1 MAQQRKRT
9 AGDDLRDF
17 KAGKISGN
25 YYHNGIDRS
34 DNYIQH
40 TSAPRYITDENGK
53 KQVASYNE
61 WLEQEVFQHQHE
73 LANGTSSTS
82 SNSKTATN
90 DTAVKNS
97 NNTSSDTG
105 SDIKTFFNG
114 NLNKA
119 NSSAEDFREAIKNPN
134 KSLDDKVKGLTY
146 MYNAAVATGDTKT
159 AEKMQKEY
167 DEIADR
173 VNKQTEINRQKAEAY
188 ARSQTLKGM
197 TEERK
202 SLSDELDGIYHKIE
216 VNRARSSEDNKRIK
230 EINSKIG
237 DLDKQIAEKQR
248 NGEYDLSDSQ
258 KAVLADIGDKANKL
272 TESFENKYK
281 NSTLKQRQDAR
292 IHATTSELNWLNKH
306 MYANATSE
314 ELEDEYNKY
323 KNEYETKRKA
333 IQNDSS
339 NNKGLQYTNLKEE
352 YDEKIGNIEAEILKV
367 KQRDAG
373 KVLND
378 NIKAKTVMQKY
389 YSLNLYNELK
399 DELGHKGYKTDE
411 EIDGILKSKTQKDS
425 FDYIS
430 KLSEDER
437 NQIEK
442 DFNNLSI
449 AGYDKGNLYKWYK
462 RESNAKIADEVNG
475 NIREFA
481 DDHPVVAS
489 AASVGLRLA
498 GAVPDAVKYVSA
510 KIDKNNGGD
519 GYINPNETYTAMSD
533 NIRAKVSE
541 NINND
546 FGSFLYNTGMSIAD
560 FASLLPLNAVPGGQ
574 VLSLGI
580 MGTSAGVGA
589 ANEVIEN
596 GGTID
601 NAVKT
606 GIAAGIAET
615 LFEKVS
621 LEQLS
626 VFKASGKST
635 LRAAV
640 GNVLK
645 GAFTE
650 GSEEAFTDLANRLTD
665 DAINKDLSSYNL
677 SKKKYMEQGMSE
689 AEAENAASWDF
700 WKQVGLDFAGGAV
713 SGGVLNLATAGV
725 NLGGV
730 QMELAQNKESN
741 LADGKQALA
750 DENFDL
756 DLLIRQGLAT
766 EKNDK
771 AYNLAKRMKKSIDTK
786 GRESIGAADVGNLRY
801 LIGREISRN
810 PELINKIAQ
819 VEKQDTQEQNNQTV
833 NVQNVQ
839 NPTQQNTV
847 QNVQNTAQDEQQNA
861 KQTQANTVI
870 NATKKADTEAIGKMY
885 GAYAFGKKHPN
896 GIIATDTSTG
906 KVVKVALKS
915 LESSAKINRSDKEN
929 TLIFNTNDGKQVNAD
944 SITFSDSQLDTIVHG
959 ANEFDTYGARNYI
972 SNFEEW
978 RESPQAQK
986 MSDEEMLSKYN
997 KAYSAAYSFG
1007 REGVKLNSLK
1017 ETSEYK
1023 ILKNILGEQ
1032 IVSQALSAG
1041 KRDVDINTQ
1050 HHANRL
1056 TELIN
1061 RNGRADT
1068 SGVSVYAD
1076 SGTDVSHIPQELI
1089 DVLGNLAKKTG
1100 RNIIIS
1106 DRLADGVN
1114 GVATGG
1120 NIILSSEI
1128 SSQKILA
1135 TAFHEAGHMIKK
1147 TNPTEWRTLSD
1158 FVADYLVR
1166 NGYDL
1171 NKMIDRKIEKYGNRL
1186 KTDENENIRDAA
1198 LEEIICDT
1206 LMSIASNEN
1215 ALNIAL
1221 STKQNKS
1228 KIAAAIK
1235 SLVAK
1240 VKDWLIGKSKNYGAK
1255 AFAKDLE
1262 ALENLAQR
1270 FSEAADTARENIT
1283 EQAEI
1288 QNGEKIDVEKYSI
1301 KRKGHYAKQGGKFSG
1316 ALTENEWASFYSS
1329 VMKSNQRNYFRV
1341 GNNGILISDD
1351 TNPLNYKLVCYE
1363 GDSSEPLVTA
1373 VYKLENY
1380 DYNIHDKQFKLTTLL
1395 EILKRSDDNEK
1406 HARSILENNRSVY
1419 GTIFKKYSTKSRRFN
1434 DLTRKHNRNLQDVG
1448 VKSNGTG
1455 ANQEIGQELSAG
1467 VKENFTNQTEVQN
1480 NEKIDVEKFSFDE
1493 DTNINIDDIKILRS
1507 IDRKSI
1513 NDFNSDDIQKTE
1525 KWARK
1530 FYKEL
1535 GVKSPFFR
1543 AWFGDWRAYDNNE
1556 VNTLTLNDTNK
1567 VKKGT
1572 IQNKDTG
1579 FNIDVSRKGI
1589 DHIMVHLHNSEFA
1602 HCIVNNLHYITE
1614 NAILLDTYI
1623 SKKTGKTKHKNTS
1636 FMHSFYI
1643 PVEYHEKKAIIKL
1656 YVEEYYNDWN
1666 DKIQRRDYDIKK
1678 IETLND
1684 ADRFGE
1690 NFSAPLY
1697 ASKNVSINSIADLF
1711 EYVNMYDKEFNP
1723 KSVSPILLNQDGT
1736 PKTFYHSTNENFTE
1750 FKIGNGILGK
1760 GIYFSDYSQQ
1770 IYGRNVIKAF
1780 LKAENPVLY
1789 RKLPKGA
1796 REVNS
1801 AGIETRVID
1810 DFFEKFPAYDAIV
1823 SRDEI
1828 VVKSALQVKSATD
1841 NIGTFDGNNPDI
1853 RYSLD
1858 EDYDFSDPSKLDDR
1872 ELKIYNNRGWS
1883 YGLFNKED
1891 MTLLSEKV
1899 RELKKDWHKADN
1911 ALWDGSRLVEINNKL
1926 VILGGTFNNPEIYN
1940 VLVINANNEAKAEF
1954 IKEYIYN
1961 EFDNFRRNKE
1971 TLGSLFEFEKN
1982 YDGEELVRTYMVD
1995 DFKYHKGRNS
2005 EWTRAT
2011 LPSNFEDYGYTEG
2024 RNERYGSSFRTG
2036 KSVSSVQ
2043 LNEETDNNTDEKAGA
2058 IHDTLKFSMDDE
2070 YDDWLVNDD
2079 GKSVFDAVKDEKNPD
2094 RRISILYHYAGKTAE
2109 HGMSVGKDIRIG
2121 QSGMHRL
2128 VCNVLQE
2135 YGVNLNGKNKSR
2147 IESFKSAVQDFEN
2160 SVKNDTQSFNDAIE
2174 SLAEECKEYLKNS
2187 SLIDKKHSEWAKDLS
2202 DSLKEVTLVIP
2213 KGDIDFIKS
2222 AYGSITNFRKALMG
2236 KINIRTAKGYAL
2248 IENANESS
2256 IEDVGNSIS
2265 EIIGDIAGIDETF
2278 NWKSEEGYKT
2288 LERFI
2293 NYDLAEHFVS
2303 IDGKSVQSIDETAI
2317 EMAFDVA
2324 TEYLKQQAKEV
2335 VADNNAD
2342 KELLHSITE
2351 IYNQADEEH
2360 ELLLKEKNARY
2371 AEQISEQKKN
2381 AEKQIK
2387 SLVRKNNKRTEQY
2400 IKNDIKLR
2408 NKIKSN
2414 AKEYRIIL
2422 RATKKTVAEEYR
2434 AERDKTKYRQKISTT
2449 LERLINRHL
2458 KPKPN
2463 NNVPISVVKPLYRLL
2478 SELTGN
2484 YSGFSK
2490 GVNDIT
2496 EKTGYNKTV
2505 NQKGERVNTV
2515 TLSRET
2521 EKLISALNNEI
2532 ASTDG
2537 KITLPPAM
2545 RNALLGYNVL
2555 DNDGNIKQHFTGLL
2569 EDVRNI
2575 FEKAEKNGKTSLK
2588 DFSLDELE
2596 RISTAFSEVKK
2607 LLDAANKIVING
2619 KEYDAYLVSRKGAE
2633 ELQKV
2638 TGTHKKGSNTQ
2649 ASTAKRVLLT
2659 YRKYMSDPV
2668 RFARMISGY
2677 HNDSVIVQ
2685 MMEMLNQ
2692 GQSDAKQLSLDW
2704 TNEFEEQM
2712 ARFSYKAKKTYVR
2725 EQAMEFDGID
2735 PNTKKPLI
2743 DRKTGEQVRVGLTA
2757 DMLVE
2762 MLLEYEDE
2770 YGRAHM
2776 MYSGYQVPNIKYIK
2790 RKNQQLMYSKD
2801 SGCYI
2806 LPTESD
2812 ISRIRDYVMNNEI
2825 AKTVYE
2831 ICREMYNEDMQ
2842 NAVNKVSNEK
2852 YGYEIAK
2859 VKNYCPITIDED
2871 TVYGTFADVLI
2882 NRSINSRAFLH
2893 EREDFK
2899 YNRLKLKGATAK
2911 LTSQIKSVSSWCGLT
2926 MPIETF
2932 NRVFNMPRYDH
2943 ANDKLVKA
2951 VQEENLKSAEN
2962 IRQKNNTH
2970 LGEENNIKYSNV
2982 SFSQEHNSE
2991 TKEIVKITLK
3001 NANKISSEKVFDV
3014 TEDVTKNFERKSE
3027 GIAEFFKKLGN
3038 KATNPELGI
3047 VELGKKG
3054 ARSTLFHGFG
3064 NDKLIAVGA
3073 IKDVIEHGTIINKTE
3088 KYKGKDYDRYILAG
3102 RGLIEGKDCYVSVVI
3117 KSYPN
3122 NKNLNSK
3129 FYLHEV
3135 TKIETDPHIMTSSQ
3149 SSENLVSESVPE
3161 SIKPQDNE
3169 NVKLSIDEVL
3179 DYIEREEQQK
3189 KKKKKSTPTTEYFP
3203 SMKEIM
3209 KQQWGNES
3217 EEYISKLMGD
3227 LQGSTKQADPGRIDM
3242 LTGKYIIAV
3251 LMANISSAIKQ
3262 LSSYPLAAAR
3272 VGWKATLAGLK
3283 HIRPGKHTPF
3293 LNRALP
3299 DSYKQSIPYDEI
3311 AKYTPILEYR
3321 KQGNNSR
3328 EMAEISK
3335 YKGLIDSSGWVGHTL
3350 DRLNWIEKND
3360 VLMVEMNY
3368 WIAYEHV
3375 KGNMGISPDSKE
3387 FMPNV
3392 AKTLEDIINN
3402 MMPNSSVMQQG
3413 QILRSKNPVNRIFT
3427 ICKSQVFCMV
3437 NAAMDAS
3444 GEYNARL
3451 KDYKQAVSEFEK
3463 EQARTEVKIAK
3474 KQLARTYSAIIVST
3488 AMTCGILMPLIAAL
3502 FGKWDRYRDED
3513 GNITPWSVGSR
3524 LLKDF
3529 GSELTGMFLFGDTVY
3544 NTVLSL
3550 VDKNEEFYG
3559 LSLPGVDTVND
3570 FITGIINIARSDTPE
3585 KLRKNISS
3593 LVGTLGMLTGL
3604 PTKNLMNL
3612 FQGACNHIENFTKY
3626 GGTPTVNDY
3635 GEVSMQ
3641 MYANYCY
3648 EALIDGDKKKF
3659 AKLYSEWLKEKTSAG
3674 KQVDK
3679 SYINSKLKTELE
3691 DDTEIIAAGNAFF
3704 NGDLTAY
3711 ENTVEKYSDLGFD
3724 KTTVVNA
3731 INSIVSDLED
3741 EQKTSEGLDEYDNEE
3756 ESDSEP
3762 ELYKYS
3768 DAFDFLKNG
3777 DTESYEKVEKYLME
3791 HKDKS
3796 KSEIKKL
3803 MQSASR
3809 TDPMFEQYI
3818 SASKNN
3824 DADTTHTLYR
3834 QLLNIYGSESSFKS
3848 ALKKYQDKIKKQQ
3861 SK

>member
-1 MAQQRKRT
+1 MGELKDIITGRQSSKKYRK
-9 AGDDLRDF
+9 
-17 KAGKISGN
+17 
-25 YYHNGIDRS
+25 
-34 DNYIQH
+34 DN
-40 TSAPRYITDENGK
+40 
-53 KQVASYNE
+53 
-61 WLEQEVFQHQHE
+61 F
-73 LANGTSSTS
+73 
-82 SNSKTATN
+82 SNSGARSGDLAGRNLEPQHNSEMTIRKIVSGETEDTTGNN
-90 DTAVKNS
+90 DTGKTSLGMTVNEMFNIINHKKNS
-97 NNTSSDTG
+97 NNTSSST
-105 SDIKTFFNG
+105 SSNIKSFFNE
-114 NLNKA
+114 NMNKA
-119 NSSAEDFREAIKNPN
+119 NSSAEDFRAAIKNPN
-134 KSLDDKVKGLTY
+134 KSLNDRVKGLTH

-167 DEIADR
+167 DELADR
-173 VNKQTEINRQKAEAY
+173 VNKQTEINRQNAETAEAEN
-188 ARSQTLKGM
+188 AKLAEQ
-197 TEERK
+197 
-202 SLSDELDGIYHKIE
+202 
-216 VNRARSSEDNKRIK
+216 
-230 EINSKIG
+230 
-237 DLDKQIAEKQR
+237 AEK
-248 NGEYDLSDSQ
+248 EEKY
-258 KAVLADIGDKANKL
+258 AD
-272 TESFENKYK
+272 KYK
-281 NSTLKQRQDAR
+281 NSTLEQRKNAR
-292 IHATTSELNWLNKH
+292 IHATTEELDWLNKH
-306 MYANATSE
+306 MYDNSSSK
-314 ELEDEYNKY
+314 ELEEYK
-323 KNEYETKRKA
+323 KELSKEYENLYDRGTTGT
-333 IQNDSS
+333 DE
-339 NNKGLQYTNLKEE
+339 NKEARRRNIEDEQDKIDTYINRAKLSEQKKKE
-352 YDEKIGNIEAEILKV
+352 YDDIVDKNVIL
-367 KQRDAG
+367 
-373 KVLND
+373 
-378 NIKAKTVMQKY
+378 KTVMQKY
-389 YSLNLYNELK
+389 YALQHYDDTKHMLASTGHDTDSIKNQVTLDDYN
-399 DELGHKGYKTDE
+399 
-411 EIDGILKSKTQKDS
+411 
-425 FDYIS
+425 YIN
-430 KLSEDER
+430 KLSDKER
-437 NQIEK
+437 TQIEK
-442 DFNNLSI
+442 NFKNLKKE
-449 AGYDKGNLYKWYK
+449 GYDTESLYKWYE
-462 RESNAKIADEVNG
+462 RERDAEKAAETTRTSTEYADE
-475 NIREFA
+475 
-481 DDHPVVAS
+481 HPVLGS
-489 AASVGLRLA
+489 IASVGARLG
-498 GAVPDAVKYVSA
+498 GAVPDAIKYISTDL
-510 KIDKNNGGD
+510 DKKYNGGD
-519 GYINPNETYTAMSD
+519 GYINPEATNTAISD
-533 NIRAKVSE
+533 AMRAKVSE
-541 NINND
+541 NINNN
-546 FGSFLYNTGMSIAD
+546 FGSFLYNTGMSMAD

-574 VLSLGI
+574 ALSLGI
-580 MGTSAGVGA
+580 MGTSAGVGS
-589 ANEVIEN
+589 ANEVIKN

-606 GIAAGIAET
+606 GIASGIAET

-626 VFKASGKST
+626 AFKASGKST
-635 LRAAV
+635 FRAAV

-677 SKKKYMEQGMSE
+677 AKKNYMEQGMNE

-700 WKQVGLDFAGGAV
+700 WKNVGLDFAGGAI

-725 NLGGV
+725 NLAGTKID
-730 QMELAQNKESN
+730 MAQNKESN
-741 LADGKQALA
+741 AQIGKAVMA

-766 EKNDK
+766 DKNDR
-771 AYNLAKRMKKSIDTK
+771 AYNYAHKMQKLV
-786 GRESIGAADVGNLRY
+786 ESDNEGKISAGDVGNLMY
-801 LIGREISRN
+801 LINREIAQN
-810 PELINKIAQ
+810 PELVNKIAQ
-819 VEKQDTQEQNNQTV
+819 VKKQNTQEQSNQAV
-833 NVQNVQ
+833 NAQNEQ
-839 NPTQQNTV
+839 NPTQQNTA
-847 QNVQNTAQDEQQNA
+847 QNGQQNA
-861 KQTQANTVI
+861 EQAQANTVI
-870 NATKKADTEAIGKMY
+870 NATKKADTEDIGKMY
-885 GAYAFGKKHPN
+885 GVYAFGKKHPN

-915 LESSAKINRSDKEN
+915 LESSAKINRNDEEN
-929 TLIFNTNDGKQVNAD
+929 TLVFNTNDGKQVNAD
-944 SITFSDSQLDTIVHG
+944 SITFSDSQLDTIVHS

-978 RESPQAQK
+978 RESPQAQR
-986 MSDEEMLSKYN
+986 MSDDEMLYKYN
-997 KAYSAAYSFG
+997 RAYSAAYSFG
-1007 REGVKLNSLK
+1007 REGVKLDSLR

-1032 IVSQALSAG
+1032 IVSQALSTG
-1041 KRDVDINTQ
+1041 RRDVDINTQ

-1068 SGVSVYAD
+1068 SGVTVYAD
-1076 SGTDVSHIPQELI
+1076 NGTEVSHIPQELI
-1089 DVLGNLAKKTG
+1089 NTLGNLSQKTG

-1114 GVATGG
+1114 GVAKDG

-1135 TAFHEAGHMIKK
+1135 TALHEAGHMIKK
-1147 TNPTEWRTLSD
+1147 TNPTEWQTLSD
-1158 FVADYLVR
+1158 FVSDYLVR
-1166 NGYDL
+1166 KGVDL
-1171 NKMIDRKIEKYGNRL
+1171 NKMIDRTIERYGNRL
-1186 KTDENENIRDAA
+1186 QADEHENTRDAA
-1198 LEEIICDT
+1198 LEEIVCDT
-1206 LMSIASNEN
+1206 LMSIASDEK

-1235 SLVAK
+1235 SLIAK
-1240 VKDWLIGKSKNYGAK
+1240 VKDWLIDKSTNYGAK

-1270 FSEAADTARENIT
+1270 FSEAADTAKENIT
-1283 EQAEI
+1283 EQSEV
-1288 QNGEKIDVEKYSI
+1288 QNGE
-1301 KRKGHYAKQGGKFSG
+1301 R
-1316 ALTENEWASFYSS
+1316 
-1329 VMKSNQRNYFRV
+1329 
-1341 GNNGILISDD
+1341 
-1351 TNPLNYKLVCYE
+1351 
-1363 GDSSEPLVTA
+1363 
-1373 VYKLENY
+1373 
-1380 DYNIHDKQFKLTTLL
+1380 
-1395 EILKRSDDNEK
+1395 
-1406 HARSILENNRSVY
+1406 
-1419 GTIFKKYSTKSRRFN
+1419 
-1434 DLTRKHNRNLQDVG
+1434 
-1448 VKSNGTG
+1448 
-1455 ANQEIGQELSAG
+1455 
-1467 VKENFTNQTEVQN
+1467 
-1480 NEKIDVEKFSFDE
+1480 IDVEKF
-1493 DTNINIDDIKILRS
+1493 
-1507 IDRKSI
+1507 
-1513 NDFNSDDIQKTE
+1513 
-1525 KWARK
+1525 
-1530 FYKEL
+1530 
-1535 GVKSPFFR
+1535 
-1543 AWFGDWRAYDNNE
+1543 
-1556 VNTLTLNDTNK
+1556 
-1567 VKKGT
+1567 
-1572 IQNKDTG
+1572 
-1579 FNIDVSRKGI
+1579 
-1589 DHIMVHLHNSEFA
+1589 
-1602 HCIVNNLHYITE
+1602 
-1614 NAILLDTYI
+1614 
-1623 SKKTGKTKHKNTS
+1623 
-1636 FMHSFYI
+1636 
-1643 PVEYHEKKAIIKL
+1643 
-1656 YVEEYYNDWN
+1656 
-1666 DKIQRRDYDIKK
+1666 
-1678 IETLND
+1678 
-1684 ADRFGE
+1684 
-1690 NFSAPLY
+1690 
-1697 ASKNVSINSIADLF
+1697 
-1711 EYVNMYDKEFNP
+1711 
-1723 KSVSPILLNQDGT
+1723 
-1736 PKTFYHSTNENFTE
+1736 
-1750 FKIGNGILGK
+1750 
-1760 GIYFSDYSQQ
+1760 
-1770 IYGRNVIKAF
+1770 
-1780 LKAENPVLY
+1780 
-1789 RKLPKGA
+1789 
-1796 REVNS
+1796 
-1801 AGIETRVID
+1801 
-1810 DFFEKFPAYDAIV
+1810 
-1823 SRDEI
+1823 
-1828 VVKSALQVKSATD
+1828 
-1841 NIGTFDGNNPDI
+1841 
-1853 RYSLD
+1853 SLD
-1858 EDYDFSDPSKLDDR
+1858 EDYDF
-1872 ELKIYNNRGWS
+1872 
-1883 YGLFNKED
+1883 
-1891 MTLLSEKV
+1891 
-1899 RELKKDWHKADN
+1899 
-1911 ALWDGSRLVEINNKL
+1911 
-1926 VILGGTFNNPEIYN
+1926 
-1940 VLVINANNEAKAEF
+1940 
-1954 IKEYIYN
+1954 
-1961 EFDNFRRNKE
+1961 
-1971 TLGSLFEFEKN
+1971 
-1982 YDGEELVRTYMVD
+1982 
-1995 DFKYHKGRNS
+1995 
-2005 EWTRAT
+2005 
-2011 LPSNFEDYGYTEG
+2011 
-2024 RNERYGSSFRTG
+2024 
-2036 KSVSSVQ
+2036 
-2043 LNEETDNNTDEKAGA
+2043 TDEKAGA
-2058 IHDTLKFSMDDE
+2058 IHDTLNFSIDDE

-2094 RRISILYHYAGKTAE
+2094 RRISILYHYAGKTAK

-2135 YGVNLNGKNKSR
+2135 YGVNFNGKNKSR
-2147 IESFKSAVQDFEN
+2147 IEAFKSVVNDFEN

-2174 SLAEECKEYLKNS
+2174 SLAEECKEYLKKS

-2236 KINIRTAKGYAL
+2236 KINIRTAKEYAL
-2248 IENANESS
+2248 IESVNEGS

-2278 NWKSEEGYKT
+2278 NWRSEEGYKT

-2303 IDGKSVQSIDETAI
+2303 IDGKSVQSIDEMAI

-2335 VADNNAD
+2335 VSNNNAN
-2342 KELLHSITE
+2342 KELLPSITE
-2351 IYNQADEEH
+2351 IYNQANEEH

-2387 SLVRKNNKRTEQY
+2387 SLVRKNNKKTEQY

-2408 NKIKSN
+2408 NKIKSD
-2414 AKEYRIIL
+2414 AKEYRITL

-2458 KPKPN
+2458 KPKPS

-2505 NQKGERVNTV
+2505 NQEDERVNKV
-2515 TLSRET
+2515 TLSAET
-2521 EKLISALNNEI
+2521 EKLISALNSEI
-2532 ASTDG
+2532 ANTDG

-2545 RNALLGYNVL
+2545 RNALLGYNVF
-2555 DNDGNIKQHFTGLL
+2555 DNKGNIKQHFTGLL

-2588 DFSLDELE
+2588 DFSLSELK

-2619 KEYDAYLVSRKGAE
+2619 KEYDAYLVSRKGAD
-2633 ELQKV
+2633 ELKKV

-2649 ASTAKRVLLT
+2649 ASTAKRTLLA
-2659 YRKYMSDPV
+2659 YRKYMSDPI

-2685 MMEMLNQ
+2685 MMETLNQ
-2692 GQSDAKQLSLDW
+2692 GQSDAEQLSIDW
-2704 TNEFEEQM
+2704 TNKYEEQM
-2712 ARFSYKAKKTYVR
+2712 SRFSYKAKKDYVR

-2735 PNTKKPLI
+2735 PNTKKALI
-2743 DRKTGEQVRVGLTA
+2743 DKKTGEQVKVGLTA

-2806 LPTESD
+2806 LPTESE

-2893 EREDFK
+2893 ERENFK

-2926 MPIETF
+2926 MPIEIF

-2943 ANDKLVKA
+2943 ANDHLVKA
-2951 VQEENLKSAEN
+2951 VQEENLNSAEN

-2970 LGEENNIKYSNV
+2970 AGEE
-2982 SFSQEHNSE
+2982 
-2991 TKEIVKITLK
+2991 
-3001 NANKISSEKVFDV
+3001 EK
-3014 TEDVTKNFERKSE
+3014 S
-3027 GIAEFFKKLGN
+3027 
-3038 KATNPELGI
+3038 
-3047 VELGKKG
+3047 
-3054 ARSTLFHGFG
+3054 
-3064 NDKLIAVGA
+3064 
-3073 IKDVIEHGTIINKTE
+3073 
-3088 KYKGKDYDRYILAG
+3088 
-3102 RGLIEGKDCYVSVVI
+3102 
-3117 KSYPN
+3117 
-3122 NKNLNSK
+3122 
-3129 FYLHEV
+3129 
-3135 TKIETDPHIMTSSQ
+3135 
-3149 SSENLVSESVPE
+3149 
-3161 SIKPQDNE
+3161 
-3169 NVKLSIDEVL
+3169 KLSIDEVL
-3179 DYIEREEQQK
+3179 DFIEREEK
-3189 KKKKKSTPTTEYFP
+3189 KKKKKESTSTTEYFP

-3242 LTGKYIIAV
+3242 LTGKYIRAV
-3251 LMANISSAIKQ
+3251 LTANISSAIKQ

-3321 KQGNNSR
+3321 KRGNNSR
-3328 EMAEISK
+3328 EMAEISR

-3463 EQARTEVKIAK
+3463 EQAKTEVKIAK

-3544 NTVLSL
+3544 NTVLAL
-3550 VDKNEEFYG
+3550 IDKNEEFYG
-3559 LSLPGVDTVND
+3559 LALPGVDTIND

-3659 AKLYSEWLKEKTSAG
+3659 AKLYSEWLKGKTSTG

-3724 KTTVVNA
+3724 KTTVVKA

-3741 EQKTSEGLDEYDNEE
+3741 EQKNAEGLDKYDNEE
-3756 ESDSEP
+3756 ESDSKP

-3777 DTESYEKVEKYLME
+3777 DTANYKKVEKYLME
-3791 HKDKS
+3791 HKGKT
-3796 KSEIKKL
+3796 KNQMKKL

-3809 TDPMFEQYI
+3809 TDPIFKKYI
-3818 SASKNN
+3818 EASKSN

-3834 QLLNIYGSESSFKS
+3834 QLLNIYGTESNFKS
-3848 ALKKYQDKIKKQQ
+3848 ALRKYQAKIKKRQN
-3861 SK
+3861 K

>member
-25 YYHNGIDRS
+25 FYHNGIDRS

-53 KQVASYNE
+53 TQVASYNE
-61 WLEQEVFQHQHE
+61 WIQQEVFQHQHD
-73 LANGTSSTS
+73 LPNDTSSTS
-82 SNSKTATN
+82 SNNKTATN
-90 DTAVKNS
+90 DISVKSS
-97 NNTSSDTG
+97 NNTSSST
-105 SDIKTFFNG
+105 SSNIKSFLNG
-114 NLNKA
+114 NWNKA
-119 NSSAEDFREAIKNPN
+119 NSSAEDFRAAIKNPN
-134 KSLDDKVKGLTY
+134 KSLDDRVKGLTH

-167 DEIADR
+167 DELADR
-173 VNKQTEINRQKAEAY
+173 VNKQTEINRQNVKIAEAEN
-188 ARSQTLKGM
+188 AKLAEQ
-197 TEERK
+197 
-202 SLSDELDGIYHKIE
+202 
-216 VNRARSSEDNKRIK
+216 
-230 EINSKIG
+230 
-237 DLDKQIAEKQR
+237 AEK
-248 NGEYDLSDSQ
+248 EQ
-258 KAVLADIGDKANKL
+258 KYAD
-272 TESFENKYK
+272 KYK
-281 NSTLKQRQDAR
+281 NSTLEQRKNAR
-292 IHATTSELNWLNKH
+292 IHATTEELDWLNKH
-306 MYANATSE
+306 MYDNSSSK
-314 ELEDEYNKY
+314 ELEEYK
-323 KNEYETKRKA
+323 KELSKEYENLYDRGTTGT
-333 IQNDSS
+333 DE
-339 NNKGLQYTNLKEE
+339 NKEARRRNIEDEQDKIDTYINRAKLSEQKKKE
-352 YDEKIGNIEAEILKV
+352 YDDIVDKNVIL
-367 KQRDAG
+367 
-373 KVLND
+373 
-378 NIKAKTVMQKY
+378 KTVMQKY
-389 YSLNLYNELK
+389 YALQHYDDTKHMLASTGHDTDSIKNQVTLDDYN
-399 DELGHKGYKTDE
+399 
-411 EIDGILKSKTQKDS
+411 
-425 FDYIS
+425 YIN
-430 KLSEDER
+430 KLSDKER
-437 NQIEK
+437 TQIEK
-442 DFNNLSI
+442 NFKNLKKE
-449 AGYDKGNLYKWYK
+449 GYDTESLYKWYE
-462 RESNAKIADEVNG
+462 RERDAEKAAETTRISTEYADE
-475 NIREFA
+475 
-481 DDHPVVAS
+481 HPILGS
-489 AASVGLRLA
+489 IASVGARLG
-498 GAVPDAVKYVSA
+498 GAVPDAAKYISTDL
-510 KIDKNNGGD
+510 DKKYNGGD
-519 GYINPNETYTAMSD
+519 GYINPEETGTAISD
-533 NIRAKVSE
+533 AMRAKVSE
-541 NINND
+541 NISND
-546 FGSFLYNTGMSIAD
+546 FGSFLYNTGMSMAD
-560 FASLLPLNAVPGGQ
+560 FTSLLPLNAVPGGQ
-574 VLSLGI
+574 ALSLGI

-589 ANEVIEN
+589 ANEVINN

-606 GIAAGIAET
+606 GIASGIAET

-626 VFKASGKST
+626 AFKASGKST
-635 LRAAV
+635 FRAAV

-677 SKKKYMEQGMSE
+677 AKKNYIDQGMSE
-689 AEAENAASWDF
+689 TEAENAASWDF
-700 WKQVGLDFAGGAV
+700 WRNVGLDFAGGAI
-713 SGGVLNLATAGV
+713 SGGVLNLATAGI

-741 LADGKQALA
+741 IADGKQAMA

-756 DLLIRQGLAT
+756 DLLIRQGLVAD
-766 EKNDK
+766 KGDK
-771 AYNLAKRMKKSIDTK
+771 AYNLAKRMQKSIDKK
-786 GRESIGAADVGNLRY
+786 GRESIEAADVGNLRY

-819 VEKQDTQEQNNQTV
+819 VEKQDTQEQSNQTV
-833 NVQNVQ
+833 NAQNEQ
-839 NPTQQNTV
+839 SPTQQNTA
-847 QNVQNTAQDEQQNA
+847 QNGQQNA
-861 KQTQANTVI
+861 EQAQASTVI
-870 NATKKADTEAIGKMY
+870 NATKKADTEDIGKMY
-885 GAYAFGKKHPN
+885 GVYAFGKKHPN

-915 LESSAKINRSDKEN
+915 LECSAKINRSDEEN

-944 SITFSDSQLDTIVHG
+944 SITFSDSQLDTIVHS

-986 MSDEEMLSKYN
+986 MSDDEMLYNYN

-1007 REGVKLNSLK
+1007 REGVKLDSLR
-1017 ETSEYK
+1017 ETAEFK

-1032 IVSQALSAG
+1032 IVSQALSTG
-1041 KRDVDINTQ
+1041 RRDVDINTQ

-1068 SGVSVYAD
+1068 SGVTVYAD
-1076 SGTDVSHIPQELI
+1076 NGTDVSHISQELI
-1089 DVLGNLAKKTG
+1089 SVLGNLATKTG

-1114 GVATGG
+1114 GVARDG

-1135 TAFHEAGHMIKK
+1135 TALHEAGHMIKK

-1158 FVADYLVR
+1158 FVSDYLVR
-1166 NGYDL
+1166 KGVDL
-1171 NKMIDRKIEKYGNRL
+1171 NKMIDRTIERYGNRL
-1186 KTDENENIRDAA
+1186 QADEHENTRDAA
-1198 LEEIICDT
+1198 LEEIVCDT
-1206 LMSIASNEN
+1206 LMSIASDEK

-1235 SLVAK
+1235 SLIEK
-1240 VKDWLIGKSKNYGAK
+1240 VKNWLIDKSTNYGAK

-1262 ALENLAQR
+1262 ALESLAKR

-1283 EQAEI
+1283 EQTEV

-1301 KRKGHYAKQGGKFSG
+1301 GSTDNIVQAEFEKKVDEIEKNTYNSDDAVIMGITPNILQKIGLAPLPLAMTKNHIYSVAVSDTRAKSEGRYHKNTNYHNLGFDTVKDIYNKISDPLMVIAHPDFAVKKNKSKDSTHKVVVLVDLSVGGKQVI
-1316 ALTENEWASFYSS
+1316 APIT
-1329 VMKSNQRNYFRV
+1329 V
-1341 GNNGILISDD
+1341 D
-1351 TNPLNYKLVCYE
+1351 YE
-1363 GDSSEPLVTA
+1363 GMYNNTHIDVNLVATYFDKDNINDYIKEA
-1373 VYKLENY
+1373 IALETMGKTGFFY
-1380 DYNIHDKQFKLTTLL
+1380 LDK
-1395 EILKRSDDNEK
+1395 KRTQN
-1406 HARSILENNRSVY
+1406 
-1419 GTIFKKYSTKSRRFN
+1419 IFKKSGYQLPSRLKN
-1434 DLTRKHNRNLQDVG
+1434 SG
-1448 VKSNGTG
+1448 SN
-1455 ANQEIGQELSAG
+1455 I
-1467 VKENFTNQTEVQN
+1467 
-1480 NEKIDVEKFSFDE
+1480 I
-1493 DTNINIDDIKILRS
+1493 IRPIDDIVNKKINNITQSKQFIR
-1507 IDRKSI
+1507 
-1513 NDFNSDDIQKTE
+1513 
-1525 KWARK
+1525 
-1530 FYKEL
+1530 
-1535 GVKSPFFR
+1535 
-1543 AWFGDWRAYDNNE
+1543 WFGDWQNSPAKASKVVDNNGE
-1556 VNTLTLNDTNK
+1556 PLVLYHQTEKEFTTFDTKQKGSGEFDSEMPTGIFMKPTNNDIGVGGN
-1567 VKKGT
+1567 
-1572 IQNKDTG
+1572 IQ
-1579 FNIDVSRKGI
+1579 
-1589 DHIMVHLHNSEFA
+1589 M
-1602 HCIVNNLHYITE
+1602 
-1614 NAILLDTYI
+1614 
-1623 SKKTGKTKHKNTS
+1623 
-1636 FMHSFYI
+1636 
-1643 PVEYHEKKAIIKL
+1643 
-1656 YVEEYYNDWN
+1656 
-1666 DKIQRRDYDIKK
+1666 
-1678 IETLND
+1678 
-1684 ADRFGE
+1684 
-1690 NFSAPLY
+1690 PLY
-1697 ASKNVSINSIADLF
+1697 ASIKNPLIVNNRSELVKFYDKNVQGYTKAKSAIDSVNKEYKAKFNEEMKRENEEYQKLWNAQKNGEISEEEYQKSISRDALDEIMEEWENKVNEASHNAKALIDDYFKNSNYDGVI
-1711 EYVNMYDKEFNP
+1711 VNNDVGSFGR
-1723 KSVSPILLNQDGT
+1723 ST
-1736 PKTFYHSTNENFTE
+1736 KTFIAFENT
-1750 FKIGNGILGK
+1750 
-1760 GIYFSDYSQQ
+1760 
-1770 IYGRNVIKAF
+1770 
-1780 LKAENPVLY
+1780 
-1789 RKLPKGA
+1789 
-1796 REVNS
+1796 
-1801 AGIETRVID
+1801 
-1810 DFFEKFPAYDAIV
+1810 
-1823 SRDEI
+1823 
-1828 VVKSALQVKSATD
+1828 QVKSATD

-1858 EDYDFSDPSKLDDR
+1858 EDYDF
-1872 ELKIYNNRGWS
+1872 
-1883 YGLFNKED
+1883 
-1891 MTLLSEKV
+1891 
-1899 RELKKDWHKADN
+1899 
-1911 ALWDGSRLVEINNKL
+1911 
-1926 VILGGTFNNPEIYN
+1926 
-1940 VLVINANNEAKAEF
+1940 
-1954 IKEYIYN
+1954 
-1961 EFDNFRRNKE
+1961 
-1971 TLGSLFEFEKN
+1971 
-1982 YDGEELVRTYMVD
+1982 
-1995 DFKYHKGRNS
+1995 
-2005 EWTRAT
+2005 
-2011 LPSNFEDYGYTEG
+2011 
-2024 RNERYGSSFRTG
+2024 
-2036 KSVSSVQ
+2036 
-2043 LNEETDNNTDEKAGA
+2043 TDEDEKAGA
-2058 IHDTLKFSMDDE
+2058 IHDTLNFSIDDE

-2109 HGMSVGKDIRIG
+2109 HGMRVGKDIRIG

-2147 IESFKSAVQDFEN
+2147 IEAFKSVVNDFEN

-2174 SLAEECKEYLKNS
+2174 SLAEECKEYLKKS

-2248 IENANESS
+2248 IESVNEGS

-2278 NWKSEEGYKT
+2278 NWRSEEGYKT

-2303 IDGKSVQSIDETAI
+2303 IDETAI
-2317 EMAFDVA
+2317 EMAFGVA

-2335 VADNNAD
+2335 VLDNNAN

-2351 IYNQADEEH
+2351 IYNQANEEH

-2387 SLVRKNNKRTEQY
+2387 SLVRKNNKKTEQY

-2408 NKIKSN
+2408 NKIKSD
-2414 AKEYRIIL
+2414 AKEYRITL

-2458 KPKPN
+2458 KPKPS

-2505 NQKGERVNTV
+2505 NQKDERVNKV
-2515 TLSRET
+2515 TLSAET
-2521 EKLISALNNEI
+2521 EKLISALNSEI
-2532 ASTDG
+2532 ANTDG

-2545 RNALLGYNVL
+2545 RNALLGYNVF
-2555 DNDGNIKQHFTGLL
+2555 DNKGNIKQHFTGLL

-2588 DFSLDELE
+2588 DFSLSELK

-2633 ELQKV
+2633 ELKKV

-2649 ASTAKRVLLT
+2649 ASTAKRTLLA
-2659 YRKYMSDPV
+2659 YRKYMSDPI

-2685 MMEMLNQ
+2685 LMDMLNQ
-2692 GQSDAKQLSLDW
+2692 GQSDAEQLSIDW
-2704 TNEFEEQM
+2704 TNKYEEQM
-2712 ARFSYKAKKTYVR
+2712 SRFSYKAKKDYVR

-2735 PNTKKPLI
+2735 PNTKEELVDK
-2743 DRKTGEQVRVGLTA
+2743 KTGEQVKVGLTA

-2893 EREDFK
+2893 ERENFK

-2943 ANDKLVKA
+2943 KNDSLVKA
-2951 VQEENLKSAEN
+2951 VQEENLNSAEN

-2970 LGEENNIKYSNV
+2970 ADEEEKSKLSIDEHFTDKYDEWDKKGGRFSFRVGTTSEVLQRLGVDDKNIWWDTSKILKIKNKHPEMTDDILKQVPNVLESPIIVMESYTVKGRLVLFGDVYDAKNNPVLVALELNPIGEGGKSLDIIKIASAYGKDSNLQHMIDKSNILYVEPNEKRTHTWLTGNGLQLPLPSSKYGFSDNIKSQNQGDVKYSV
-2982 SFSQEHNSE
+2982 E
-2991 TKEIVKITLK
+2991 KE
-3001 NANKISSEKVFDV
+3001 AH
-3014 TEDVTKNFERKSE
+3014 
-3027 GIAEFFKKLGN
+3027 
-3038 KATNPELGI
+3038 
-3047 VELGKKG
+3047 
-3054 ARSTLFHGFG
+3054 ST
-3064 NDKLIAVGA
+3064 
-3073 IKDVIEHGTIINKTE
+3073 
-3088 KYKGKDYDRYILAG
+3088 
-3102 RGLIEGKDCYVSVVI
+3102 
-3117 KSYPN
+3117 
-3122 NKNLNSK
+3122 
-3129 FYLHEV
+3129 
-3135 TKIETDPHIMTSSQ
+3135 
-3149 SSENLVSESVPE
+3149 
-3161 SIKPQDNE
+3161 
-3169 NVKLSIDEVL
+3169 LSIDEVL
-3179 DYIEREEQQK
+3179 DFIEREEKQK
-3189 KKKKKSTPTTEYFP
+3189 KKKESTSTTEYFP

-3242 LTGKYIIAV
+3242 LTGKYIRAV
-3251 LMANISSAIKQ
+3251 LTANISSAIKQ

-3328 EMAEISK
+3328 EMAEISR

-3463 EQARTEVKIAK
+3463 KQARTEVKIAK

-3544 NTVLSL
+3544 NTVLAL
-3550 VDKNEEFYG
+3550 IDKNEEFYG
-3559 LSLPGVDTVND
+3559 LSLPGVDTIND

-3659 AKLYSEWLKEKTSAG
+3659 AKLYSEWLKGKTSTG

-3724 KTTVVNA
+3724 KTTVVKA

-3741 EQKTSEGLDEYDNEE
+3741 EQKNAEGLDKYDNEE
-3756 ESDSEP
+3756 ESDSKP

-3791 HKDKS
+3791 HKGKT
-3796 KSEIKKL
+3796 KNQMKKL

-3809 TDPMFEQYI
+3809 TDPIFKKYI
-3818 SASKNN
+3818 EASKSN

-3834 QLLNIYGSESSFKS
+3834 QLLNIYGSESKFKS
-3848 ALKKYQDKIKKQQ
+3848 ALRKCQDKIKKQK

>member
-25 YYHNGIDRS
+25 FYHNGIDRS

-53 KQVASYNE
+53 TQVASYNE
-61 WLEQEVFQHQHE
+61 WIQQEVFQHQHD
-73 LANGTSSTS
+73 LPNDTSSTS
-82 SNSKTATN
+82 SNNKTATN
-90 DTAVKNS
+90 DISVKNS
-97 NNTSSDTG
+97 NNTSSSTG
-105 SDIKTFFNG
+105 SDIKSFFSG
-114 NLNKA
+114 NVNKA
-119 NSSAEDFREAIKNPN
+119 NSSAEDFRAAIKNPN
-134 KSLDDKVKGLTY
+134 KSLNDRVKGLTY

-167 DEIADR
+167 DELADR
-173 VNKQTEINRQKAEAY
+173 VNKQTEINRKNAETAEAEN
-188 ARSQTLKGM
+188 AKLAEQ
-197 TEERK
+197 
-202 SLSDELDGIYHKIE
+202 
-216 VNRARSSEDNKRIK
+216 
-230 EINSKIG
+230 
-237 DLDKQIAEKQR
+237 AEK
-248 NGEYDLSDSQ
+248 EQ
-258 KAVLADIGDKANKL
+258 KYAD
-272 TESFENKYK
+272 KYK
-281 NSTLKQRQDAR
+281 NSTLEQRKNAR
-292 IHATTSELNWLNKH
+292 IHATTEELDWLNKH
-306 MYANATSE
+306 MYDNSSSK
-314 ELEDEYNKY
+314 ELEEYNNQLNKEANSLWNQRDEEQAY
-323 KNEYETKRKA
+323 NRLKA
-333 IQNDSS
+333 IEDEQG
-339 NNKGLQYTNLKEE
+339 KLKTAIDNAKLSEQKKKE
-352 YDEKIGNIEAEILKV
+352 YDDIVN
-367 KQRDAG
+367 
-373 KVLND
+373 ND
-378 NIKAKTVMQKY
+378 IKAKTVLQKY
-389 YSLNLYNELK
+389 YALQEYL
-399 DELGHKGYKTDE
+399 KTDTSDADE
-411 EIDGILKSKTQKDS
+411 ADNTDNS
-425 FDYIS
+425 YIK
-430 KLSEDER
+430 KLSENER
-437 NQIEK
+437 NKIK
-442 DFNNLSI
+442 ADFLKLK
-449 AGYDKGNLYKWYK
+449 DKGYNTESLYKWYA
-462 RESNAKIADEVNG
+462 REQDEKKAEDNLDRIKMYAKK
-475 NIREFA
+475 
-481 DDHPVVAS
+481 HPVI
-489 AASVGLRLA
+489 ASVNSIGQKFV
-498 GAVPDAVKYVSA
+498 GGVPDAIQYISA
-510 KIDKNNGGD
+510 NIDKKYNGGD
-519 GYINPNETYTAMSD
+519 GYVNPDTTETAKSEA
-533 NIRAKVSE
+533 IRQSVSE
-541 NINND
+541 KINND
-546 FGSFLYNTGMSIAD
+546 FGSLLYTAGMGIAD
-560 FASLLPLNAVPGGQ
+560 STINIVMDRLIPGGSAMG
-574 VLSLGI
+574 LTLL
-580 MGTSAGVGA
+580 GTSAGVSG
-589 ANEVIEN
+589 ANEVIKN
-596 GGTID
+596 GGSIE
-601 NAVKT
+601 NAVTT
-606 GIAAGIAET
+606 GVANGIAEA
-615 LFEKVS
+615 LFEKIS

-626 VFKASGKST
+626 AFKASGKST
-635 LRAAV
+635 FRAAV

-677 SKKKYMEQGMSE
+677 AKKNYMEQGMSE

-700 WKQVGLDFAGGAV
+700 WKNVGLDFAGGAI
-713 SGGVLNLATAGV
+713 SGGVLNLATAGI
-725 NLGGV
+725 NLAGAKID
-730 QMELAQNKESN
+730 MAQNKESN
-741 LADGKQALA
+741 AQIGKAVMA

-766 EKNDK
+766 DKNDR
-771 AYNLAKRMKKSIDTK
+771 AYNYAHKMQKLVETDNEGKISA
-786 GRESIGAADVGNLRY
+786 GDVGNLMY
-801 LIGREISRN
+801 LINRETAKN

-819 VEKQDTQEQNNQTV
+819 VKKQNTQEQSNQAV
-833 NVQNVQ
+833 NAQNEQ
-839 NPTQQNTV
+839 SSTQQNTA
-847 QNVQNTAQDEQQNA
+847 QNGQQNA
-861 KQTQANTVI
+861 EQAQASTAI
-870 NATKKADTEAIGKMY
+870 DATKKANTEAISKMY
-885 GAYAFGKKHPN
+885 GVYAFGKKHPN

-915 LESSAKINRSDKEN
+915 LECSAKINRSDEEN

-944 SITFSDSQLDTIVHG
+944 SITFSDSQLDTIVHS

-986 MSDEEMLSKYN
+986 MSDEEMLYKYN

-1007 REGVKLNSLK
+1007 REGVKLDSLR
-1017 ETSEYK
+1017 ETSEYT

-1032 IVSQALSAG
+1032 IVSQALSTG
-1041 KRDVDINTQ
+1041 RRDVDINTQ

-1068 SGVSVYAD
+1068 SGVGVYAD

-1089 DVLGNLAKKTG
+1089 NTLGNLATKTG

-1114 GVATGG
+1114 GVARDG

-1135 TAFHEAGHMIKK
+1135 TALHEAGHMIKK
-1147 TNPTEWRTLSD
+1147 TNPTEWQTLSD

-1166 NGYDL
+1166 KGVDL
-1171 NKMIDRKIEKYGNRL
+1171 NKMIDRTIERYGNRL
-1186 KTDENENIRDAA
+1186 QADEHENTRDAA
-1198 LEEIICDT
+1198 LEEIVCDT
-1206 LMSIASNEN
+1206 LMSIASDEK

-1221 STKQNKS
+1221 STKQNKA

-1235 SLVAK
+1235 SLIAK
-1240 VKDWLIGKSKNYGAK
+1240 VKNWLIGKSTNYGAK
-1255 AFAKDLE
+1255 VFAKDLE

-1270 FSEAADTARENIT
+1270 FSEAADTAKENIT
-1283 EQAEI
+1283 EQTEV
-1288 QNGEKIDVEKYSI
+1288 QNGEKIDVEKFSVEYTDDNKPVVVI
-1301 KRKGHYAKQGGKFSG
+1301 TDNILKGVPKKDWITTVKKTISNKF
-1316 ALTENEWASFYSS
+1316 
-1329 VMKSNQRNYFRV
+1329 K
-1341 GNNGILISDD
+1341 NGIPIKGRLI
-1351 TNPLNYKLVCYE
+1351 
-1363 GDSSEPLVTA
+1363 
-1373 VYKLENY
+1373 
-1380 DYNIHDKQFKLTTLL
+1380 
-1395 EILKRSDDNEK
+1395 
-1406 HARSILENNRSVY
+1406 
-1419 GTIFKKYSTKSRRFN
+1419 
-1434 DLTRKHNRNLQDVG
+1434 
-1448 VKSNGTG
+1448 
-1455 ANQEIGQELSAG
+1455 
-1467 VKENFTNQTEVQN
+1467 
-1480 NEKIDVEKFSFDE
+1480 
-1493 DTNINIDDIKILRS
+1493 
-1507 IDRKSI
+1507 
-1513 NDFNSDDIQKTE
+1513 
-1525 KWARK
+1525 
-1530 FYKEL
+1530 
-1535 GVKSPFFR
+1535 
-1543 AWFGDWRAYDNNE
+1543 
-1556 VNTLTLNDTNK
+1556 K
-1567 VKKGT
+1567 V
-1572 IQNKDTG
+1572 NKDTG
-1579 FNIDVSRKGI
+1579 NEYTNSSYTQRIRSTNSTVYKNKLKAANNLDEIIISSTNYINEALNHPRKDNIKQFARGNVLMEIGNNQYRAEVIIGYTGGNNMLLYDLINLKSTSFTIKKA
-1589 DHIMVHLHNSEFA
+1589 DASTAQQKTNSEDSRLNA
-1602 HCIVNNLHYITE
+1602 SATNIISQNSNNVN
-1614 NAILLDTYI
+1614 
-1623 SKKTGKTKHKNTS
+1623 
-1636 FMHSFYI
+1636 
-1643 PVEYHEKKAIIKL
+1643 
-1656 YVEEYYNDWN
+1656 
-1666 DKIQRRDYDIKK
+1666 
-1678 IETLND
+1678 
-1684 ADRFGE
+1684 
-1690 NFSAPLY
+1690 
-1697 ASKNVSINSIADLF
+1697 
-1711 EYVNMYDKEFNP
+1711 
-1723 KSVSPILLNQDGT
+1723 
-1736 PKTFYHSTNENFTE
+1736 
-1750 FKIGNGILGK
+1750 
-1760 GIYFSDYSQQ
+1760 
-1770 IYGRNVIKAF
+1770 
-1780 LKAENPVLY
+1780 
-1789 RKLPKGA
+1789 
-1796 REVNS
+1796 
-1801 AGIETRVID
+1801 
-1810 DFFEKFPAYDAIV
+1810 EKF
-1823 SRDEI
+1823 
-1828 VVKSALQVKSATD
+1828 
-1841 NIGTFDGNNPDI
+1841 
-1853 RYSLD
+1853 SLD
-1858 EDYDFSDPSKLDDR
+1858 ED
-1872 ELKIYNNRGWS
+1872 
-1883 YGLFNKED
+1883 
-1891 MTLLSEKV
+1891 
-1899 RELKKDWHKADN
+1899 
-1911 ALWDGSRLVEINNKL
+1911 
-1926 VILGGTFNNPEIYN
+1926 
-1940 VLVINANNEAKAEF
+1940 
-1954 IKEYIYN
+1954 
-1961 EFDNFRRNKE
+1961 
-1971 TLGSLFEFEKN
+1971 
-1982 YDGEELVRTYMVD
+1982 
-1995 DFKYHKGRNS
+1995 
-2005 EWTRAT
+2005 
-2011 LPSNFEDYGYTEG
+2011 
-2024 RNERYGSSFRTG
+2024 
-2036 KSVSSVQ
+2036 
-2043 LNEETDNNTDEKAGA
+2043 TDEKAGA
-2058 IHDTLKFSMDDE
+2058 IHDTLNFSIDDE

-2079 GKSVFDAVKDEKNPD
+2079 GKSVFDAIKDEKNPD
-2094 RRISILYHYAGKTAE
+2094 RRISILYHYAGKTAK
-2109 HGMSVGKDIRIG
+2109 HGMNVGKNIRIG

-2147 IESFKSAVQDFEN
+2147 IEAFKSVVNDFEN

-2174 SLAEECKEYLKNS
+2174 SLAEECKEYLKKS

-2236 KINIRTAKGYAL
+2236 KINIRTAKEYAL
-2248 IENANESS
+2248 IESVNEGS

-2278 NWKSEEGYKT
+2278 NWRSEEGYKT

-2303 IDGKSVQSIDETAI
+2303 IDGKSVQSIDEMAI

-2335 VADNNAD
+2335 VSDNNAN

-2351 IYNQADEEH
+2351 IYNQANEEH

-2387 SLVRKNNKRTEQY
+2387 SLVRKNNKKTEQY

-2408 NKIKSN
+2408 NKIKSD
-2414 AKEYRIIL
+2414 AKEYRITL

-2458 KPKPN
+2458 KPKPS

-2505 NQKGERVNTV
+2505 NQEGERVNKV
-2515 TLSRET
+2515 TLSAET
-2521 EKLISALNNEI
+2521 EKLISALNSEI
-2532 ASTDG
+2532 ANTDG

-2545 RNALLGYNVL
+2545 RNALLGYNVF
-2555 DNDGNIKQHFTGLL
+2555 DNKGNIKQHFTGLL

-2575 FEKAEKNGKTSLK
+2575 FEKAEKKGKTSLK
-2588 DFSLDELE
+2588 DFSLSELK

-2633 ELQKV
+2633 ELKKV

-2649 ASTAKRVLLT
+2649 ASTAKRTLLA
-2659 YRKYMSDPV
+2659 YRKYMSDPI

-2692 GQSDAKQLSLDW
+2692 GQSDAEQLSIDW
-2704 TNEFEEQM
+2704 TNKYEEQM
-2712 ARFSYKAKKTYVR
+2712 SRFSYKAKKDYVR
-2725 EQAMEFDGID
+2725 EQAMKFDGID
-2735 PNTKKPLI
+2735 PNTKEELVDK
-2743 DRKTGEQVRVGLTA
+2743 KTGEQVKVGLTA

-2893 EREDFK
+2893 ERENFK

-2943 ANDKLVKA
+2943 KNDSLVKA
-2951 VQEENLKSAEN
+2951 VQEENLNSAEN

-2970 LGEENNIKYSNV
+2970 ADEEEKSKLSIDEHFTDKYDEWDKKGGRFSFRVGTTSEVLQRLGVDDKNIWWDTSKILKIKNKHPEMTDDILKQVPNVLESPIIVMESYTVKGRLVLFGDVYDAKNNPVLVALELNPIGEGGKSLDIIKIASAYGKDSNLQHMIDKSNILYVEPNEKRTHTWLTGNGLQLPLPSSKYGFSDNIKSQNQGDVKYSV
-2982 SFSQEHNSE
+2982 E
-2991 TKEIVKITLK
+2991 KE
-3001 NANKISSEKVFDV
+3001 AH
-3014 TEDVTKNFERKSE
+3014 
-3027 GIAEFFKKLGN
+3027 
-3038 KATNPELGI
+3038 
-3047 VELGKKG
+3047 
-3054 ARSTLFHGFG
+3054 ST
-3064 NDKLIAVGA
+3064 
-3073 IKDVIEHGTIINKTE
+3073 
-3088 KYKGKDYDRYILAG
+3088 
-3102 RGLIEGKDCYVSVVI
+3102 
-3117 KSYPN
+3117 
-3122 NKNLNSK
+3122 
-3129 FYLHEV
+3129 
-3135 TKIETDPHIMTSSQ
+3135 
-3149 SSENLVSESVPE
+3149 
-3161 SIKPQDNE
+3161 
-3169 NVKLSIDEVL
+3169 LSIDEVL
-3179 DYIEREEQQK
+3179 DFIEREEKQK
-3189 KKKKKSTPTTEYFP
+3189 KKKESTSTTEYFP

-3242 LTGKYIIAV
+3242 LTGKYIRAV
-3251 LMANISSAIKQ
+3251 LTANISSAIKQ

-3328 EMAEISK
+3328 EMAEISR

-3463 EQARTEVKIAK
+3463 KQARTEVKIAK

-3544 NTVLSL
+3544 NTVLAL
-3550 VDKNEEFYG
+3550 IDKNEEFYG
-3559 LSLPGVDTVND
+3559 LSLPGVDTIND

-3659 AKLYSEWLKEKTSAG
+3659 AKLYSEWLKGKTSTG

-3724 KTTVVNA
+3724 KTTVVKA

-3741 EQKTSEGLDEYDNEE
+3741 EQKNAEGLDKYDNEE
-3756 ESDSEP
+3756 ESDSKP

-3777 DTESYEKVEKYLME
+3777 DTANYEKVEKYLME
-3791 HKDKS
+3791 HKGKT
-3796 KSEIKKL
+3796 KNQMKKL

-3818 SASKNN
+3818 SASKSN

-3834 QLLNIYGSESSFKS
+3834 QLLNVYGSESRFKS
-3848 ALKKYQDKIKKQQ
+3848 ALRKYQDKIKKRQG
-3861 SK
+3861 K

>member
-1 MAQQRKRT
+1 MTQQRKRT

-25 YYHNGIDRS
+25 FYHNGIDRS

-40 TSAPRYITDENGK
+40 TSAPRYITDKNGK
-53 KQVASYNE
+53 TQVASYNE
-61 WLEQEVFQHQHE
+61 WIQQEVFQHQHD
-73 LANGTSSTS
+73 LPNDTSSTS
-82 SNSKTATN
+82 SNNKTATN
-90 DTAVKNS
+90 DISVKNS
-97 NNTSSDTG
+97 NNTSSST
-105 SDIKTFFNG
+105 SSNIKSFFSG
-114 NLNKA
+114 NLNNA
-119 NSSAEDFREAIKNPN
+119 NSSAEDLKDAIKNPN
-134 KSLDDKVKGLTY
+134 KSLNDRVKGLTY
-146 MYNAAVATGDTKT
+146 MYNAAVATGDNKT

-167 DEIADR
+167 DELADR
-173 VNKQTEINRQKAEAY
+173 VNKQTEINRKNAETAEAEN
-188 ARSQTLKGM
+188 AKLAEQ
-197 TEERK
+197 
-202 SLSDELDGIYHKIE
+202 
-216 VNRARSSEDNKRIK
+216 
-230 EINSKIG
+230 
-237 DLDKQIAEKQR
+237 AEK
-248 NGEYDLSDSQ
+248 EQ
-258 KAVLADIGDKANKL
+258 KYAD
-272 TESFENKYK
+272 KYK
-281 NSTLKQRQDAR
+281 NSTLEQRKNAR
-292 IHATTSELNWLNKH
+292 IHATTEELDWLNKH
-306 MYANATSE
+306 MYDNSSSK
-314 ELEDEYNKY
+314 ELEEYNNQLNKEANSLWNQRDEEQAY
-323 KNEYETKRKA
+323 NRLKA
-333 IQNDSS
+333 IEDEQG
-339 NNKGLQYTNLKEE
+339 KLKTAIDNAKLSEQKKKE
-352 YDEKIGNIEAEILKV
+352 YDDIVN
-367 KQRDAG
+367 
-373 KVLND
+373 ND
-378 NIKAKTVMQKY
+378 IKAKTVLQKY
-389 YSLNLYNELK
+389 YALQEYL
-399 DELGHKGYKTDE
+399 KTDTSDADE
-411 EIDGILKSKTQKDS
+411 ADNTDNS
-425 FDYIS
+425 YIK
-430 KLSEDER
+430 KLSENER
-437 NQIEK
+437 NKIK
-442 DFNNLSI
+442 ADFLKLK
-449 AGYDKGNLYKWYK
+449 DKGYNTESLYKWYA
-462 RESNAKIADEVNG
+462 REQDEKKAEDNLDRIKMYAKK
-475 NIREFA
+475 
-481 DDHPVVAS
+481 HPVI
-489 AASVGLRLA
+489 ASVNSIGQKFV
-498 GAVPDAVKYVSA
+498 GGVPDAIQYISA
-510 KIDKNNGGD
+510 NIDKKYNGGD
-519 GYINPNETYTAMSD
+519 GYVNPDTTETAKSEA
-533 NIRAKVSE
+533 IRQSVSE
-541 NINND
+541 KINND
-546 FGSFLYNTGMSIAD
+546 FGSLLYTAGMGIAD
-560 FASLLPLNAVPGGQ
+560 STINIVMDRLIPGGSAMG
-574 VLSLGI
+574 LTLL
-580 MGTSAGVGA
+580 GTSAGVSG
-589 ANEVIEN
+589 ANEVIKN
-596 GGTID
+596 GGSIE
-601 NAVKT
+601 NAVTT
-606 GIAAGIAET
+606 GVANGIAEA
-615 LFEKVS
+615 LFEKIS

-626 VFKASGKST
+626 AFKASGKST
-635 LRAAV
+635 FRAAV

-677 SKKKYMEQGMSE
+677 AKKNYMEQGMNES
-689 AEAENAASWDF
+689 EAENAASWDF
-700 WKQVGLDFAGGAV
+700 WKNVGLDFAGGAI
-713 SGGVLNLATAGV
+713 SGGVLNLATAGI
-725 NLGGV
+725 NLAGAKID
-730 QMELAQNKESN
+730 MAQNKESN
-741 LADGKQALA
+741 AQIGKAVMA

-766 EKNDK
+766 DKNDR
-771 AYNLAKRMKKSIDTK
+771 AYNYAHKMQKLVETDNEGKISA
-786 GRESIGAADVGNLRY
+786 GDVGNLMY
-801 LIGREISRN
+801 LINREVGKN
-810 PELINKIAQ
+810 PELVNKIAQ
-819 VEKQDTQEQNNQTV
+819 VKKQNTREQSNQTV
-833 NVQNVQ
+833 NAQNEQ
-839 NPTQQNTV
+839 SPTQQNTA
-847 QNVQNTAQDEQQNA
+847 QNGQQNA
-861 KQTQANTVI
+861 EQAQASTVI
-870 NATKKADTEAIGKMY
+870 NATKKADTEDIGKMY

-915 LESSAKINRSDKEN
+915 LESSAKINRSDEEN
-929 TLIFNTNDGKQVNAD
+929 TLVFNTNDGKQVNAD
-944 SITFSDSQLDTIVHG
+944 SITFSDSQLDTIVHS

-978 RESPQAQK
+978 RESPQAQR
-986 MSDEEMLSKYN
+986 MTDDEMLYKYN
-997 KAYSAAYSFG
+997 RAYSAAYSFG
-1007 REGVKLNSLK
+1007 REGVKLDSLK

-1032 IVSQALSAG
+1032 IVSQALSTG
-1041 KRDVDINTQ
+1041 RRDVDINTQ

-1089 DVLGNLAKKTG
+1089 STLGNLATKTG

-1114 GVATGG
+1114 GVAKDG

-1135 TAFHEAGHMIKK
+1135 TALHEAGHMIKK

-1158 FVADYLVR
+1158 FVSDYLVR
-1166 NGYDL
+1166 KGVDL
-1171 NKMIDRKIEKYGNRL
+1171 NKMIDRTIERYGNRL
-1186 KTDENENIRDAA
+1186 QADEHENTRDAA
-1198 LEEIICDT
+1198 LEEIVCDT
-1206 LMSIASNEN
+1206 LMSIASDEK

-1235 SLVAK
+1235 SLIAK
-1240 VKDWLIGKSKNYGAK
+1240 VKDWLIGKSQNYGAK

-1262 ALENLAQR
+1262 ALENLAKR
-1270 FSEAADTARENIT
+1270 FSEAADTAKENIT
-1283 EQAEI
+1283 EQTEV
-1288 QNGEKIDVEKYSI
+1288 QNGEKIDVEKFSYVGKTSNGIEVYETDESLKNITNKEKLDIFKNYLYSI
-1301 KRKGHYAKQGGKFSG
+1301 IGQKIKFQHNKKFYYAEIDRFSIKENIKKLNPKHLNQWDKAKINIGANGDFLKLLENAKYDKTLKNNDKSKNDAHKTTISFAYYYKTVFVDGKAYDVIINIRNTKSG
-1316 ALTENEWASFYSS
+1316 KYLYEVRFKSINKKESS
-1329 VMKSNQRNYFRV
+1329 QLEPQLEEFNNQRRSKVETTRLSELSPIQYQK
-1341 GNNGILISDD
+1341 SQE
-1351 TNPLNYKLVCYE
+1351 K
-1363 GDSSEPLVTA
+1363 SS
-1373 VYKLENY
+1373 
-1380 DYNIHDKQFKLTTLL
+1380 
-1395 EILKRSDDNEK
+1395 DNEK
-1406 HARSILENNRSVY
+1406 FSLDEEDKDLVATHNISSQNLMNLINDFDGAGLPVPSIAIEKADSVHDNFGDVTLLFNKDTIDPQNNSKNNVYSRDAWTSTFPEVEVKIKDEELQKISERVHLNEAYLESNMFNTSDKER
-1419 GTIFKKYSTKSRRFN
+1419 IKKNFFN
-1434 DLTRKHNRNLQDVG
+1434 DL
-1448 VKSNGTG
+1448 
-1455 ANQEIGQELSAG
+1455 
-1467 VKENFTNQTEVQN
+1467 
-1480 NEKIDVEKFSFDE
+1480 
-1493 DTNINIDDIKILRS
+1493 
-1507 IDRKSI
+1507 
-1513 NDFNSDDIQKTE
+1513 
-1525 KWARK
+1525 
-1530 FYKEL
+1530 
-1535 GVKSPFFR
+1535 
-1543 AWFGDWRAYDNNE
+1543 
-1556 VNTLTLNDTNK
+1556 
-1567 VKKGT
+1567 
-1572 IQNKDTG
+1572 
-1579 FNIDVSRKGI
+1579 
-1589 DHIMVHLHNSEFA
+1589 
-1602 HCIVNNLHYITE
+1602 
-1614 NAILLDTYI
+1614 
-1623 SKKTGKTKHKNTS
+1623 
-1636 FMHSFYI
+1636 
-1643 PVEYHEKKAIIKL
+1643 
-1656 YVEEYYNDWN
+1656 
-1666 DKIQRRDYDIKK
+1666 
-1678 IETLND
+1678 
-1684 ADRFGE
+1684 
-1690 NFSAPLY
+1690 
-1697 ASKNVSINSIADLF
+1697 NV
-1711 EYVNMYDKEFNP
+1711 
-1723 KSVSPILLNQDGT
+1723 
-1736 PKTFYHSTNENFTE
+1736 
-1750 FKIGNGILGK
+1750 
-1760 GIYFSDYSQQ
+1760 
-1770 IYGRNVIKAF
+1770 RKAF
-1780 LKAENPVLY
+1780 LKEQNIEVTPVAYDKEPRFPMFTNIGVKKFLRKNNCSFDKLVNDIDFRNKLLNDYYDSCTIKSLANKNIQRVNKILDNCAKSKETYNSYKAEFEYAIEYAKGNVQKEINNFSYNDGVVNAIKEHKEEFKKYIEQILSEDVFGEKYIVRDDVDPYDDEGNLKSFDETHYIYNIDNVVKAMKVGKSAVGNSLLGGMEY
-1789 RKLPKGA
+1789 TKTISAQNLNSIDEIKSNEHKLQELSP
-1796 REVNS
+1796 EE
-1801 AGIETRVID
+1801 IETQKENVSNLLAPIIREIADSDKYNNDFINASENIVDAFKAYNTID
-1810 DFFEKFPAYDAIV
+1810 GVYKYLKQYYSNLKKSSVNKLFKA
-1823 SRDEI
+1823 RDEI
-1828 VVKSALQVKSATD
+1828 AKMPVRYFEAKPHRVV
-1841 NIGTFDGNNPDI
+1841 GFDEVMAAVIPAEA
-1853 RYSLD
+1853 D
-1858 EDYDFSDPSKLDDR
+1858 EKL
-1872 ELKIYNNRGWS
+1872 K
-1883 YGLFNKED
+1883 
-1891 MTLLSEKV
+1891 TA
-1899 RELKKDWHKADN
+1899 LKKMNIPMYEYADESQRADAARKA
-1911 ALWDGSRLVEINNKL
+1911 INTEYEDKS
-1926 VILGGTFNNPEIYN
+1926 GT
-1940 VLVINANNEAKAEF
+1940 
-1954 IKEYIYN
+1954 
-1961 EFDNFRRNKE
+1961 
-1971 TLGSLFEFEKN
+1971 
-1982 YDGEELVRTYMVD
+1982 
-1995 DFKYHKGRNS
+1995 
-2005 EWTRAT
+2005 
-2011 LPSNFEDYGYTEG
+2011 
-2024 RNERYGSSFRTG
+2024 
-2036 KSVSSVQ
+2036 
-2043 LNEETDNNTDEKAGA
+2043 
-2058 IHDTLKFSMDDE
+2058 IHDTLKFSIDDE
-2070 YDDWLVNDD
+2070 YYDWLVNDD

-2147 IESFKSAVQDFEN
+2147 IKSFKLAVQDFEN

-2174 SLAEECKEYLKNS
+2174 SLAEECKEYLKKS

-2248 IENANESS
+2248 IESVNEGS

-2278 NWKSEEGYKT
+2278 NWRSEEGYKT

-2335 VADNNAD
+2335 VLDNNAN
-2342 KELLHSITE
+2342 KELLHSVTE
-2351 IYNQADEEH
+2351 IYNQANEEH

-2387 SLVRKNNKRTEQY
+2387 FLVRKNNKRTEQY

-2408 NKIKSN
+2408 NKIE
-2414 AKEYRIIL
+2414 EYRIIL
-2422 RATKKTVAEEYR
+2422 HATKKTVAEEYR

-2458 KPKPN
+2458 KPKPS

-2505 NQKGERVNTV
+2505 NQKDERVNKV
-2515 TLSRET
+2515 TLSAET
-2521 EKLISALNNEI
+2521 EKLISALNSEI
-2532 ASTDG
+2532 ANTDG

-2545 RNALLGYNVL
+2545 RNALLGYNVF
-2555 DNDGNIKQHFTGLL
+2555 DNKGNIKQHFTGLL

-2588 DFSLDELE
+2588 DFSLSELK

-2633 ELQKV
+2633 ELKKV

-2649 ASTAKRVLLT
+2649 ASTAKRTLLA
-2659 YRKYMSDPV
+2659 YRKYMSDPI

-2685 MMEMLNQ
+2685 LMEMLNQ
-2692 GQSDAKQLSLDW
+2692 GQSDAEQLSIDW
-2704 TNEFEEQM
+2704 TNKYEEQM
-2712 ARFSYKAKKTYVR
+2712 SRFSYKAKKDYVR

-2735 PNTKKPLI
+2735 PNTKEELVDK
-2743 DRKTGEQVRVGLTA
+2743 KTGEQVKVGLTA

-2893 EREDFK
+2893 ERENFK

-2943 ANDKLVKA
+2943 KNDSLVKA
-2951 VQEENLKSAEN
+2951 VQEENLNSAEN

-2970 LGEENNIKYSNV
+2970 ADEEEKSKLSIDEYFTDKYDEWDKKGGRFSFRVGTTSEVLQRLGVDDKNIWWDTSKILKIKNKHPEMTDDILKQVPNVLESPIIVMESYTVKGRLVLFGDVYDAKNNPVLVALELNPIGEGGKSLDIIKIASAYGKDSNLQHMIDKSNILYVEPNEKRTHTWLTGNGLQLPLPSSKYGFSDNIKSQNQGDVKYSV
-2982 SFSQEHNSE
+2982 E
-2991 TKEIVKITLK
+2991 KE
-3001 NANKISSEKVFDV
+3001 AH
-3014 TEDVTKNFERKSE
+3014 
-3027 GIAEFFKKLGN
+3027 
-3038 KATNPELGI
+3038 
-3047 VELGKKG
+3047 
-3054 ARSTLFHGFG
+3054 ST
-3064 NDKLIAVGA
+3064 
-3073 IKDVIEHGTIINKTE
+3073 
-3088 KYKGKDYDRYILAG
+3088 
-3102 RGLIEGKDCYVSVVI
+3102 
-3117 KSYPN
+3117 
-3122 NKNLNSK
+3122 
-3129 FYLHEV
+3129 
-3135 TKIETDPHIMTSSQ
+3135 
-3149 SSENLVSESVPE
+3149 
-3161 SIKPQDNE
+3161 
-3169 NVKLSIDEVL
+3169 LSIDEVL
-3179 DYIEREEQQK
+3179 DFIEREEKQK
-3189 KKKKKSTPTTEYFP
+3189 KKKESTSTTEYFP

-3242 LTGKYIIAV
+3242 LTGKYIRAV
-3251 LMANISSAIKQ
+3251 LTANISSAIKQ

-3328 EMAEISK
+3328 EMAEISR

-3463 EQARTEVKIAK
+3463 KQARTEVKIAK

-3544 NTVLSL
+3544 NTVLAL
-3550 VDKNEEFYG
+3550 IDKNEEFYG
-3559 LSLPGVDTVND
+3559 LSLPGVDTIND

-3659 AKLYSEWLKEKTSAG
+3659 AKLYSEWLKGKTSTG

-3724 KTTVVNA
+3724 KTTVVKA

-3741 EQKTSEGLDEYDNEE
+3741 EQKNAEGLDKYDNEE
-3756 ESDSEP
+3756 ESDSKP

-3791 HKDKS
+3791 HKGKT
-3796 KSEIKKL
+3796 KNQMKKL

-3809 TDPMFEQYI
+3809 TDPIFKKYI
-3818 SASKNN
+3818 EASKSN

-3834 QLLNIYGSESSFKS
+3834 QLLNIYGSESKFKS
-3848 ALKKYQDKIKKQQ
+3848 ALRKCQDKIKKQK

>member
-1 MAQQRKRT
+1 MGELKDIITGRQSSKKYRKDNFSN
-9 AGDDLRDF
+9 AGARSGDL
-17 KAGKISGN
+17 AGRNLEPQHNSEMTIRQIVSGETEDTTGN
-25 YYHNGIDRS
+25 
-34 DNYIQH
+34 
-40 TSAPRYITDENGK
+40 
-53 KQVASYNE
+53 
-61 WLEQEVFQHQHE
+61 
-73 LANGTSSTS
+73 
-82 SNSKTATN
+82 N
-90 DTAVKNS
+90 DTGKTSLEMTVNEMFNIINHKKNS
-97 NNTSSDTG
+97 NNTSSST
-105 SDIKTFFNG
+105 SSNIKSFLNE
-114 NLNKA
+114 NMNKA
-119 NSSAEDFREAIKNPN
+119 NSSAENLKEAIKNPN
-134 KSLDDKVKGLTY
+134 KSLNDRVKGLTH

-167 DEIADR
+167 DELADR
-173 VNKQTEINRQKAEAY
+173 VNKQTEINRQNAETAEAEN
-188 ARSQTLKGM
+188 AKLAEQ
-197 TEERK
+197 
-202 SLSDELDGIYHKIE
+202 
-216 VNRARSSEDNKRIK
+216 
-230 EINSKIG
+230 
-237 DLDKQIAEKQR
+237 AEK
-248 NGEYDLSDSQ
+248 EEKY
-258 KAVLADIGDKANKL
+258 AD
-272 TESFENKYK
+272 KYK
-281 NSTLKQRQDAR
+281 NSTLEQRKNAR
-292 IHATTSELNWLNKH
+292 IHATTEELDWLNKH
-306 MYANATSE
+306 MYDNSSSK
-314 ELEDEYNKY
+314 ELEDYNNQLNKEANSLWNQRDEEQAY
-323 KNEYETKRKA
+323 NRLKA
-333 IQNDSS
+333 IEDEQG
-339 NNKGLQYTNLKEE
+339 KLKTAIDNAKLSEQKKKE
-352 YDEKIGNIEAEILKV
+352 YDDIVN
-367 KQRDAG
+367 
-373 KVLND
+373 ND
-378 NIKAKTVMQKY
+378 IKAKTVLQKY
-389 YSLNLYNELK
+389 YALQEYSSNQSLVRSEENTDGVKNQVILDDYN
-399 DELGHKGYKTDE
+399 
-411 EIDGILKSKTQKDS
+411 
-425 FDYIS
+425 YIN
-430 KLSEDER
+430 KLSGKER
-437 NQIEK
+437 NQIVK
-442 DFNNLSI
+442 DFNNLKKE
-449 AGYDKGNLYKWYK
+449 GYDTESLYKWYK
-462 RESNAKIADEVNG
+462 RERDAESAAETTRVYTDYADK
-475 NIREFA
+475 
-481 DDHPVVAS
+481 HPVLGS
-489 AASVGLRLA
+489 LQSVGVRLT
-498 GAVPDAVKYVSA
+498 GAVPDAVKYISTEL
-510 KIDKNNGGD
+510 DKKYNGGD
-519 GYINPNETYTAMSD
+519 GYINPEETGTAISD
-533 NIRAKVSE
+533 AMRAKVSE

-546 FGSFLYNTGMSIAD
+546 FGSFLYNTGMSMAD

-574 VLSLGI
+574 ALSLGI

-589 ANEVIEN
+589 ANEVINN

-626 VFKASGKST
+626 AFRASGKST
-635 LRAAV
+635 FRAAV

-677 SKKKYMEQGMSE
+677 SKKNYMEQGMSE

-700 WKQVGLDFAGGAV
+700 WKQVGLDFAGGAI

-725 NLGGV
+725 NLAGAKID
-730 QMELAQNKESN
+730 MAQNKESN
-741 LADGKQALA
+741 AQIGKAVMA

-766 EKNDK
+766 DKNDK
-771 AYNLAKRMKKSIDTK
+771 AYNYAKHMQKLVETDNEEKISA
-786 GRESIGAADVGNLRY
+786 GDVGNLMY
-801 LIGREISRN
+801 LINRETAQN
-810 PELINKIAQ
+810 PELVNKIAQ
-819 VEKQDTQEQNNQTV
+819 VTKQNTQEQSNQAV
-833 NVQNVQ
+833 NAQNEQ

-847 QNVQNTAQDEQQNA
+847 RNVQNTAQNGQQNA
-861 KQTQANTVI
+861 EQAVI
-870 NATKKADTEAIGKMY
+870 NATKKADTEDIGKMY
-885 GAYAFGKKHPN
+885 GVYAFGKNHPN

-915 LESSAKINRSDKEN
+915 LESSAKINRSDEEN
-929 TLIFNTNDGKQVNAD
+929 TLVFNTNDGKQVNAD
-944 SITFSDSQLDTIVHG
+944 SITFSDSQLDTIVHS

-978 RESPQAQK
+978 RESPQAQR
-986 MSDEEMLSKYN
+986 MTDDEMLYKYN
-997 KAYSAAYSFG
+997 RAYSAAYSFG
-1007 REGVKLNSLK
+1007 REGVKLDSLR

-1032 IVSQALSAG
+1032 IVSQALSTG
-1041 KRDVDINTQ
+1041 RRDVDINTQ

-1076 SGTDVSHIPQELI
+1076 RGTEVSHIPQELI
-1089 DVLGNLAKKTG
+1089 GALGNLAKKTG

-1114 GVATGG
+1114 GVAKDG

-1135 TAFHEAGHMIKK
+1135 TALHEAGHMIKK
-1147 TNPTEWRTLSD
+1147 TNPTEWQTLSD
-1158 FVADYLVR
+1158 FVSDYLVR
-1166 NGYDL
+1166 KGVDL
-1171 NKMIDRKIEKYGNRL
+1171 NKMIDRTIERYGNRL
-1186 KTDENENIRDAA
+1186 QADEHENTRDAA
-1198 LEEIICDT
+1198 LEEIVCDT
-1206 LMSIASNEN
+1206 LMSIASDEK

-1221 STKQNKS
+1221 STKQNKA

-1235 SLVAK
+1235 SLIAK
-1240 VKDWLIGKSKNYGAK
+1240 VKDWLINKSTNYGAK
-1255 AFAKDLE
+1255 AFAKDIE
-1262 ALENLAQR
+1262 ALEQLAER
-1270 FSEAADTARENIT
+1270 FSKAADTAKENIT
-1283 EQAEI
+1283 EQTEV
-1288 QNGEKIDVEKYSI
+1288 QNGEKIDVEK
-1301 KRKGHYAKQGGKFSG
+1301 F
-1316 ALTENEWASFYSS
+1316 
-1329 VMKSNQRNYFRV
+1329 
-1341 GNNGILISDD
+1341 
-1351 TNPLNYKLVCYE
+1351 
-1363 GDSSEPLVTA
+1363 
-1373 VYKLENY
+1373 
-1380 DYNIHDKQFKLTTLL
+1380 
-1395 EILKRSDDNEK
+1395 
-1406 HARSILENNRSVY
+1406 
-1419 GTIFKKYSTKSRRFN
+1419 
-1434 DLTRKHNRNLQDVG
+1434 
-1448 VKSNGTG
+1448 
-1455 ANQEIGQELSAG
+1455 
-1467 VKENFTNQTEVQN
+1467 
-1480 NEKIDVEKFSFDE
+1480 
-1493 DTNINIDDIKILRS
+1493 
-1507 IDRKSI
+1507 
-1513 NDFNSDDIQKTE
+1513 
-1525 KWARK
+1525 
-1530 FYKEL
+1530 
-1535 GVKSPFFR
+1535 
-1543 AWFGDWRAYDNNE
+1543 
-1556 VNTLTLNDTNK
+1556 
-1567 VKKGT
+1567 
-1572 IQNKDTG
+1572 
-1579 FNIDVSRKGI
+1579 
-1589 DHIMVHLHNSEFA
+1589 
-1602 HCIVNNLHYITE
+1602 
-1614 NAILLDTYI
+1614 
-1623 SKKTGKTKHKNTS
+1623 
-1636 FMHSFYI
+1636 
-1643 PVEYHEKKAIIKL
+1643 
-1656 YVEEYYNDWN
+1656 
-1666 DKIQRRDYDIKK
+1666 
-1678 IETLND
+1678 
-1684 ADRFGE
+1684 
-1690 NFSAPLY
+1690 
-1697 ASKNVSINSIADLF
+1697 
-1711 EYVNMYDKEFNP
+1711 
-1723 KSVSPILLNQDGT
+1723 
-1736 PKTFYHSTNENFTE
+1736 
-1750 FKIGNGILGK
+1750 
-1760 GIYFSDYSQQ
+1760 
-1770 IYGRNVIKAF
+1770 
-1780 LKAENPVLY
+1780 
-1789 RKLPKGA
+1789 
-1796 REVNS
+1796 
-1801 AGIETRVID
+1801 
-1810 DFFEKFPAYDAIV
+1810 
-1823 SRDEI
+1823 
-1828 VVKSALQVKSATD
+1828 
-1841 NIGTFDGNNPDI
+1841 
-1853 RYSLD
+1853 SLD
-1858 EDYDFSDPSKLDDR
+1858 EDYDST
-1872 ELKIYNNRGWS
+1872 
-1883 YGLFNKED
+1883 NK
-1891 MTLLSEKV
+1891 
-1899 RELKKDWHKADN
+1899 
-1911 ALWDGSRLVEINNKL
+1911 
-1926 VILGGTFNNPEIYN
+1926 
-1940 VLVINANNEAKAEF
+1940 
-1954 IKEYIYN
+1954 
-1961 EFDNFRRNKE
+1961 
-1971 TLGSLFEFEKN
+1971 
-1982 YDGEELVRTYMVD
+1982 
-1995 DFKYHKGRNS
+1995 
-2005 EWTRAT
+2005 
-2011 LPSNFEDYGYTEG
+2011 
-2024 RNERYGSSFRTG
+2024 
-2036 KSVSSVQ
+2036 
-2043 LNEETDNNTDEKAGA
+2043 KAGA
-2058 IHDTLKFSMDDE
+2058 IHDTLKFSID
-2070 YDDWLVNDD
+2070 DDWLVNDD

-2147 IESFKSAVQDFEN
+2147 IESFKSVVNDFEN

-2174 SLAEECKEYLKNS
+2174 SLAEECKEYLKKS

-2248 IENANESS
+2248 TESVNEGS

-2335 VADNNAD
+2335 VTDNNAN
-2342 KELLHSITE
+2342 KELLHSITK
-2351 IYNQADEEH
+2351 IYNQANEEH

-2387 SLVRKNNKRTEQY
+2387 SLVRKNNKKTEQY

-2408 NKIKSN
+2408 NKIKSD
-2414 AKEYRIIL
+2414 AKEYRVIL

-2458 KPKPN
+2458 KPKPS

-2505 NQKGERVNTV
+2505 NQERERVNKV
-2515 TLSRET
+2515 TLSAET
-2521 EKLISALNNEI
+2521 EKLISALNTEI
-2532 ASTDG
+2532 ANTDG

-2545 RNALLGYNVL
+2545 RNALLGYNVF
-2555 DNDGNIKQHFTGLL
+2555 DNNGNIKQHFTGLL

-2588 DFSLDELE
+2588 DFSLSELK

-2633 ELQKV
+2633 ELKKV

-2649 ASTAKRVLLT
+2649 ASTAKRTLLA
-2659 YRKYMSDPV
+2659 YRKYMSDPI

-2692 GQSDAKQLSLDW
+2692 GQSDAEQLSIDW
-2704 TNEFEEQM
+2704 TNKFEEQM
-2712 ARFSYKAKKTYVR
+2712 SRFSYKAKKDYVR

-2735 PNTKKPLI
+2735 PNTKKALI
-2743 DRKTGEQVRVGLTA
+2743 DKKTGEQVKVGLTA

-2806 LPTESD
+2806 LPTESE

-2893 EREDFK
+2893 ERENFK

-2943 ANDKLVKA
+2943 ANDSLVKA
-2951 VQEENLKSAEN
+2951 VQEENLNSAEN

-2970 LGEENNIKYSNV
+2970 AGEE
-2982 SFSQEHNSE
+2982 
-2991 TKEIVKITLK
+2991 
-3001 NANKISSEKVFDV
+3001 EK
-3014 TEDVTKNFERKSE
+3014 S
-3027 GIAEFFKKLGN
+3027 
-3038 KATNPELGI
+3038 
-3047 VELGKKG
+3047 
-3054 ARSTLFHGFG
+3054 
-3064 NDKLIAVGA
+3064 
-3073 IKDVIEHGTIINKTE
+3073 
-3088 KYKGKDYDRYILAG
+3088 
-3102 RGLIEGKDCYVSVVI
+3102 
-3117 KSYPN
+3117 
-3122 NKNLNSK
+3122 
-3129 FYLHEV
+3129 
-3135 TKIETDPHIMTSSQ
+3135 
-3149 SSENLVSESVPE
+3149 
-3161 SIKPQDNE
+3161 
-3169 NVKLSIDEVL
+3169 KLSIDEVL
-3179 DYIEREEQQK
+3179 DFIEREEK
-3189 KKKKKSTPTTEYFP
+3189 KKKKKKKESTSTTEYFP

-3242 LTGKYIIAV
+3242 LTGKYIRAV
-3251 LMANISSAIKQ
+3251 LTANISSAIKQ

-3328 EMAEISK
+3328 EMAEISR

-3544 NTVLSL
+3544 NTILAL
-3550 VDKNEEFYG
+3550 IDKNEEFYG
-3559 LSLPGVDTVND
+3559 LSLPGVDTIND

-3659 AKLYSEWLKEKTSAG
+3659 AKLYSEWLKEKTSTG

-3711 ENTVEKYSDLGFD
+3711 ENTVEKYADLGFD
-3724 KTTVVNA
+3724 KTTVVKA

-3741 EQKTSEGLDEYDNEE
+3741 EQKNAEGLDKYDNEE
-3756 ESDSEP
+3756 KSDSEP

-3777 DTESYEKVEKYLME
+3777 DTTNYEKVEKYLME
-3791 HKDKS
+3791 HKGKT
-3796 KSEIKKL
+3796 KNQMKKL

-3818 SASKNN
+3818 SASKSN

-3834 QLLNIYGSESSFKS
+3834 QLLNIYGSESKFKS
-3848 ALKKYQDKIKKQQ
+3848 ALKKYQGKVKKQK

>member
-1 MAQQRKRT
+1 MGELKDIITGRQSSKKYRKDNFSN
-9 AGDDLRDF
+9 AGARSGDF
-17 KAGKISGN
+17 IGRNLEHRHNSEMTIRQIVSGETEDTTGN
-25 YYHNGIDRS
+25 
-34 DNYIQH
+34 
-40 TSAPRYITDENGK
+40 
-53 KQVASYNE
+53 
-61 WLEQEVFQHQHE
+61 
-73 LANGTSSTS
+73 
-82 SNSKTATN
+82 N
-90 DTAVKNS
+90 DTGKTSPRMTVNEMFNIINRKKNS
-97 NNTSSDTG
+97 NNTSSSTG
-105 SDIKTFFNG
+105 SDIKSFFSG
-114 NLNKA
+114 NVNKA
-119 NSSAEDFREAIKNPN
+119 NSSAEDFRAAIKNPN
-134 KSLDDKVKGLTY
+134 KSLNDRVKGLTY

-167 DEIADR
+167 DELADR
-173 VNKQTEINRQKAEAY
+173 VNKQTEINRQNAETAEAEN
-188 ARSQTLKGM
+188 AKLAEQ
-197 TEERK
+197 
-202 SLSDELDGIYHKIE
+202 
-216 VNRARSSEDNKRIK
+216 
-230 EINSKIG
+230 
-237 DLDKQIAEKQR
+237 AEK
-248 NGEYDLSDSQ
+248 EQ
-258 KAVLADIGDKANKL
+258 KYAD
-272 TESFENKYK
+272 KYK
-281 NSTLKQRQDAR
+281 NSTLEQRKNAR
-292 IHATTSELNWLNKH
+292 IHATTEELDWLNKH
-306 MYANATSE
+306 MYDNSSSK
-314 ELEDEYNKY
+314 ELEEYK
-323 KNEYETKRKA
+323 KELSKEYE
-333 IQNDSS
+333 
-339 NNKGLQYTNLKEE
+339 NLYDRGTTGTDENKEE
-352 YDEKIGNIEAEILKV
+352 RRRNIEDEQDKIDTYINRAKLSEQKKREYDDIVDRNV
-367 KQRDAG
+367 K
-373 KVLND
+373 L
-378 NIKAKTVMQKY
+378 KTVMQKY
-389 YSLNLYNELK
+389 YALQHYDDTKHMLASTGHDTDSIKNQVTLDDYN
-399 DELGHKGYKTDE
+399 
-411 EIDGILKSKTQKDS
+411 
-425 FDYIS
+425 YIN
-430 KLSEDER
+430 KLSDKER
-437 NQIEK
+437 TQIEK
-442 DFNNLSI
+442 DFKNLKKE
-449 AGYDKGNLYKWYK
+449 GYDTESLYKWYERDRDAEK
-462 RESNAKIADEVNG
+462 AAETTRISTEYANEHSVLGSI
-475 NIREFA
+475 
-481 DDHPVVAS
+481 
-489 AASVGLRLA
+489 ASVGARLG
-498 GAVPDAVKYVSA
+498 GAVPDAAKYISTDL
-510 KIDKNNGGD
+510 DKKYNGGD
-519 GYINPNETYTAMSD
+519 GYINPEATNTAISD
-533 NIRAKVSE
+533 AMRAKVSE

-546 FGSFLYNTGMSIAD
+546 FGSFLYNTGMSMAD

-574 VLSLGI
+574 ALSLGI

-589 ANEVIEN
+589 ANDVINN

-626 VFKASGKST
+626 AFKASGKST
-635 LRAAV
+635 FRAAV

-677 SKKKYMEQGMSE
+677 AKKNYMEQGMNE
-689 AEAENAASWDF
+689 AEAENAASCDF
-700 WKQVGLDFAGGAV
+700 WKNVGLDFAGGAI

-725 NLGGV
+725 NLAGAKID
-730 QMELAQNKESN
+730 MAQNKESN
-741 LADGKQALA
+741 AQIGKAVMA

-771 AYNLAKRMKKSIDTK
+771 AYNYAKHMQKLVETDNEGKISA
-786 GRESIGAADVGNLRY
+786 GDVGNLMY
-801 LIGREISRN
+801 LINREIAQN
-810 PELINKIAQ
+810 PELVNKIAQ
-819 VEKQDTQEQNNQTV
+819 VKKQNTQEQSNQTV
-833 NVQNVQ
+833 NAQNEQ
-839 NPTQQNTV
+839 NHTQQNTV
-847 QNVQNTAQDEQQNA
+847 QNVQNTAQNGQQNA
-861 KQTQANTVI
+861 EQAQANTVI
-870 NATKKADTEAIGKMY
+870 NATKKADTEDIGKMY
-885 GAYAFGKKHPN
+885 GVYAFGKKHPN

-915 LESSAKINRSDKEN
+915 LESSAKINRNDEEN
-929 TLIFNTNDGKQVNAD
+929 TLVFNTNDGKQVNAD
-944 SITFSDSQLDTIVHG
+944 SITFSDSQLDTIVHS

-986 MSDEEMLSKYN
+986 MSDDEMLYKYN
-997 KAYSAAYSFG
+997 RAYSAAYSFG
-1007 REGVKLNSLK
+1007 REGVKLDSLR

-1032 IVSQALSAG
+1032 IVSQALSTG
-1041 KRDVDINTQ
+1041 RRDVDINTQ

-1068 SGVSVYAD
+1068 SGVGVYAD

-1089 DVLGNLAKKTG
+1089 NTLGNLATKTG

-1114 GVATGG
+1114 GVARDG

-1135 TAFHEAGHMIKK
+1135 TALHEAGHMIKK
-1147 TNPTEWRTLSD
+1147 TNPTEWQTLSD

-1166 NGYDL
+1166 KGVDL
-1171 NKMIDRKIEKYGNRL
+1171 NKMIDRTIERYGNRL
-1186 KTDENENIRDAA
+1186 QADEHENTRDAA
-1198 LEEIICDT
+1198 LEEIVCDT
-1206 LMSIASNEN
+1206 LMSIASDEK

-1221 STKQNKS
+1221 STKQNKA

-1235 SLVAK
+1235 SLIAK
-1240 VKDWLIGKSKNYGAK
+1240 VKNWLIGKSTNYGAK
-1255 AFAKDLE
+1255 VFAKDLE

-1270 FSEAADTARENIT
+1270 FSEAADTAKENIT
-1283 EQAEI
+1283 EQTEV
-1288 QNGEKIDVEKYSI
+1288 QNGERLDVEKYSMGSTDNI
-1301 KRKGHYAKQGGKFSG
+1301 VQAEFEKKVDEIEKNTYNSDNVVIMGITPNILQKIGLAPLPLAMTKNHIYSVAVSDTRAKSEGRYHKNTNYHNLGFDTVKDIYNKISDPLMVIAHPDFAVNKNKSKDSTHKVVVLVDLSVGGKQVI
-1316 ALTENEWASFYSS
+1316 APIT
-1329 VMKSNQRNYFRV
+1329 V
-1341 GNNGILISDD
+1341 D
-1351 TNPLNYKLVCYE
+1351 YE
-1363 GDSSEPLVTA
+1363 GMYNNTHIDVNLVATYFDKDNINDYIKEA
-1373 VYKLENY
+1373 IALETMGKTGFFY
-1380 DYNIHDKQFKLTTLL
+1380 LDK
-1395 EILKRSDDNEK
+1395 KRTQN
-1406 HARSILENNRSVY
+1406 
-1419 GTIFKKYSTKSRRFN
+1419 IFKKSGYQLPSRLKN
-1434 DLTRKHNRNLQDVG
+1434 SG
-1448 VKSNGTG
+1448 SN
-1455 ANQEIGQELSAG
+1455 I
-1467 VKENFTNQTEVQN
+1467 
-1480 NEKIDVEKFSFDE
+1480 I
-1493 DTNINIDDIKILRS
+1493 IRPIDDIVNKKINNITQSKQFIR
-1507 IDRKSI
+1507 
-1513 NDFNSDDIQKTE
+1513 
-1525 KWARK
+1525 
-1530 FYKEL
+1530 
-1535 GVKSPFFR
+1535 
-1543 AWFGDWRAYDNNE
+1543 WFGDWQNSPAKASKAVDNNGE
-1556 VNTLTLNDTNK
+1556 PLVLYH
-1567 VKKGT
+1567 
-1572 IQNKDTG
+1572 Q
-1579 FNIDVSRKGI
+1579 
-1589 DHIMVHLHNSEFA
+1589 
-1602 HCIVNNLHYITE
+1602 
-1614 NAILLDTYI
+1614 
-1623 SKKTGKTKHKNTS
+1623 TGKEFTTFDTKQKGSGEFDSEMPTGI
-1636 FMHSFYI
+1636 FMK
-1643 PVEYHEKKAIIKL
+1643 PTN
-1656 YVEEYYNDWN
+1656 NDIGVGGN
-1666 DKIQRRDYDIKK
+1666 IQM
-1678 IETLND
+1678 
-1684 ADRFGE
+1684 
-1690 NFSAPLY
+1690 PLY
-1697 ASKNVSINSIADLF
+1697 ASIKNPLIVNNRSELVKFYDKNVQGYTKAKSAIDSVNKEYKAKFNEEMKRENEEYQKLWNAKKNGEISEEEYQKSISRDALDEIMEEWENKVNEASHNAKALIDDYFKNSNYDGVI
-1711 EYVNMYDKEFNP
+1711 VNNDVGSFGR
-1723 KSVSPILLNQDGT
+1723 ST
-1736 PKTFYHSTNENFTE
+1736 KTFIAFENT
-1750 FKIGNGILGK
+1750 
-1760 GIYFSDYSQQ
+1760 
-1770 IYGRNVIKAF
+1770 
-1780 LKAENPVLY
+1780 
-1789 RKLPKGA
+1789 
-1796 REVNS
+1796 
-1801 AGIETRVID
+1801 
-1810 DFFEKFPAYDAIV
+1810 
-1823 SRDEI
+1823 
-1828 VVKSALQVKSATD
+1828 QVKSATD

-1858 EDYDFSDPSKLDDR
+1858 EDYDFK
-1872 ELKIYNNRGWS
+1872 
-1883 YGLFNKED
+1883 
-1891 MTLLSEKV
+1891 
-1899 RELKKDWHKADN
+1899 
-1911 ALWDGSRLVEINNKL
+1911 
-1926 VILGGTFNNPEIYN
+1926 
-1940 VLVINANNEAKAEF
+1940 
-1954 IKEYIYN
+1954 
-1961 EFDNFRRNKE
+1961 
-1971 TLGSLFEFEKN
+1971 
-1982 YDGEELVRTYMVD
+1982 
-1995 DFKYHKGRNS
+1995 
-2005 EWTRAT
+2005 
-2011 LPSNFEDYGYTEG
+2011 
-2024 RNERYGSSFRTG
+2024 
-2036 KSVSSVQ
+2036 
-2043 LNEETDNNTDEKAGA
+2043 DEKAGA
-2058 IHDTLKFSMDDE
+2058 IHDTLNFSIDDE

-2147 IESFKSAVQDFEN
+2147 IEAFKSVVNDFEN

-2174 SLAEECKEYLKNS
+2174 SLAEECKEYLKKS

-2248 IENANESS
+2248 IESVNEGS

-2278 NWKSEEGYKT
+2278 NWRSEEGYKT

-2335 VADNNAD
+2335 VLDNNAN

-2351 IYNQADEEH
+2351 IYNQANEEH

-2387 SLVRKNNKRTEQY
+2387 SLVRKNNKKTEQY

-2408 NKIKSN
+2408 NKIKSD
-2414 AKEYRIIL
+2414 AKEYRITL

-2458 KPKPN
+2458 KPKPS

-2505 NQKGERVNTV
+2505 NQKDERVNKV
-2515 TLSRET
+2515 TLSAET
-2521 EKLISALNNEI
+2521 EKLISALNSEI
-2532 ASTDG
+2532 ANTDG

-2545 RNALLGYNVL
+2545 RNALLGYNVF
-2555 DNDGNIKQHFTGLL
+2555 DNKGNIKQHFTGLL

-2588 DFSLDELE
+2588 DFSLSELK

-2633 ELQKV
+2633 ELKKV
-2638 TGTHKKGSNTQ
+2638 AGTHKKGSNTQ
-2649 ASTAKRVLLT
+2649 ASTAKRTLLA
-2659 YRKYMSDPV
+2659 YRKYMSDPI

-2685 MMEMLNQ
+2685 LMDMLNQ
-2692 GQSDAKQLSLDW
+2692 GQSDAEQLSIDW
-2704 TNEFEEQM
+2704 TNKYEEQM
-2712 ARFSYKAKKTYVR
+2712 SRFSYKAKKDYVR

-2735 PNTKKPLI
+2735 PNTKEELVDK
-2743 DRKTGEQVRVGLTA
+2743 KTGEQVKVGLTA

-2893 EREDFK
+2893 ERENFK

-2943 ANDKLVKA
+2943 KNDSLVKA
-2951 VQEENLKSAEN
+2951 VQEENLNSAEN

-2970 LGEENNIKYSNV
+2970 ADEEEKSKLSIDEHFTDKYDEWDKKGGRFSFRVGTTSEVLQRLGVDDKNIWWDTSKILKIKNKHPEMTDDILKQVPNVLESPIIVMESYTVKGRLVLFGDVYDAKNNPVLVALELNPIGEGGKSLDIIKIASAYGKDSNLQHMIDKSNILYVEPNEKRTHTWLTGNGLQLPLPSSKYGFSDNIKSQNQGDVKYSV
-2982 SFSQEHNSE
+2982 E
-2991 TKEIVKITLK
+2991 KE
-3001 NANKISSEKVFDV
+3001 AH
-3014 TEDVTKNFERKSE
+3014 
-3027 GIAEFFKKLGN
+3027 
-3038 KATNPELGI
+3038 
-3047 VELGKKG
+3047 
-3054 ARSTLFHGFG
+3054 ST
-3064 NDKLIAVGA
+3064 
-3073 IKDVIEHGTIINKTE
+3073 
-3088 KYKGKDYDRYILAG
+3088 
-3102 RGLIEGKDCYVSVVI
+3102 
-3117 KSYPN
+3117 
-3122 NKNLNSK
+3122 
-3129 FYLHEV
+3129 
-3135 TKIETDPHIMTSSQ
+3135 
-3149 SSENLVSESVPE
+3149 
-3161 SIKPQDNE
+3161 
-3169 NVKLSIDEVL
+3169 LSIDEVL
-3179 DYIEREEQQK
+3179 DFIEREEKQ

-3242 LTGKYIIAV
+3242 LTGKYIRAV
-3251 LMANISSAIKQ
+3251 LTANISSAIKQ

-3321 KQGNNSR
+3321 KRGNNSR
-3328 EMAEISK
+3328 EMAEISR

-3451 KDYKQAVSEFEK
+3451 KDYKQAVSKSEK

-3544 NTVLSL
+3544 NTVLAL
-3550 VDKNEEFYG
+3550 IDKNEEFYG
-3559 LSLPGVDTVND
+3559 LSLPGVDTIND

-3659 AKLYSEWLKEKTSAG
+3659 AKLYSEWLKGKTSTG

-3724 KTTVVNA
+3724 KTTVVKA

-3741 EQKTSEGLDEYDNEE
+3741 EQKNAEGLDKYDNEE

-3791 HKDKS
+3791 HKGKT
-3796 KSEIKKL
+3796 KNQMKKL

-3818 SASKNN
+3818 SASKSN

-3834 QLLNIYGSESSFKS
+3834 QLLNIYGSESKFKS
-3848 ALKKYQDKIKKQQ
+3848 ALRKYQDKIKKQK

>member
-1 MAQQRKRT
+1 MGELKDIITGRQSSKKYRKDNFSN
-9 AGDDLRDF
+9 AGARSGDF
-17 KAGKISGN
+17 IGRNLEHRHNSEMTIRQIVSGETEDTTGN
-25 YYHNGIDRS
+25 
-34 DNYIQH
+34 
-40 TSAPRYITDENGK
+40 
-53 KQVASYNE
+53 
-61 WLEQEVFQHQHE
+61 
-73 LANGTSSTS
+73 
-82 SNSKTATN
+82 N
-90 DTAVKNS
+90 DTGKTSPRMTVNEMFNIINRKKNS
-97 NNTSSDTG
+97 NNTSSSTG
-105 SDIKTFFNG
+105 SDIKSFFSG
-114 NLNKA
+114 NVNKA
-119 NSSAEDFREAIKNPN
+119 NSSAEDFRAAIKNPN
-134 KSLDDKVKGLTY
+134 KSLNDRVKGLTY

-167 DEIADR
+167 DELADR
-173 VNKQTEINRQKAEAY
+173 VNKQTEINRQNAETAEAEN
-188 ARSQTLKGM
+188 AKLAEQ
-197 TEERK
+197 
-202 SLSDELDGIYHKIE
+202 
-216 VNRARSSEDNKRIK
+216 
-230 EINSKIG
+230 
-237 DLDKQIAEKQR
+237 AEK
-248 NGEYDLSDSQ
+248 EQ
-258 KAVLADIGDKANKL
+258 KYAD
-272 TESFENKYK
+272 KYK
-281 NSTLKQRQDAR
+281 NSTLEQRKNAR
-292 IHATTSELNWLNKH
+292 IHATTEELDWLNKH
-306 MYANATSE
+306 MYDNSSSK
-314 ELEDEYNKY
+314 ELEEYK
-323 KNEYETKRKA
+323 KELSKEYE
-333 IQNDSS
+333 
-339 NNKGLQYTNLKEE
+339 NLYDRGTTGTDENKEE
-352 YDEKIGNIEAEILKV
+352 RRRNIEDEQDKIDTYINRAKLSEQKKREYDDIVDRNV
-367 KQRDAG
+367 K
-373 KVLND
+373 L
-378 NIKAKTVMQKY
+378 KTVMQKY
-389 YSLNLYNELK
+389 YALQHYDDTKHMLASTGHDTDSIKNQVTLDDYN
-399 DELGHKGYKTDE
+399 
-411 EIDGILKSKTQKDS
+411 
-425 FDYIS
+425 YIN
-430 KLSEDER
+430 KLSDKER
-437 NQIEK
+437 TQIEK
-442 DFNNLSI
+442 DFKNLKKE
-449 AGYDKGNLYKWYK
+449 GYDTESLYKWYERDRDAEK
-462 RESNAKIADEVNG
+462 AAETTRISTEYANEHSVLGSI
-475 NIREFA
+475 
-481 DDHPVVAS
+481 
-489 AASVGLRLA
+489 ASVGARLG
-498 GAVPDAVKYVSA
+498 GAVPDAAKYISTDL
-510 KIDKNNGGD
+510 DKKYNGGD
-519 GYINPNETYTAMSD
+519 GYINPEATNTAISD
-533 NIRAKVSE
+533 AMRAKVSE

-546 FGSFLYNTGMSIAD
+546 FGSFLYNTGMSMAD

-574 VLSLGI
+574 ALSLGI

-589 ANEVIEN
+589 ANDVINN

-626 VFKASGKST
+626 AFKASGKST
-635 LRAAV
+635 FRAAV

-677 SKKKYMEQGMSE
+677 SKKNYMEQGMSE

-700 WKQVGLDFAGGAV
+700 WKNVGLDFAGGAI
-713 SGGVLNLATAGV
+713 SGGVLNLATAGI
-725 NLGGV
+725 NLAGAKID
-730 QMELAQNKESN
+730 MAQNKESN
-741 LADGKQALA
+741 AQIGKAVMA

-766 EKNDK
+766 DKNDR
-771 AYNLAKRMKKSIDTK
+771 AYNYAHKMQKLVETDNEGKISA
-786 GRESIGAADVGNLRY
+786 GDVGNLMY
-801 LIGREISRN
+801 LINREVGKN
-810 PELINKIAQ
+810 PELVNKIAQ
-819 VEKQDTQEQNNQTV
+819 VKKQNTREQSNQTV
-833 NVQNVQ
+833 NAQNEQ
-839 NPTQQNTV
+839 SPTQQNTA
-847 QNVQNTAQDEQQNA
+847 QNGQQNA
-861 KQTQANTVI
+861 EQASTVI
-870 NATKKADTEAIGKMY
+870 NATKKADTEDIGKMY
-885 GAYAFGKKHPN
+885 GVYAFGKKHPN

-915 LESSAKINRSDKEN
+915 LESSAKINRSDEEN
-929 TLIFNTNDGKQVNAD
+929 TLVFNTNDGKQVNAD
-944 SITFSDSQLDTIVHG
+944 SITFSDSQFDTIVHS

-978 RESPQAQK
+978 RESPQAQR
-986 MSDEEMLSKYN
+986 MTDDEMLYKYN
-997 KAYSAAYSFG
+997 RAYSAAYSFG
-1007 REGVKLNSLK
+1007 REGVKLDSLR

-1032 IVSQALSAG
+1032 IVSQALSTG
-1041 KRDVDINTQ
+1041 RRDVDINTQ

-1068 SGVSVYAD
+1068 SGVGVYAD
-1076 SGTDVSHIPQELI
+1076 SGTEVSHIPQELI
-1089 DVLGNLAKKTG
+1089 NTLGNLSQKTG

-1114 GVATGG
+1114 GVAKDG

-1135 TAFHEAGHMIKK
+1135 TALHEAGHMIKK
-1147 TNPTEWRTLSD
+1147 TNPTEWQTLSD
-1158 FVADYLVR
+1158 FVSDYLVR
-1166 NGYDL
+1166 KGVDL
-1171 NKMIDRKIEKYGNRL
+1171 NKMIDRTIERYGNRL
-1186 KTDENENIRDAA
+1186 QADEHENTRDAA
-1198 LEEIICDT
+1198 LEEIVCDT
-1206 LMSIASNEN
+1206 LMSIASDEK

-1235 SLVAK
+1235 SLIAK
-1240 VKDWLIGKSKNYGAK
+1240 VKDWLIGKSTNYGAK

-1262 ALENLAQR
+1262 ALEKLAQR

-1283 EQAEI
+1283 EQ
-1288 QNGEKIDVEKYSI
+1288 
-1301 KRKGHYAKQGGKFSG
+1301 
-1316 ALTENEWASFYSS
+1316 
-1329 VMKSNQRNYFRV
+1329 
-1341 GNNGILISDD
+1341 
-1351 TNPLNYKLVCYE
+1351 
-1363 GDSSEPLVTA
+1363 
-1373 VYKLENY
+1373 
-1380 DYNIHDKQFKLTTLL
+1380 
-1395 EILKRSDDNEK
+1395 
-1406 HARSILENNRSVY
+1406 
-1419 GTIFKKYSTKSRRFN
+1419 
-1434 DLTRKHNRNLQDVG
+1434 
-1448 VKSNGTG
+1448 
-1455 ANQEIGQELSAG
+1455 
-1467 VKENFTNQTEVQN
+1467 TEVQN
-1480 NEKIDVEKFSFDE
+1480 GERLDVEKFSVEYTD
-1493 DTNINIDDIKILRS
+1493 DNKPVVVITDNILK
-1507 IDRKSI
+1507 
-1513 NDFNSDDIQKTE
+1513 
-1525 KWARK
+1525 
-1530 FYKEL
+1530 
-1535 GVKSPFFR
+1535 GVPKK
-1543 AWFGDWRAYDNNE
+1543 DWI
-1556 VNTLTLNDTNK
+1556 TT
-1567 VKKGT
+1567 VKKT
-1572 IQNKDTG
+1572 ISNKFKNGIPIKGRLIKVNKDTG
-1579 FNIDVSRKGI
+1579 NEYTNSSYTQRIRSTNSTVYKNKLKAANNLDEIIISSTNYINEALNHPRKDNIKQFARGNVLMEIGNNQYRAEVIIGYTGGNNMLLYDLINLKSTSFTIKKA
-1589 DHIMVHLHNSEFA
+1589 DASTAQQKTNSEDSRLNA
-1602 HCIVNNLHYITE
+1602 SATNIISQNSNNVN
-1614 NAILLDTYI
+1614 
-1623 SKKTGKTKHKNTS
+1623 
-1636 FMHSFYI
+1636 
-1643 PVEYHEKKAIIKL
+1643 
-1656 YVEEYYNDWN
+1656 
-1666 DKIQRRDYDIKK
+1666 
-1678 IETLND
+1678 
-1684 ADRFGE
+1684 
-1690 NFSAPLY
+1690 
-1697 ASKNVSINSIADLF
+1697 
-1711 EYVNMYDKEFNP
+1711 
-1723 KSVSPILLNQDGT
+1723 
-1736 PKTFYHSTNENFTE
+1736 
-1750 FKIGNGILGK
+1750 
-1760 GIYFSDYSQQ
+1760 
-1770 IYGRNVIKAF
+1770 
-1780 LKAENPVLY
+1780 
-1789 RKLPKGA
+1789 
-1796 REVNS
+1796 
-1801 AGIETRVID
+1801 
-1810 DFFEKFPAYDAIV
+1810 EKF
-1823 SRDEI
+1823 
-1828 VVKSALQVKSATD
+1828 
-1841 NIGTFDGNNPDI
+1841 
-1853 RYSLD
+1853 SLD
-1858 EDYDFSDPSKLDDR
+1858 ED
-1872 ELKIYNNRGWS
+1872 
-1883 YGLFNKED
+1883 
-1891 MTLLSEKV
+1891 
-1899 RELKKDWHKADN
+1899 
-1911 ALWDGSRLVEINNKL
+1911 
-1926 VILGGTFNNPEIYN
+1926 
-1940 VLVINANNEAKAEF
+1940 
-1954 IKEYIYN
+1954 
-1961 EFDNFRRNKE
+1961 
-1971 TLGSLFEFEKN
+1971 
-1982 YDGEELVRTYMVD
+1982 
-1995 DFKYHKGRNS
+1995 
-2005 EWTRAT
+2005 
-2011 LPSNFEDYGYTEG
+2011 
-2024 RNERYGSSFRTG
+2024 
-2036 KSVSSVQ
+2036 
-2043 LNEETDNNTDEKAGA
+2043 TDEKAGA
-2058 IHDTLKFSMDDE
+2058 IHDTLNFSIDDE

-2079 GKSVFDAVKDEKNPD
+2079 GKSVFDAIKDEKNPD
-2094 RRISILYHYAGKTAE
+2094 RRISILYHYAGKTAK
-2109 HGMSVGKDIRIG
+2109 HGMNVGKNIRIG

-2147 IESFKSAVQDFEN
+2147 IEAFKSVVNDFEN

-2174 SLAEECKEYLKNS
+2174 SLAEECKEYLKKS

-2236 KINIRTAKGYAL
+2236 KINIRTAKEYAL
-2248 IENANESS
+2248 IESVNEGS

-2278 NWKSEEGYKT
+2278 NWRSEEGYKT

-2303 IDGKSVQSIDETAI
+2303 IDGKSVQSIDEMAI

-2335 VADNNAD
+2335 VSDNNAN

-2351 IYNQADEEH
+2351 IYNQANEEH

-2387 SLVRKNNKRTEQY
+2387 SLVRKNNKKTEQY

-2408 NKIKSN
+2408 NKIKSD
-2414 AKEYRIIL
+2414 AKEYRITL

-2458 KPKPN
+2458 KPKPS

-2505 NQKGERVNTV
+2505 NQEGERVNKV
-2515 TLSRET
+2515 TLSAET
-2521 EKLISALNNEI
+2521 EKLISALNSEI
-2532 ASTDG
+2532 ANTDG

-2545 RNALLGYNVL
+2545 RNALLGYNVF
-2555 DNDGNIKQHFTGLL
+2555 DNKGNIKQHFTGLL

-2575 FEKAEKNGKTSLK
+2575 FEKAEKKGKTSLK
-2588 DFSLDELE
+2588 DFSLSELK

-2633 ELQKV
+2633 ELKKV

-2649 ASTAKRVLLT
+2649 ASTAKRTLLA
-2659 YRKYMSDPV
+2659 YRKYMSDPI

-2692 GQSDAKQLSLDW
+2692 GQSDAEQLSIDW
-2704 TNEFEEQM
+2704 TNKYEEQM
-2712 ARFSYKAKKTYVR
+2712 SRFSYKAKKDYVR
-2725 EQAMEFDGID
+2725 EQAMKFDGID
-2735 PNTKKPLI
+2735 PNTKEELVDK
-2743 DRKTGEQVRVGLTA
+2743 KTGEQVKVGLTA

-2893 EREDFK
+2893 ERENFK

-2943 ANDKLVKA
+2943 KNDSLVKA
-2951 VQEENLKSAEN
+2951 VQEENLNSAEN

-2970 LGEENNIKYSNV
+2970 ADEEEKSKLSIDEHFTDKYDEWDKKGGRFSFRVGTTSEVLQRLGVDDKNIWWDTSKILKIKNKHPEMTDDILKQVPNVLESPIIVMESYTVKGRLVLFGDVYDAKNNPVLVALELNPIGEGGKSLDIIKIASAYGKDSNLQHMIDKSNILYVEPNEKRTHTWLTGNGLQLPLPSSKYGFSDNIKSQNQGDVKYSV
-2982 SFSQEHNSE
+2982 E
-2991 TKEIVKITLK
+2991 KE
-3001 NANKISSEKVFDV
+3001 AH
-3014 TEDVTKNFERKSE
+3014 
-3027 GIAEFFKKLGN
+3027 
-3038 KATNPELGI
+3038 
-3047 VELGKKG
+3047 
-3054 ARSTLFHGFG
+3054 ST
-3064 NDKLIAVGA
+3064 
-3073 IKDVIEHGTIINKTE
+3073 
-3088 KYKGKDYDRYILAG
+3088 
-3102 RGLIEGKDCYVSVVI
+3102 
-3117 KSYPN
+3117 
-3122 NKNLNSK
+3122 
-3129 FYLHEV
+3129 
-3135 TKIETDPHIMTSSQ
+3135 
-3149 SSENLVSESVPE
+3149 
-3161 SIKPQDNE
+3161 
-3169 NVKLSIDEVL
+3169 LSIDEVL
-3179 DYIEREEQQK
+3179 DFIEREEKQK
-3189 KKKKKSTPTTEYFP
+3189 KKKESTSTTEYFP

-3242 LTGKYIIAV
+3242 LTGKYIRAV
-3251 LMANISSAIKQ
+3251 LTANISSAIKQ

-3321 KQGNNSR
+3321 KRGNNSR
-3328 EMAEISK
+3328 EMAEISR

-3451 KDYKQAVSEFEK
+3451 KDYKQAVSKSEK

-3544 NTVLSL
+3544 NTVLAL
-3550 VDKNEEFYG
+3550 IDKNEEFYG
-3559 LSLPGVDTVND
+3559 LSLPGVDTIND

-3659 AKLYSEWLKEKTSAG
+3659 AKLYSEWLKGKTSTG

-3724 KTTVVNA
+3724 KTTVVKA

-3741 EQKTSEGLDEYDNEE
+3741 EQKNAEGLDKYDNEE
-3756 ESDSEP
+3756 ESDSKP

-3777 DTESYEKVEKYLME
+3777 DTANYEKVEKYLME
-3791 HKDKS
+3791 HKGKT
-3796 KSEIKKL
+3796 KNQMKKL

-3818 SASKNN
+3818 SASKSN

-3834 QLLNIYGSESSFKS
+3834 QLLNVYGSESRFKS
-3848 ALKKYQDKIKKQQ
+3848 ALRKYQDKIKKRQG
-3861 SK
+3861 K

>member
-25 YYHNGIDRS
+25 FYHNGIDRS

-40 TSAPRYITDENGK
+40 TSAPRYITDKNGK
-53 KQVASYNE
+53 TQVASYNE
-61 WLEQEVFQHQHE
+61 WIQQEVFQHQHD
-73 LANGTSSTS
+73 LPNDTSSTS
-82 SNSKTATN
+82 SNNKTATN
-90 DTAVKNS
+90 DISVKSS
-97 NNTSSDTG
+97 NNTSSSTG
-105 SDIKTFFNG
+105 SDIKSFFSG
-114 NLNKA
+114 NLNNA
-119 NSSAEDFREAIKNPN
+119 NSSAEDLKDAIKNPN
-134 KSLDDKVKGLTY
+134 KSLNDRVKGLTH

-167 DEIADR
+167 DELADR
-173 VNKQTEINRQKAEAY
+173 VNKQTEINRQNAETAEAEN
-188 ARSQTLKGM
+188 AKLAEQ
-197 TEERK
+197 
-202 SLSDELDGIYHKIE
+202 
-216 VNRARSSEDNKRIK
+216 
-230 EINSKIG
+230 
-237 DLDKQIAEKQR
+237 AEK
-248 NGEYDLSDSQ
+248 EQ
-258 KAVLADIGDKANKL
+258 KYAD
-272 TESFENKYK
+272 KYK
-281 NSTLKQRQDAR
+281 NSTLEQRKNAR
-292 IHATTSELNWLNKH
+292 IHATTEELDWLNKH
-306 MYANATSE
+306 MYDNSSSK
-314 ELEDEYNKY
+314 ELEDYNNQLNKEANSLWNQRDEEQAY
-323 KNEYETKRKA
+323 NRLKA
-333 IQNDSS
+333 IEDEQG
-339 NNKGLQYTNLKEE
+339 KLKTAIDNAKLSEQKKKE
-352 YDEKIGNIEAEILKV
+352 YDDIVN
-367 KQRDAG
+367 
-373 KVLND
+373 ND
-378 NIKAKTVMQKY
+378 IKAKTVLQKY
-389 YSLNLYNELK
+389 YALQEYL
-399 DELGHKGYKTDE
+399 KTDTSDADE
-411 EIDGILKSKTQKDS
+411 ADNTDNS
-425 FDYIS
+425 YIK
-430 KLSEDER
+430 KLSESER
-437 NQIEK
+437 NKIK
-442 DFNNLSI
+442 ADFLKLK
-449 AGYDKGNLYKWYK
+449 DKGYNTESLYKWYA
-462 RESNAKIADEVNG
+462 REQDEKKAEDNLDRIKMYAKK
-475 NIREFA
+475 
-481 DDHPVVAS
+481 HPVIAS
-489 AASVGLRLA
+489 ANSIGQKFVG
-498 GAVPDAVKYVSA
+498 GVPDAIQYISA
-510 KIDKNNGGD
+510 NIDKKYNGGD
-519 GYINPNETYTAMSD
+519 GYINPDTTETAKSEA
-533 NIRAKVSE
+533 IRQSVSE
-541 NINND
+541 RINND
-546 FGSFLYNTGMSIAD
+546 FGSLLYTAGMGIAD
-560 FASLLPLNAVPGGQ
+560 STINMVMNKFIPGGSAMG
-574 VLSLGI
+574 LTLL
-580 MGTSAGVGA
+580 GTSAGVSG

-596 GGTID
+596 GGSIE
-601 NAVKT
+601 NAVTT
-606 GIAAGIAET
+606 GVANGIAEA
-615 LFEKVS
+615 LFEKIS

-626 VFKASGKST
+626 AFRASGKST
-635 LRAAV
+635 FRAAV

-677 SKKKYMEQGMSE
+677 SKKNYMEQGMSE

-700 WKQVGLDFAGGAV
+700 WKNVGLDFAGGAI
-713 SGGVLNLATAGV
+713 SGGVLNLATAGI
-725 NLGGV
+725 NLAGAKID
-730 QMELAQNKESN
+730 MAQNKESN
-741 LADGKQALA
+741 AQIGKAVMA

-766 EKNDK
+766 DKNDR
-771 AYNLAKRMKKSIDTK
+771 AYNYAHKMQKLVETDNEGKISA
-786 GRESIGAADVGNLRY
+786 GDVGNLMY
-801 LIGREISRN
+801 LINREVGKN
-810 PELINKIAQ
+810 PELVNKIAQ
-819 VEKQDTQEQNNQTV
+819 VKKQNTREQSNQTV
-833 NVQNVQ
+833 NAQNEQ
-839 NPTQQNTV
+839 SPTQQNTA
-847 QNVQNTAQDEQQNA
+847 QNGQQNA
-861 KQTQANTVI
+861 EQASTVI
-870 NATKKADTEAIGKMY
+870 NATKKADTEDIGKMY
-885 GAYAFGKKHPN
+885 GVYAFGKKHPN

-915 LESSAKINRSDKEN
+915 LESSAKINRSDEEN
-929 TLIFNTNDGKQVNAD
+929 TLVFNTNDGKQVNAD
-944 SITFSDSQLDTIVHG
+944 SITFSDSQFDTIVHS

-978 RESPQAQK
+978 RESPQAQR
-986 MSDEEMLSKYN
+986 MTDDEMLYKYN
-997 KAYSAAYSFG
+997 RAYSAAYSFG
-1007 REGVKLNSLK
+1007 REGVKLDSLR

-1032 IVSQALSAG
+1032 IVSQALSTG
-1041 KRDVDINTQ
+1041 RRDVDINTQ

-1068 SGVSVYAD
+1068 SGVGVYAD
-1076 SGTDVSHIPQELI
+1076 SGTEVSHIPQELI
-1089 DVLGNLAKKTG
+1089 NTLGNLATKTG

-1114 GVATGG
+1114 GVARDG

-1135 TAFHEAGHMIKK
+1135 TALHEAGHMIKK

-1158 FVADYLVR
+1158 FVSDYLVR
-1166 NGYDL
+1166 KGVDL
-1171 NKMIDRKIEKYGNRL
+1171 NKMIDRTIERYGNRL
-1186 KTDENENIRDAA
+1186 QADEHENTRDAA
-1198 LEEIICDT
+1198 LEEIVCDT
-1206 LMSIASNEN
+1206 LMSIASDEK

-1221 STKQNKS
+1221 STKQNKA

-1235 SLVAK
+1235 SLIAK
-1240 VKDWLIGKSKNYGAK
+1240 VKDWLIGKSTNYGAK

-1262 ALENLAQR
+1262 ALEKLAQR
-1270 FSEAADTARENIT
+1270 FSEAADTAKENIT
-1283 EQAEI
+1283 EQTEV
-1288 QNGEKIDVEKYSI
+1288 QNGEKIDVEKFSYVGKTSNGIEVYETDESLKNITNKEKLDIFKNYLYSI
-1301 KRKGHYAKQGGKFSG
+1301 IGQKIKFQHNKKFYYAEIDRFSIKENIKKLNPKHLNQWDKAKINIGANGDFLKLLENAKYDKTLKNNDKSKNDAHKTTISFAYYYKTVFVDGKAYDVIINIRNTKSG
-1316 ALTENEWASFYSS
+1316 KYLYEVRFKSINKKESS
-1329 VMKSNQRNYFRV
+1329 QLEPQLEEFNNQRRSKVETTRLSELSPIQYQK
-1341 GNNGILISDD
+1341 SQE
-1351 TNPLNYKLVCYE
+1351 K
-1363 GDSSEPLVTA
+1363 SS
-1373 VYKLENY
+1373 
-1380 DYNIHDKQFKLTTLL
+1380 
-1395 EILKRSDDNEK
+1395 DNEK
-1406 HARSILENNRSVY
+1406 FSLDEEDKDLVATHNISSQNLMNLINDFDGAGLPVPSIAIEKADSVHDNFGDVTLLFNKDTIDPQNNSKNNVYSRDAWTSTFPEVEVKIKDEELQKISERVHLNEAYLESNMFNTSDKER
-1419 GTIFKKYSTKSRRFN
+1419 IKKNFFN
-1434 DLTRKHNRNLQDVG
+1434 DL
-1448 VKSNGTG
+1448 
-1455 ANQEIGQELSAG
+1455 
-1467 VKENFTNQTEVQN
+1467 
-1480 NEKIDVEKFSFDE
+1480 
-1493 DTNINIDDIKILRS
+1493 
-1507 IDRKSI
+1507 
-1513 NDFNSDDIQKTE
+1513 
-1525 KWARK
+1525 
-1530 FYKEL
+1530 
-1535 GVKSPFFR
+1535 
-1543 AWFGDWRAYDNNE
+1543 
-1556 VNTLTLNDTNK
+1556 
-1567 VKKGT
+1567 
-1572 IQNKDTG
+1572 
-1579 FNIDVSRKGI
+1579 
-1589 DHIMVHLHNSEFA
+1589 
-1602 HCIVNNLHYITE
+1602 
-1614 NAILLDTYI
+1614 
-1623 SKKTGKTKHKNTS
+1623 
-1636 FMHSFYI
+1636 
-1643 PVEYHEKKAIIKL
+1643 
-1656 YVEEYYNDWN
+1656 
-1666 DKIQRRDYDIKK
+1666 
-1678 IETLND
+1678 
-1684 ADRFGE
+1684 
-1690 NFSAPLY
+1690 
-1697 ASKNVSINSIADLF
+1697 NV
-1711 EYVNMYDKEFNP
+1711 
-1723 KSVSPILLNQDGT
+1723 
-1736 PKTFYHSTNENFTE
+1736 
-1750 FKIGNGILGK
+1750 
-1760 GIYFSDYSQQ
+1760 
-1770 IYGRNVIKAF
+1770 RKAF
-1780 LKAENPVLY
+1780 LKEQNIEVTPVAYDKEPRFPMFTNIGVKKFLRKNNCSFDKLVNDIDFRNKLLNDYYDSCTIKSLANKNIQRVNKILDNCAKSKETYNSYKAEFEYAIEYAKGNVQKEINNFSYNDGVVNAIKEHKEEFKKYIEQILSEDVFGEKYIVRDDVDPYDDEGNLKSFDETHYIYNIDNVVKAMKVGKSAVGNSLLGGMEY
-1789 RKLPKGA
+1789 TKTISAQNLNSIDEIKSNEHKLQELSP
-1796 REVNS
+1796 EE
-1801 AGIETRVID
+1801 IETQKENVSNLLAPIIREIADSDKYNNDFINASENIVDAFKAYNTID
-1810 DFFEKFPAYDAIV
+1810 GVYKYLKQYYSNLKKSSVNKLFKA
-1823 SRDEI
+1823 RDEI
-1828 VVKSALQVKSATD
+1828 AKMPVRYFEAKPHRVV
-1841 NIGTFDGNNPDI
+1841 GFDEVMAAVIPAEA
-1853 RYSLD
+1853 D
-1858 EDYDFSDPSKLDDR
+1858 EKL
-1872 ELKIYNNRGWS
+1872 K
-1883 YGLFNKED
+1883 
-1891 MTLLSEKV
+1891 TA
-1899 RELKKDWHKADN
+1899 LKKMNIPMYEYADESQRADAARKA
-1911 ALWDGSRLVEINNKL
+1911 INTEYEDKS
-1926 VILGGTFNNPEIYN
+1926 GT
-1940 VLVINANNEAKAEF
+1940 
-1954 IKEYIYN
+1954 
-1961 EFDNFRRNKE
+1961 
-1971 TLGSLFEFEKN
+1971 
-1982 YDGEELVRTYMVD
+1982 
-1995 DFKYHKGRNS
+1995 
-2005 EWTRAT
+2005 
-2011 LPSNFEDYGYTEG
+2011 
-2024 RNERYGSSFRTG
+2024 
-2036 KSVSSVQ
+2036 
-2043 LNEETDNNTDEKAGA
+2043 
-2058 IHDTLKFSMDDE
+2058 IHDTLKFSIDDE
-2070 YDDWLVNDD
+2070 YYDWLVNDD

-2109 HGMSVGKDIRIG
+2109 HGMRVGKDIRIG

-2147 IESFKSAVQDFEN
+2147 IEAFKSVVNDFEN

-2174 SLAEECKEYLKNS
+2174 SLAEECKEYLKKS

-2248 IENANESS
+2248 IESVNEGS

-2278 NWKSEEGYKT
+2278 NWRSEEGYKT

-2335 VADNNAD
+2335 VLDNNAN

-2351 IYNQADEEH
+2351 IYNQANEEH

-2387 SLVRKNNKRTEQY
+2387 SLVRKNNKKTEQY

-2408 NKIKSN
+2408 NKIKSD
-2414 AKEYRIIL
+2414 AKEYRITL

-2458 KPKPN
+2458 KPKPS

-2505 NQKGERVNTV
+2505 NQKDERVNKV
-2515 TLSRET
+2515 TLSAET
-2521 EKLISALNNEI
+2521 EKLISALNSEI
-2532 ASTDG
+2532 ANTDG

-2545 RNALLGYNVL
+2545 RNALLGYNVF
-2555 DNDGNIKQHFTGLL
+2555 DNKGNIKQHFTGLL

-2588 DFSLDELE
+2588 DFSLSELK

-2633 ELQKV
+2633 ELKKV

-2649 ASTAKRVLLT
+2649 ASTAKRTLLA
-2659 YRKYMSDPV
+2659 YRKYMSDPI

-2685 MMEMLNQ
+2685 LMDMLNQ
-2692 GQSDAKQLSLDW
+2692 GQSDAEQLSIDW
-2704 TNEFEEQM
+2704 TNKYEEQM
-2712 ARFSYKAKKTYVR
+2712 SRFSYKAKKDYVR

-2735 PNTKKPLI
+2735 PNTKEELVDK
-2743 DRKTGEQVRVGLTA
+2743 KTGEQVKVGLTA

-2893 EREDFK
+2893 ERENFK

-2943 ANDKLVKA
+2943 KNDSLVKA
-2951 VQEENLKSAEN
+2951 VQEENLNSAEN

-2970 LGEENNIKYSNV
+2970 ADEEEKSKLSIDEHFTDKYDEWDKKGGRFSFRVGTTSEVLQRLGVDDKNIWWDTSKILKIKNKHPEMTDDILKQVPNVLESPIIVMESYTVKGRLVLFGDVYDAKNNPVLVALELNPIGEGGKSLDIIKIASAYGKDSNLQHMIDKSNILYVEPNEKRTHTWLTGNGLQLPLPSSKYGFSDNIKSQNQGDVKYS
-2982 SFSQEHNSE
+2982 
-2991 TKEIVKITLK
+2991 
-3001 NANKISSEKVFDV
+3001 
-3014 TEDVTKNFERKSE
+3014 
-3027 GIAEFFKKLGN
+3027 
-3038 KATNPELGI
+3038 
-3047 VELGKKG
+3047 VEKG
-3054 ARSTLFHGFG
+3054 AHST
-3064 NDKLIAVGA
+3064 
-3073 IKDVIEHGTIINKTE
+3073 
-3088 KYKGKDYDRYILAG
+3088 
-3102 RGLIEGKDCYVSVVI
+3102 
-3117 KSYPN
+3117 
-3122 NKNLNSK
+3122 
-3129 FYLHEV
+3129 
-3135 TKIETDPHIMTSSQ
+3135 
-3149 SSENLVSESVPE
+3149 
-3161 SIKPQDNE
+3161 
-3169 NVKLSIDEVL
+3169 LSIDEVL
-3179 DYIEREEQQK
+3179 DFIEREEKQK
-3189 KKKKKSTPTTEYFP
+3189 KKKESTSTTEYFP

-3242 LTGKYIIAV
+3242 LTGKYIRAV
-3251 LMANISSAIKQ
+3251 LTANISSAIKQ

-3328 EMAEISK
+3328 EMAEISR

-3402 MMPNSSVMQQG
+3402 MMPNSLVMQQG

-3451 KDYKQAVSEFEK
+3451 KDYKQAVSESEK
-3463 EQARTEVKIAK
+3463 KQARTEVKIAK

-3544 NTVLSL
+3544 NTVLAL
-3550 VDKNEEFYG
+3550 IDKNEEFYG
-3559 LSLPGVDTVND
+3559 LSLPGVDTIND

-3612 FQGACNHIENFTKY
+3612 FQGACNHIENFIKY

-3659 AKLYSEWLKEKTSAG
+3659 AKLYSEWLKGKTSTG

-3724 KTTVVNA
+3724 KTTVVKA

-3741 EQKTSEGLDEYDNEE
+3741 EQKNAEGLDKYDNEE
-3756 ESDSEP
+3756 ESDSKP

-3791 HKDKS
+3791 HKGKT
-3796 KSEIKKL
+3796 KNQMKKL

-3809 TDPMFEQYI
+3809 TDPIFKKYI
-3818 SASKNN
+3818 EASKSN

-3834 QLLNIYGSESSFKS
+3834 QLLNIYGSESKFKS
-3848 ALKKYQDKIKKQQ
+3848 ALRKCQDKIKKQK

>member
-25 YYHNGIDRS
+25 FYHNGIDRS

-53 KQVASYNE
+53 TQVASYNE
-61 WLEQEVFQHQHE
+61 WIQQEVFQHQHD
-73 LANGTSSTS
+73 LPNDTSSTS
-82 SNSKTATN
+82 SNNKTATN
-90 DTAVKNS
+90 DISVKNS
-97 NNTSSDTG
+97 NNTSSSTG
-105 SDIKTFFNG
+105 SDIKSFFSG
-114 NLNKA
+114 NVNNA
-119 NSSAEDFREAIKNPN
+119 NSSAEDFRAAIKNPN
-134 KSLDDKVKGLTY
+134 KSLNDRVKGLTY

-167 DEIADR
+167 DELADR
-173 VNKQTEINRQKAEAY
+173 VNKQTEINRKNAETAEAEN
-188 ARSQTLKGM
+188 AKLAEQ
-197 TEERK
+197 
-202 SLSDELDGIYHKIE
+202 
-216 VNRARSSEDNKRIK
+216 
-230 EINSKIG
+230 
-237 DLDKQIAEKQR
+237 AEK
-248 NGEYDLSDSQ
+248 EQ
-258 KAVLADIGDKANKL
+258 KYAD
-272 TESFENKYK
+272 KYK
-281 NSTLKQRQDAR
+281 NSTLEQRKNAR
-292 IHATTSELNWLNKH
+292 IHATTEELDWLNKH
-306 MYANATSE
+306 MYDNSSSK
-314 ELEDEYNKY
+314 ELEEYNNQLNKEANSLWNQRDEEQAY
-323 KNEYETKRKA
+323 NRLKA
-333 IQNDSS
+333 IEDEQG
-339 NNKGLQYTNLKEE
+339 KLKTAIDNAKLSEQKKKE
-352 YDEKIGNIEAEILKV
+352 YDDIVN
-367 KQRDAG
+367 
-373 KVLND
+373 ND
-378 NIKAKTVMQKY
+378 IKAKTVLQKY
-389 YSLNLYNELK
+389 YALQEYL
-399 DELGHKGYKTDE
+399 KTDTSDADE
-411 EIDGILKSKTQKDS
+411 ADNTDNS
-425 FDYIS
+425 YIK
-430 KLSEDER
+430 KLSENER
-437 NQIEK
+437 NKIK
-442 DFNNLSI
+442 ADFLKLK
-449 AGYDKGNLYKWYK
+449 DKGYNTESLYKWYA
-462 RESNAKIADEVNG
+462 REQDEKKAEDNLDRIKMYAKK
-475 NIREFA
+475 
-481 DDHPVVAS
+481 HPVI
-489 AASVGLRLA
+489 ASVNSIGQKFV
-498 GAVPDAVKYVSA
+498 GGVPDAIQYISA
-510 KIDKNNGGD
+510 NIDKKYNGGD
-519 GYINPNETYTAMSD
+519 GYVNPDTTETAKSEA
-533 NIRAKVSE
+533 IRQSVSE
-541 NINND
+541 KINND
-546 FGSFLYNTGMSIAD
+546 FGSLLYTAGMGIAD
-560 FASLLPLNAVPGGQ
+560 STINIVMDRLIPGGSAMG
-574 VLSLGI
+574 LTLL
-580 MGTSAGVGA
+580 GTSAGVSG
-589 ANEVIEN
+589 ANEVIKN
-596 GGTID
+596 GGSIE
-601 NAVKT
+601 NAVTT
-606 GIAAGIAET
+606 GVANGIAEA
-615 LFEKVS
+615 LFEKIS

-626 VFKASGKST
+626 AFKASGKST
-635 LRAAV
+635 FRAAV

-677 SKKKYMEQGMSE
+677 AKKNYMEQGMSE

-700 WKQVGLDFAGGAV
+700 WKNVGLDFAGGAI
-713 SGGVLNLATAGV
+713 SGGVLNLATAGI
-725 NLGGV
+725 NLAGAKID
-730 QMELAQNKESN
+730 MAQNKESN
-741 LADGKQALA
+741 AQIGKAVMA

-766 EKNDK
+766 DKNDR
-771 AYNLAKRMKKSIDTK
+771 AYNYAHKMQKLVETDNEGKISA
-786 GRESIGAADVGNLRY
+786 GDVGNLMY
-801 LIGREISRN
+801 LINRETAKN

-819 VEKQDTQEQNNQTV
+819 VKKQNTQEQSNQAV
-833 NVQNVQ
+833 NAQNEQ
-839 NPTQQNTV
+839 SSTQQNTA
-847 QNVQNTAQDEQQNA
+847 QNGQQNA
-861 KQTQANTVI
+861 EQAQASTAI
-870 NATKKADTEAIGKMY
+870 DATKKANTEAISKMY
-885 GAYAFGKKHPN
+885 GVYAFGKKHPN

-915 LESSAKINRSDKEN
+915 LECSAKINRSDEEN

-944 SITFSDSQLDTIVHG
+944 SITFSDSQLDTIVHS

-986 MSDEEMLSKYN
+986 MSDEEMLYKYN

-1007 REGVKLNSLK
+1007 REGVKLDSLR
-1017 ETSEYK
+1017 ETSEYT

-1032 IVSQALSAG
+1032 IVSQALSTG
-1041 KRDVDINTQ
+1041 RRDVDINTQ

-1068 SGVSVYAD
+1068 SGVGVYAD

-1089 DVLGNLAKKTG
+1089 NTLGNLATKTG

-1114 GVATGG
+1114 GVARDG

-1135 TAFHEAGHMIKK
+1135 TALHEAGHMIKK
-1147 TNPTEWRTLSD
+1147 TNPTEWQTLSD

-1166 NGYDL
+1166 KGVDL
-1171 NKMIDRKIEKYGNRL
+1171 NKMIDRTIERYGNRL
-1186 KTDENENIRDAA
+1186 QADEHENTRDAA
-1198 LEEIICDT
+1198 LEEIVCDT
-1206 LMSIASNEN
+1206 LMSIASDEK

-1221 STKQNKS
+1221 STKQNKA

-1235 SLVAK
+1235 SLIAK
-1240 VKDWLIGKSKNYGAK
+1240 VKNWLIGKSTNYGAK
-1255 AFAKDLE
+1255 VFAKDLE

-1270 FSEAADTARENIT
+1270 FSEAADTAKENIT
-1283 EQAEI
+1283 EQTEV
-1288 QNGEKIDVEKYSI
+1288 QNGEKIDVEKFSVEYTDDNKPVVVI
-1301 KRKGHYAKQGGKFSG
+1301 TDNILKGVPKKDWITTVKKTISNKF
-1316 ALTENEWASFYSS
+1316 
-1329 VMKSNQRNYFRV
+1329 K
-1341 GNNGILISDD
+1341 NGIPIKGRLI
-1351 TNPLNYKLVCYE
+1351 
-1363 GDSSEPLVTA
+1363 
-1373 VYKLENY
+1373 
-1380 DYNIHDKQFKLTTLL
+1380 
-1395 EILKRSDDNEK
+1395 
-1406 HARSILENNRSVY
+1406 
-1419 GTIFKKYSTKSRRFN
+1419 
-1434 DLTRKHNRNLQDVG
+1434 
-1448 VKSNGTG
+1448 
-1455 ANQEIGQELSAG
+1455 
-1467 VKENFTNQTEVQN
+1467 
-1480 NEKIDVEKFSFDE
+1480 
-1493 DTNINIDDIKILRS
+1493 
-1507 IDRKSI
+1507 
-1513 NDFNSDDIQKTE
+1513 
-1525 KWARK
+1525 
-1530 FYKEL
+1530 
-1535 GVKSPFFR
+1535 
-1543 AWFGDWRAYDNNE
+1543 
-1556 VNTLTLNDTNK
+1556 K
-1567 VKKGT
+1567 V
-1572 IQNKDTG
+1572 NKDTG
-1579 FNIDVSRKGI
+1579 NEYTNSSYTQRIRSTNSTVYKNKLKAANNLDEIIISSTNYINEALNHPRKDNIKQFARGNVLMEIGNNQYRAEVIIGYTGGNNMLLYDLINLKSTSFTIKKA
-1589 DHIMVHLHNSEFA
+1589 DASTAQQKTNSEDSRLNA
-1602 HCIVNNLHYITE
+1602 SATNIISQNSNNVN
-1614 NAILLDTYI
+1614 
-1623 SKKTGKTKHKNTS
+1623 
-1636 FMHSFYI
+1636 
-1643 PVEYHEKKAIIKL
+1643 
-1656 YVEEYYNDWN
+1656 
-1666 DKIQRRDYDIKK
+1666 
-1678 IETLND
+1678 
-1684 ADRFGE
+1684 
-1690 NFSAPLY
+1690 
-1697 ASKNVSINSIADLF
+1697 
-1711 EYVNMYDKEFNP
+1711 
-1723 KSVSPILLNQDGT
+1723 
-1736 PKTFYHSTNENFTE
+1736 
-1750 FKIGNGILGK
+1750 
-1760 GIYFSDYSQQ
+1760 
-1770 IYGRNVIKAF
+1770 
-1780 LKAENPVLY
+1780 
-1789 RKLPKGA
+1789 
-1796 REVNS
+1796 
-1801 AGIETRVID
+1801 
-1810 DFFEKFPAYDAIV
+1810 EKF
-1823 SRDEI
+1823 
-1828 VVKSALQVKSATD
+1828 
-1841 NIGTFDGNNPDI
+1841 
-1853 RYSLD
+1853 SLD
-1858 EDYDFSDPSKLDDR
+1858 ED
-1872 ELKIYNNRGWS
+1872 
-1883 YGLFNKED
+1883 
-1891 MTLLSEKV
+1891 
-1899 RELKKDWHKADN
+1899 
-1911 ALWDGSRLVEINNKL
+1911 
-1926 VILGGTFNNPEIYN
+1926 
-1940 VLVINANNEAKAEF
+1940 
-1954 IKEYIYN
+1954 
-1961 EFDNFRRNKE
+1961 
-1971 TLGSLFEFEKN
+1971 
-1982 YDGEELVRTYMVD
+1982 
-1995 DFKYHKGRNS
+1995 
-2005 EWTRAT
+2005 
-2011 LPSNFEDYGYTEG
+2011 
-2024 RNERYGSSFRTG
+2024 
-2036 KSVSSVQ
+2036 
-2043 LNEETDNNTDEKAGA
+2043 TDEKAGA
-2058 IHDTLKFSMDDE
+2058 IHDTLNFSIDDE

-2079 GKSVFDAVKDEKNPD
+2079 GKSVFDAIKDEKNPD
-2094 RRISILYHYAGKTAE
+2094 RRISILYHYAGKTAK
-2109 HGMSVGKDIRIG
+2109 HGMNVGKNIRIG

-2147 IESFKSAVQDFEN
+2147 IEAFKSVVNDFEN

-2174 SLAEECKEYLKNS
+2174 SLAEECKEYLKKS

-2236 KINIRTAKGYAL
+2236 KINIRTAKEYAL
-2248 IENANESS
+2248 IESVNEGS

-2278 NWKSEEGYKT
+2278 NWRSEEGYKT

-2303 IDGKSVQSIDETAI
+2303 IDGKSVQSIDEMAI

-2335 VADNNAD
+2335 VSDNNAN

-2351 IYNQADEEH
+2351 IYNQANEEH

-2387 SLVRKNNKRTEQY
+2387 SLVRKNNKKTEQY

-2408 NKIKSN
+2408 NKIKSD
-2414 AKEYRIIL
+2414 AKEYRITL

-2458 KPKPN
+2458 KPKPS

-2505 NQKGERVNTV
+2505 NQEGERVNKV
-2515 TLSRET
+2515 TLSAET
-2521 EKLISALNNEI
+2521 EKLISALNSEI
-2532 ASTDG
+2532 ANTDG

-2545 RNALLGYNVL
+2545 RNALLGYNVF
-2555 DNDGNIKQHFTGLL
+2555 DNKGNIKQHFTGLL

-2575 FEKAEKNGKTSLK
+2575 FEKAEKKGKTSLK
-2588 DFSLDELE
+2588 DFSLSELK

-2633 ELQKV
+2633 ELKKV

-2649 ASTAKRVLLT
+2649 ASTAKRTLLA
-2659 YRKYMSDPV
+2659 YRKYMSDPI

-2692 GQSDAKQLSLDW
+2692 GQSDAEQLSIDW
-2704 TNEFEEQM
+2704 TNKYEEQM
-2712 ARFSYKAKKTYVR
+2712 SRFSYKAKKDYVR
-2725 EQAMEFDGID
+2725 EQAMKFDGID
-2735 PNTKKPLI
+2735 PNTKEELVDK
-2743 DRKTGEQVRVGLTA
+2743 KTGEQVKVGLTA

-2893 EREDFK
+2893 ERENFK

-2943 ANDKLVKA
+2943 KNDSLVKA
-2951 VQEENLKSAEN
+2951 VQEENLNSAEN

-2970 LGEENNIKYSNV
+2970 ADEEEKSKLSIDEHFTDKYDEWDKKGGRFSFRVGTTSEVLQRLGVDDKNIWWDTSKILKIKNKHPEMTDDILKQVPNVLESPIIVMESYTVKGRLVLFGDVYDAKNNPVLVALELNPIGEGGKSLDIIKIASAYGKDSNLQHMIDKSNILYVEPNEKRTHTWLTGNGLQLPLPSSKYGFSDNIKSQNQGDVKYSV
-2982 SFSQEHNSE
+2982 E
-2991 TKEIVKITLK
+2991 KE
-3001 NANKISSEKVFDV
+3001 AH
-3014 TEDVTKNFERKSE
+3014 
-3027 GIAEFFKKLGN
+3027 
-3038 KATNPELGI
+3038 
-3047 VELGKKG
+3047 
-3054 ARSTLFHGFG
+3054 ST
-3064 NDKLIAVGA
+3064 
-3073 IKDVIEHGTIINKTE
+3073 
-3088 KYKGKDYDRYILAG
+3088 
-3102 RGLIEGKDCYVSVVI
+3102 
-3117 KSYPN
+3117 
-3122 NKNLNSK
+3122 
-3129 FYLHEV
+3129 
-3135 TKIETDPHIMTSSQ
+3135 
-3149 SSENLVSESVPE
+3149 
-3161 SIKPQDNE
+3161 
-3169 NVKLSIDEVL
+3169 LSIDEVL
-3179 DYIEREEQQK
+3179 DFIEREEKQK
-3189 KKKKKSTPTTEYFP
+3189 KKKESTSTTEYFP

-3242 LTGKYIIAV
+3242 LTGKYIRAV
-3251 LMANISSAIKQ
+3251 LTANISSAIKQ

-3328 EMAEISK
+3328 EMAEISR

-3463 EQARTEVKIAK
+3463 KQARTEVKIAK

-3544 NTVLSL
+3544 NTVLAL
-3550 VDKNEEFYG
+3550 IDKNEEFYG
-3559 LSLPGVDTVND
+3559 LSLPGVDTIND

-3659 AKLYSEWLKEKTSAG
+3659 AKLYSEWLKGKTSTG

-3724 KTTVVNA
+3724 KTTVVKA

-3741 EQKTSEGLDEYDNEE
+3741 EQKNAEGLDKYDNEE
-3756 ESDSEP
+3756 ESDSKP

-3777 DTESYEKVEKYLME
+3777 DTANYEKVEKYLME
-3791 HKDKS
+3791 HKGKT
-3796 KSEIKKL
+3796 KNQMKKL

-3818 SASKNN
+3818 SASKSN

-3834 QLLNIYGSESSFKS
+3834 QLLNVYGSESRFKS
-3848 ALKKYQDKIKKQQ
+3848 ALRKYQDKIKKRQG
-3861 SK
+3861 K

>member
-1 MAQQRKRT
+1 MGELKDIITGRQSSKKYRKDNFGN
-9 AGDDLRDF
+9 AGARSGDF
-17 KAGKISGN
+17 IGRNLEPQHNSEMTIRKIVSGETEDTTGNNDTGK
-25 YYHNGIDRS
+25 
-34 DNYIQH
+34 
-40 TSAPRYITDENGK
+40 
-53 KQVASYNE
+53 
-61 WLEQEVFQHQHE
+61 
-73 LANGTSSTS
+73 TSSGMTV
-82 SNSKTATN
+82 NEMFNIINRK
-90 DTAVKNS
+90 KNS
-97 NNTSSDTG
+97 NNTSSST
-105 SDIKTFFNG
+105 SSNIKSFFNE

-119 NSSAEDFREAIKNPN
+119 NSSAENLKEAIKNPN
-134 KSLDDKVKGLTY
+134 KPLDDRVKGLTY

-167 DEIADR
+167 DELADR
-173 VNKQTEINRQKAEAY
+173 VNKQAEINRQNAKTAAAENAKL
-188 ARSQTLKGM
+188 AEQ
-197 TEERK
+197 
-202 SLSDELDGIYHKIE
+202 
-216 VNRARSSEDNKRIK
+216 
-230 EINSKIG
+230 
-237 DLDKQIAEKQR
+237 AEK
-248 NGEYDLSDSQ
+248 EQ
-258 KAVLADIGDKANKL
+258 KYAD
-272 TESFENKYK
+272 KYK
-281 NSTLKQRQDAR
+281 NSTLEQRKNAR
-292 IHATTSELNWLNKH
+292 IHATTEELDWLNKH
-306 MYANATSE
+306 MYDNSSSK
-314 ELEDEYNKY
+314 ELEDYNNQLNKEANSLWNQRDEEQAY
-323 KNEYETKRKA
+323 NRLKA
-333 IQNDSS
+333 IEDEQG
-339 NNKGLQYTNLKEE
+339 KLKTAIDNAKLSEQKKKE
-352 YDEKIGNIEAEILKV
+352 YDDIVN
-367 KQRDAG
+367 
-373 KVLND
+373 ND
-378 NIKAKTVMQKY
+378 IKAKTVLQKY
-389 YSLNLYNELK
+389 YALQEYL
-399 DELGHKGYKTDE
+399 KTDTSDADE
-411 EIDGILKSKTQKDS
+411 ADNTDNS
-425 FDYIS
+425 YIK
-430 KLSEDER
+430 KLSESER
-437 NQIEK
+437 NKIK
-442 DFNNLSI
+442 ADFLKLK
-449 AGYDKGNLYKWYK
+449 DKGYNTESLYKWYE
-462 RESNAKIADEVNG
+462 REQEEQKAEDNLDRIKMYAKK
-475 NIREFA
+475 
-481 DDHPVVAS
+481 HPVIAS
-489 AASVGLRLA
+489 ANSIGQKFVG
-498 GAVPDAVKYVSA
+498 GVPDAIQYISANLDKKY
-510 KIDKNNGGD
+510 NGGD
-519 GYINPNETYTAMSD
+519 GYINPDTTETAKSEA
-533 NIRAKVSE
+533 IRQSVSE
-541 NINND
+541 KIDND
-546 FGSFLYNTGMSIAD
+546 FGSLLYTAGMGIAD
-560 FASLLPLNAVPGGQ
+560 STINMVMNKFIPGGSAMG
-574 VLSLGI
+574 LTLL
-580 MGTSAGVGA
+580 GTSAGVSGV
-589 ANEVIEN
+589 NEVIKN

-601 NAVKT
+601 NAVRT
-606 GIAAGIAET
+606 GIASGIAEA
-615 LFEKVS
+615 LFEKIS

-626 VFKASGKST
+626 AFRASGKST
-635 LRAAV
+635 FRAAV

-677 SKKKYMEQGMSE
+677 AKKNYMEQGMNE

-700 WKQVGLDFAGGAV
+700 WKNVGLDFAGGAI
-713 SGGVLNLATAGV
+713 SGGVLNLATAGI
-725 NLGGV
+725 NLAGAKID
-730 QMELAQNKESN
+730 MAQNKESN
-741 LADGKQALA
+741 AQIGKAVMA

-766 EKNDK
+766 DKNDR
-771 AYNLAKRMKKSIDTK
+771 AYNYAHKMQKLVETDNEGKISA
-786 GRESIGAADVGNLRY
+786 GDVGNLMY
-801 LIGREISRN
+801 LINRETAKN

-819 VEKQDTQEQNNQTV
+819 VKKQNTQEQSNQAV
-833 NVQNVQ
+833 NAQNEQ
-839 NPTQQNTV
+839 NHTQQNTA
-847 QNVQNTAQDEQQNA
+847 QNGQQNA
-861 KQTQANTVI
+861 EQAQASTAI
-870 NATKKADTEAIGKMY
+870 DATKKADTEDIGKMY
-885 GAYAFGKKHPN
+885 GVYAFGKKHPN

-915 LESSAKINRSDKEN
+915 LECSAKINRSDEEN

-944 SITFSDSQLDTIVHG
+944 SITFSDSQLDTIVHS

-986 MSDEEMLSKYN
+986 MSDEEMLYKYN

-1007 REGVKLNSLK
+1007 REGVKLDSLR
-1017 ETSEYK
+1017 ETSEYT

-1032 IVSQALSAG
+1032 IVSQALSTG
-1041 KRDVDINTQ
+1041 RRDVDINTQ

-1076 SGTDVSHIPQELI
+1076 SGTDVSHISQELI
-1089 DVLGNLAKKTG
+1089 NTLGNLATKTG

-1114 GVATGG
+1114 GVAKDG

-1135 TAFHEAGHMIKK
+1135 TALHEAGHMIKK

-1158 FVADYLVR
+1158 FVSDYLVR
-1166 NGYDL
+1166 KGVDL
-1171 NKMIDRKIEKYGNRL
+1171 NKMIDRTIERYGNRL
-1186 KTDENENIRDAA
+1186 QADEHENTRDAA
-1198 LEEIICDT
+1198 LEEIVCDT
-1206 LMSIASNEN
+1206 LMSIASDEK

-1235 SLVAK
+1235 SLIEK
-1240 VKDWLIGKSKNYGAK
+1240 VKNWLIDKSTNYGAK

-1283 EQAEI
+1283 EQAEV
-1288 QNGEKIDVEKYSI
+1288 QNGERLDVEKYSI
-1301 KRKGHYAKQGGKFSG
+1301 GSTDNIVQAEFEKKVDEIEKNTYNSDNVVIMGITPKILQKIGLAPLPLAMTKNHIYSVAVSDTRAKSEGRYHKNTNYHNLGFDTVKDIYNKISDPLMVIAHPDFAVKKNKSKDSTHKVVVLVDLSVGGKQVIAPITVDYEEMYNNTHIDVNLVATYFDKDNINDYIKEAI
-1316 ALTENEWASFYSS
+1316 ALETMGKTGFFY
-1329 VMKSNQRNYFRV
+1329 
-1341 GNNGILISDD
+1341 L
-1351 TNPLNYKLVCYE
+1351 
-1363 GDSSEPLVTA
+1363 
-1373 VYKLENY
+1373 
-1380 DYNIHDKQFKLTTLL
+1380 DK
-1395 EILKRSDDNEK
+1395 KRTQN
-1406 HARSILENNRSVY
+1406 
-1419 GTIFKKYSTKSRRFN
+1419 IFKKSGYQLPSRLKN
-1434 DLTRKHNRNLQDVG
+1434 SG
-1448 VKSNGTG
+1448 SN
-1455 ANQEIGQELSAG
+1455 I
-1467 VKENFTNQTEVQN
+1467 
-1480 NEKIDVEKFSFDE
+1480 I
-1493 DTNINIDDIKILRS
+1493 IRPIDDIVNKKINNITQSKQFIR
-1507 IDRKSI
+1507 
-1513 NDFNSDDIQKTE
+1513 
-1525 KWARK
+1525 
-1530 FYKEL
+1530 
-1535 GVKSPFFR
+1535 
-1543 AWFGDWRAYDNNE
+1543 WFGDWQNSPAKASKVVDNNGE
-1556 VNTLTLNDTNK
+1556 PLVLYHQTEKEFTTFDTKQKGSGEFDSEMPTGIFMKPTNNDIGVGGN
-1567 VKKGT
+1567 
-1572 IQNKDTG
+1572 IQ
-1579 FNIDVSRKGI
+1579 
-1589 DHIMVHLHNSEFA
+1589 M
-1602 HCIVNNLHYITE
+1602 
-1614 NAILLDTYI
+1614 
-1623 SKKTGKTKHKNTS
+1623 
-1636 FMHSFYI
+1636 
-1643 PVEYHEKKAIIKL
+1643 
-1656 YVEEYYNDWN
+1656 
-1666 DKIQRRDYDIKK
+1666 
-1678 IETLND
+1678 
-1684 ADRFGE
+1684 
-1690 NFSAPLY
+1690 PLY
-1697 ASKNVSINSIADLF
+1697 ASIKNPLIVNNRSELVKFYDKNVQGYTKAKSAIDSVNKEYKAKFNEEMKRENEEYQKLWNAKKNGEISEEEYQKSISRDALDEIMEEWENKVNEASHNAKALIDDYFKNSNYDGVI
-1711 EYVNMYDKEFNP
+1711 VNNDVGSFGR
-1723 KSVSPILLNQDGT
+1723 ST
-1736 PKTFYHSTNENFTE
+1736 KTFIAFENT
-1750 FKIGNGILGK
+1750 
-1760 GIYFSDYSQQ
+1760 
-1770 IYGRNVIKAF
+1770 
-1780 LKAENPVLY
+1780 
-1789 RKLPKGA
+1789 
-1796 REVNS
+1796 
-1801 AGIETRVID
+1801 
-1810 DFFEKFPAYDAIV
+1810 
-1823 SRDEI
+1823 
-1828 VVKSALQVKSATD
+1828 QVKSATD

-1858 EDYDFSDPSKLDDR
+1858 EDYDF
-1872 ELKIYNNRGWS
+1872 
-1883 YGLFNKED
+1883 
-1891 MTLLSEKV
+1891 
-1899 RELKKDWHKADN
+1899 
-1911 ALWDGSRLVEINNKL
+1911 
-1926 VILGGTFNNPEIYN
+1926 
-1940 VLVINANNEAKAEF
+1940 
-1954 IKEYIYN
+1954 
-1961 EFDNFRRNKE
+1961 
-1971 TLGSLFEFEKN
+1971 
-1982 YDGEELVRTYMVD
+1982 
-1995 DFKYHKGRNS
+1995 
-2005 EWTRAT
+2005 
-2011 LPSNFEDYGYTEG
+2011 
-2024 RNERYGSSFRTG
+2024 
-2036 KSVSSVQ
+2036 
-2043 LNEETDNNTDEKAGA
+2043 TDEDEKAGA
-2058 IHDTLKFSMDDE
+2058 IHDTLNFSIDDE

-2109 HGMSVGKDIRIG
+2109 HGMRVGKDIRIG

-2147 IESFKSAVQDFEN
+2147 IEAFKSVVNDFEN

-2174 SLAEECKEYLKNS
+2174 SLAEECKEYLKKS

-2248 IENANESS
+2248 IESVNEGS

-2278 NWKSEEGYKT
+2278 NWRSEEGYKT

-2303 IDGKSVQSIDETAI
+2303 IDGKSVQSIDETTI
-2317 EMAFDVA
+2317 EMAFGVA

-2335 VADNNAD
+2335 VLDNNAN

-2351 IYNQADEEH
+2351 IYNQANEEH

-2387 SLVRKNNKRTEQY
+2387 SLVRKNNKKTEQY

-2408 NKIKSN
+2408 NKIKSD
-2414 AKEYRIIL
+2414 AKEYRITL

-2458 KPKPN
+2458 KPKPS

-2505 NQKGERVNTV
+2505 NQKDERVNKV
-2515 TLSRET
+2515 TLSAET
-2521 EKLISALNNEI
+2521 EKLISALNSEI
-2532 ASTDG
+2532 ANTDG

-2545 RNALLGYNVL
+2545 RNALLGYNVF
-2555 DNDGNIKQHFTGLL
+2555 DNKGNIKQHFTGLL

-2588 DFSLDELE
+2588 DFSLSELK

-2633 ELQKV
+2633 ELKKV

-2649 ASTAKRVLLT
+2649 ASTAKRTLLA
-2659 YRKYMSDPV
+2659 YRKYMSDPI

-2685 MMEMLNQ
+2685 LMDMLNQ
-2692 GQSDAKQLSLDW
+2692 GQSDAKQLSIDW
-2704 TNEFEEQM
+2704 TNKYEEQM
-2712 ARFSYKAKKTYVR
+2712 SRFSYKAKKDYVR

-2735 PNTKKPLI
+2735 PNTKEELVDK
-2743 DRKTGEQVRVGLTA
+2743 KTGEQVKVGLTA

-2893 EREDFK
+2893 ERENFK

-2932 NRVFNMPRYDH
+2932 NRVFNMPHYDH
-2943 ANDKLVKA
+2943 KNDSLVKA
-2951 VQEENLKSAEN
+2951 VQEENLNSAEN

-2970 LGEENNIKYSNV
+2970 ADEEEKSKLSIDEHFTDKYDEWDKKGGRFSFRVGTTSEVLQRLGVDDKNIWWDTSKILKIKNKHPEMTDDILKQVPNVLESPIIVMESYTVKGRLVLFGDVYDAKNNPVLVALELNPIGEGGKSLDIIKIASAYGKDSNLQHMIDKSNILYVEPNEKRTHTWLTGNGLQLPLPSSKYGFSDNIKSQNQGDVKYSV
-2982 SFSQEHNSE
+2982 E
-2991 TKEIVKITLK
+2991 KE
-3001 NANKISSEKVFDV
+3001 AH
-3014 TEDVTKNFERKSE
+3014 
-3027 GIAEFFKKLGN
+3027 
-3038 KATNPELGI
+3038 
-3047 VELGKKG
+3047 
-3054 ARSTLFHGFG
+3054 ST
-3064 NDKLIAVGA
+3064 
-3073 IKDVIEHGTIINKTE
+3073 
-3088 KYKGKDYDRYILAG
+3088 
-3102 RGLIEGKDCYVSVVI
+3102 
-3117 KSYPN
+3117 
-3122 NKNLNSK
+3122 
-3129 FYLHEV
+3129 
-3135 TKIETDPHIMTSSQ
+3135 
-3149 SSENLVSESVPE
+3149 
-3161 SIKPQDNE
+3161 
-3169 NVKLSIDEVL
+3169 LSIDEVL
-3179 DYIEREEQQK
+3179 DFIEREEKQK
-3189 KKKKKSTPTTEYFP
+3189 KKKESTSTTEYFP

-3242 LTGKYIIAV
+3242 LTGKYIRAV
-3251 LMANISSAIKQ
+3251 LTANISSAIKQ

-3328 EMAEISK
+3328 EMAEISR

-3350 DRLNWIEKND
+3350 DRLNWIEKSD

-3463 EQARTEVKIAK
+3463 KQARTEVKIAK

-3544 NTVLSL
+3544 NTVLAL
-3550 VDKNEEFYG
+3550 IDKNEEFYG
-3559 LSLPGVDTVND
+3559 LSLPGVDTIND

-3659 AKLYSEWLKEKTSAG
+3659 AKLYSEWLKGKTSTG

-3724 KTTVVNA
+3724 KTTVVKA

-3741 EQKTSEGLDEYDNEE
+3741 EQKNAEGLDKYDNEE
-3756 ESDSEP
+3756 ESDSKP

-3791 HKDKS
+3791 HKGKT
-3796 KSEIKKL
+3796 KNQMKKL

-3809 TDPMFEQYI
+3809 TDPIFKKYI
-3818 SASKNN
+3818 EASKSN

-3834 QLLNIYGSESSFKS
+3834 QLLNIYGSESKFKS
-3848 ALKKYQDKIKKQQ
+3848 ALRKCQDKIKKQK

>member
-25 YYHNGIDRS
+25 FYHNGIDRS

-53 KQVASYNE
+53 TQVASYNE
-61 WLEQEVFQHQHE
+61 WIQQEVFQHQHD
-73 LANGTSSTS
+73 LPNDTSSTS
-82 SNSKTATN
+82 SNNKTATN
-90 DTAVKNS
+90 DISVKSS
-97 NNTSSDTG
+97 NNTSSST
-105 SDIKTFFNG
+105 SSNIKSFLNG
-114 NLNKA
+114 NWNKA
-119 NSSAEDFREAIKNPN
+119 NSSAEDFRAAIKNPN
-134 KSLDDKVKGLTY
+134 KSLDDRVKGLTH

-167 DEIADR
+167 DELADR
-173 VNKQTEINRQKAEAY
+173 VNKQTEINRQNVKIAEAEN
-188 ARSQTLKGM
+188 AKLAEQ
-197 TEERK
+197 
-202 SLSDELDGIYHKIE
+202 
-216 VNRARSSEDNKRIK
+216 
-230 EINSKIG
+230 
-237 DLDKQIAEKQR
+237 AEK
-248 NGEYDLSDSQ
+248 EQ
-258 KAVLADIGDKANKL
+258 KYAD
-272 TESFENKYK
+272 KYK
-281 NSTLKQRQDAR
+281 NSTLEQRKNAR
-292 IHATTSELNWLNKH
+292 IHATTEELDWLNKH
-306 MYANATSE
+306 MYDNSSSK
-314 ELEDEYNKY
+314 ELEEYK
-323 KNEYETKRKA
+323 KELSKEYENLYDRGTTGT
-333 IQNDSS
+333 DE
-339 NNKGLQYTNLKEE
+339 NKEARRRNIEDEQDKIDTYINRAKLSEQKKKE
-352 YDEKIGNIEAEILKV
+352 YDDIVDKNVIL
-367 KQRDAG
+367 
-373 KVLND
+373 
-378 NIKAKTVMQKY
+378 KTVMQKY
-389 YSLNLYNELK
+389 YALQHYDDTKHMLASTGHDTDSIKNQVTLDDYN
-399 DELGHKGYKTDE
+399 
-411 EIDGILKSKTQKDS
+411 
-425 FDYIS
+425 YIN
-430 KLSEDER
+430 KLSDKER
-437 NQIEK
+437 TQIEK
-442 DFNNLSI
+442 NFKNLKKE
-449 AGYDKGNLYKWYK
+449 GYDTESLYKWYE
-462 RESNAKIADEVNG
+462 RERDAEKAAETTRISTEYADE
-475 NIREFA
+475 
-481 DDHPVVAS
+481 HPILGS
-489 AASVGLRLA
+489 IASVGARLG
-498 GAVPDAVKYVSA
+498 GAVPDAAKYISTDL
-510 KIDKNNGGD
+510 DKKYNGGD
-519 GYINPNETYTAMSD
+519 GYINPEETGTAISD
-533 NIRAKVSE
+533 AMRAKVSE
-541 NINND
+541 NISND
-546 FGSFLYNTGMSIAD
+546 FGSFLYNTGMSMAD
-560 FASLLPLNAVPGGQ
+560 FTSLLPLNAVPGGQ
-574 VLSLGI
+574 ALSLGI

-589 ANEVIEN
+589 ANEVINN

-606 GIAAGIAET
+606 GIASGIAET

-626 VFKASGKST
+626 AFKASGKST
-635 LRAAV
+635 FRAAV

-677 SKKKYMEQGMSE
+677 AKKNYIDQGMSE
-689 AEAENAASWDF
+689 TEAENAASWDF
-700 WKQVGLDFAGGAV
+700 WRNVGLDFAGGAI
-713 SGGVLNLATAGV
+713 SGGVLNLATAGI

-741 LADGKQALA
+741 IADGKQAMA

-756 DLLIRQGLAT
+756 DLLIRQGLVAD
-766 EKNDK
+766 KGDK
-771 AYNLAKRMKKSIDTK
+771 AYNLAKRMQKSIDKK
-786 GRESIGAADVGNLRY
+786 GRESIEAADVGNLRY

-819 VEKQDTQEQNNQTV
+819 VEKQDTQEQGNKTV
-833 NVQNVQ
+833 NIQNEQ
-839 NPTQQNTV
+839 NPTQQNTA
-847 QNVQNTAQDEQQNA
+847 QNGQQNA
-861 KQTQANTVI
+861 EQAQASTVI
-870 NATKKADTEAIGKMY
+870 NATKKADTEDIGKMY
-885 GAYAFGKKHPN
+885 GVYAFGKNHPN

-915 LESSAKINRSDKEN
+915 LESSAKINRSDEEN
-929 TLIFNTNDGKQVNAD
+929 TLVFNTNDGKQVNAD
-944 SITFSDSQLDTIVHG
+944 SITFSDRQLDTIVHS

-986 MSDEEMLSKYN
+986 MSDEEMLYKYN

-1007 REGVKLNSLK
+1007 REGVKLDSLR
-1017 ETSEYK
+1017 ETSEYT

-1032 IVSQALSAG
+1032 IVSQALSTG
-1041 KRDVDINTQ
+1041 RRDVDINTQ

-1076 SGTDVSHIPQELI
+1076 SGTDVSHISQELI
-1089 DVLGNLAKKTG
+1089 NTLGNLATKTG

-1114 GVATGG
+1114 GVARDG

-1135 TAFHEAGHMIKK
+1135 TALHEAGHMIKK

-1158 FVADYLVR
+1158 FVSDYLVR
-1166 NGYDL
+1166 KGVDL
-1171 NKMIDRKIEKYGNRL
+1171 NKMIDRTIERYGNRL
-1186 KTDENENIRDAA
+1186 QADEHENTRDAA
-1198 LEEIICDT
+1198 LEEIVCDT
-1206 LMSIASNEN
+1206 LMSIASDEK

-1235 SLVAK
+1235 SLIEK
-1240 VKDWLIGKSKNYGAK
+1240 VKNWLIDKSTNYGAK

-1283 EQAEI
+1283 EQAEV
-1288 QNGEKIDVEKYSI
+1288 QNGERLDVEKYSMGSTDNI
-1301 KRKGHYAKQGGKFSG
+1301 VQAEFEKKVDEIEKNTYNSDNVVIMGITPKILQKIGLAPLPLAMTKNHIYSVAVSDTRAKSEGRYHKNTNYHNLGFDTVKDIYNKISDPLMVIAHPDFAVKKNKSKDSTHKVVVLVDLSVGGKQVI
-1316 ALTENEWASFYSS
+1316 APIT
-1329 VMKSNQRNYFRV
+1329 V
-1341 GNNGILISDD
+1341 D
-1351 TNPLNYKLVCYE
+1351 YE
-1363 GDSSEPLVTA
+1363 GMYNNTHIDVNLVATYFDKDNINDYIKEA
-1373 VYKLENY
+1373 IALETMGKTGFFY
-1380 DYNIHDKQFKLTTLL
+1380 LDK
-1395 EILKRSDDNEK
+1395 KRTQN
-1406 HARSILENNRSVY
+1406 
-1419 GTIFKKYSTKSRRFN
+1419 IFKKSGYQLPSRLKN
-1434 DLTRKHNRNLQDVG
+1434 SG
-1448 VKSNGTG
+1448 SN
-1455 ANQEIGQELSAG
+1455 I
-1467 VKENFTNQTEVQN
+1467 
-1480 NEKIDVEKFSFDE
+1480 I
-1493 DTNINIDDIKILRS
+1493 IRPIDDIVNKKINNITQSKQFIR
-1507 IDRKSI
+1507 
-1513 NDFNSDDIQKTE
+1513 
-1525 KWARK
+1525 
-1530 FYKEL
+1530 
-1535 GVKSPFFR
+1535 
-1543 AWFGDWRAYDNNE
+1543 WFGDWQNSPAKASKVVDNNGE
-1556 VNTLTLNDTNK
+1556 PLVLYHQTEKEFTTFDTKQKGSGEFDSEMPTGIFMKPTNNDIGVGGN
-1567 VKKGT
+1567 
-1572 IQNKDTG
+1572 IQ
-1579 FNIDVSRKGI
+1579 
-1589 DHIMVHLHNSEFA
+1589 M
-1602 HCIVNNLHYITE
+1602 
-1614 NAILLDTYI
+1614 
-1623 SKKTGKTKHKNTS
+1623 
-1636 FMHSFYI
+1636 
-1643 PVEYHEKKAIIKL
+1643 
-1656 YVEEYYNDWN
+1656 
-1666 DKIQRRDYDIKK
+1666 
-1678 IETLND
+1678 
-1684 ADRFGE
+1684 
-1690 NFSAPLY
+1690 PLY
-1697 ASKNVSINSIADLF
+1697 ASIKNPLIVNNRSELVKFYDKNVQGYTKAKSAIDSVNKEYKAKFNEEMKRENEEYQKLWNAKKNGEISEEEYQKSISRDALDEIMEEWENKVNEASHNAKALIDDYFKNSNYDGVI
-1711 EYVNMYDKEFNP
+1711 VNNDVGSFGR
-1723 KSVSPILLNQDGT
+1723 ST
-1736 PKTFYHSTNENFTE
+1736 KTFIAFENT
-1750 FKIGNGILGK
+1750 
-1760 GIYFSDYSQQ
+1760 
-1770 IYGRNVIKAF
+1770 
-1780 LKAENPVLY
+1780 
-1789 RKLPKGA
+1789 
-1796 REVNS
+1796 
-1801 AGIETRVID
+1801 
-1810 DFFEKFPAYDAIV
+1810 
-1823 SRDEI
+1823 
-1828 VVKSALQVKSATD
+1828 QVKSATD

-1858 EDYDFSDPSKLDDR
+1858 EDYDF
-1872 ELKIYNNRGWS
+1872 
-1883 YGLFNKED
+1883 
-1891 MTLLSEKV
+1891 
-1899 RELKKDWHKADN
+1899 
-1911 ALWDGSRLVEINNKL
+1911 
-1926 VILGGTFNNPEIYN
+1926 
-1940 VLVINANNEAKAEF
+1940 
-1954 IKEYIYN
+1954 
-1961 EFDNFRRNKE
+1961 
-1971 TLGSLFEFEKN
+1971 
-1982 YDGEELVRTYMVD
+1982 
-1995 DFKYHKGRNS
+1995 
-2005 EWTRAT
+2005 
-2011 LPSNFEDYGYTEG
+2011 
-2024 RNERYGSSFRTG
+2024 
-2036 KSVSSVQ
+2036 
-2043 LNEETDNNTDEKAGA
+2043 TDEDEKAGA
-2058 IHDTLKFSMDDE
+2058 IHDTLNFSIDDE

-2109 HGMSVGKDIRIG
+2109 HGMRVGKDIRIG

-2147 IESFKSAVQDFEN
+2147 IEAFKSVVNDFEN

-2174 SLAEECKEYLKNS
+2174 SLAEECKEYLKKS

-2248 IENANESS
+2248 IESVNEGS

-2278 NWKSEEGYKT
+2278 NWRSEEGYKT

-2303 IDGKSVQSIDETAI
+2303 IDGKSVQSIDETSI
-2317 EMAFDVA
+2317 EMAFGVA

-2335 VADNNAD
+2335 VLDNNAN

-2351 IYNQADEEH
+2351 IYNQANEEH

-2387 SLVRKNNKRTEQY
+2387 SLVRKNNKKTEQY

-2408 NKIKSN
+2408 NKIKSD
-2414 AKEYRIIL
+2414 AKEYRITL

-2458 KPKPN
+2458 KPKPS

-2505 NQKGERVNTV
+2505 NQKDERVNKV
-2515 TLSRET
+2515 TLSAET
-2521 EKLISALNNEI
+2521 EKLISALNSEI
-2532 ASTDG
+2532 ANTDG

-2545 RNALLGYNVL
+2545 RNALLGYNVF
-2555 DNDGNIKQHFTGLL
+2555 DNKGNIKQHFTGLL

-2588 DFSLDELE
+2588 DFSLSELK

-2633 ELQKV
+2633 ELKKV

-2649 ASTAKRVLLT
+2649 ASTAKRTLLA
-2659 YRKYMSDPV
+2659 YRKYMSDPI

-2685 MMEMLNQ
+2685 LMDMLNQ
-2692 GQSDAKQLSLDW
+2692 GQSDAEQLSIDW
-2704 TNEFEEQM
+2704 TNKYEEQM
-2712 ARFSYKAKKTYVR
+2712 SRFSYKAKKDYVR

-2735 PNTKKPLI
+2735 PNTKEELVDK
-2743 DRKTGEQVRVGLTA
+2743 KTGEQVKVGLTA

-2893 EREDFK
+2893 ERENFK

-2932 NRVFNMPRYDH
+2932 NRVFNMPHYDH
-2943 ANDKLVKA
+2943 KNDSLVKA
-2951 VQEENLKSAEN
+2951 VQEENLNSAEN

-2970 LGEENNIKYSNV
+2970 ADEEEKSKLSIDEHFTDKYDEWDKKGGRFSFRVGTTSEVLQRLGVDDKNIWWDTSKILKIKNKHPEMTDDILKQVPNVLESPIIVMESYTVKGRLVLFGDVYDAKNNPVLVALELNPIGEGGKSLDIIKIASAYGKDSNLQHMIDKSNILYVEPNEKRTHTWLTGNGLQLPLPSSKYGFSDNIKSQNQGDVKYSV
-2982 SFSQEHNSE
+2982 E
-2991 TKEIVKITLK
+2991 KE
-3001 NANKISSEKVFDV
+3001 AH
-3014 TEDVTKNFERKSE
+3014 
-3027 GIAEFFKKLGN
+3027 
-3038 KATNPELGI
+3038 
-3047 VELGKKG
+3047 
-3054 ARSTLFHGFG
+3054 ST
-3064 NDKLIAVGA
+3064 
-3073 IKDVIEHGTIINKTE
+3073 
-3088 KYKGKDYDRYILAG
+3088 
-3102 RGLIEGKDCYVSVVI
+3102 
-3117 KSYPN
+3117 
-3122 NKNLNSK
+3122 
-3129 FYLHEV
+3129 
-3135 TKIETDPHIMTSSQ
+3135 
-3149 SSENLVSESVPE
+3149 
-3161 SIKPQDNE
+3161 
-3169 NVKLSIDEVL
+3169 LSIDEVL
-3179 DYIEREEQQK
+3179 DFIEREEKQK
-3189 KKKKKSTPTTEYFP
+3189 KKKESTSTTEYFP

-3242 LTGKYIIAV
+3242 LTGKYIRAV
-3251 LMANISSAIKQ
+3251 LTANISSAIKQ

-3328 EMAEISK
+3328 EMAEISR

-3463 EQARTEVKIAK
+3463 KQARTEVKIAK

-3544 NTVLSL
+3544 NTVLAL
-3550 VDKNEEFYG
+3550 IDKNEEFYG
-3559 LSLPGVDTVND
+3559 LSLPGVDTIND

-3659 AKLYSEWLKEKTSAG
+3659 AKLYSEWLKGKTSTG

-3724 KTTVVNA
+3724 KTTVVKA

-3741 EQKTSEGLDEYDNEE
+3741 EQKNAEGLDKYDNEE
-3756 ESDSEP
+3756 ESDSKP

-3791 HKDKS
+3791 HKGKT
-3796 KSEIKKL
+3796 KNQMKKL

-3809 TDPMFEQYI
+3809 TDPIFKKYI
-3818 SASKNN
+3818 EASKSN

-3834 QLLNIYGSESSFKS
+3834 QLLNIYGSESKFKS
-3848 ALKKYQDKIKKQQ
+3848 ALRKCQDKIKKQK

>member
-1 MAQQRKRT
+1 MGELKDIITGRQSSKKYRKDNFSN
-9 AGDDLRDF
+9 AGARSGDF
-17 KAGKISGN
+17 IGRNLEPQHNSEMTIRKIVSGETEDTTGNNDTGK
-25 YYHNGIDRS
+25 
-34 DNYIQH
+34 
-40 TSAPRYITDENGK
+40 
-53 KQVASYNE
+53 
-61 WLEQEVFQHQHE
+61 
-73 LANGTSSTS
+73 TSSRMTV
-82 SNSKTATN
+82 NEMFNIINRK
-90 DTAVKNS
+90 KNS
-97 NNTSSDTG
+97 NNTSSSTG
-105 SDIKTFFNG
+105 SDIKSFFSG
-114 NLNKA
+114 NVNKA
-119 NSSAEDFREAIKNPN
+119 NSSAEDFRAAIKNPN
-134 KSLDDKVKGLTY
+134 KPLDDRVKGLTY

-167 DEIADR
+167 DELADR
-173 VNKQTEINRQKAEAY
+173 VNKQAEINRQNAKTAAAENAKL
-188 ARSQTLKGM
+188 AEQ
-197 TEERK
+197 
-202 SLSDELDGIYHKIE
+202 
-216 VNRARSSEDNKRIK
+216 
-230 EINSKIG
+230 
-237 DLDKQIAEKQR
+237 AEK
-248 NGEYDLSDSQ
+248 EQ
-258 KAVLADIGDKANKL
+258 KYAD
-272 TESFENKYK
+272 KYK
-281 NSTLKQRQDAR
+281 NSTLEQRKNAR
-292 IHATTSELNWLNKH
+292 IHATTEELDWLNKH
-306 MYANATSE
+306 MYDNSSSK
-314 ELEDEYNKY
+314 ELEDYNNQLNKEANSLWNQRDEEQAY
-323 KNEYETKRKA
+323 NRLKA
-333 IQNDSS
+333 IEDEQG
-339 NNKGLQYTNLKEE
+339 KLKTAIDNAKLSEQKKKE
-352 YDEKIGNIEAEILKV
+352 YDDIVN
-367 KQRDAG
+367 
-373 KVLND
+373 ND
-378 NIKAKTVMQKY
+378 IKAKTVLQKY
-389 YSLNLYNELK
+389 YALQEYL
-399 DELGHKGYKTDE
+399 KTDTSDADE
-411 EIDGILKSKTQKDS
+411 ADNTDNS
-425 FDYIS
+425 YIK
-430 KLSEDER
+430 KLSESER
-437 NQIEK
+437 NKIK
-442 DFNNLSI
+442 ADFLKLK
-449 AGYDKGNLYKWYK
+449 DKGYNTESLYKWYE
-462 RESNAKIADEVNG
+462 REQEEQKAEDNLDRIKMYAKK
-475 NIREFA
+475 
-481 DDHPVVAS
+481 HPVIAS
-489 AASVGLRLA
+489 ANSIGQKFVG
-498 GAVPDAVKYVSA
+498 GVPDAIQYISANLDKKY
-510 KIDKNNGGD
+510 NGGD
-519 GYINPNETYTAMSD
+519 GYINPDTTETAKSEA
-533 NIRAKVSE
+533 IRQSVSE
-541 NINND
+541 KIDND
-546 FGSFLYNTGMSIAD
+546 FGSLLYTAGMGIAD
-560 FASLLPLNAVPGGQ
+560 STINMVMNKFIPGGSAMG
-574 VLSLGI
+574 LTLL
-580 MGTSAGVGA
+580 GTSAGVSGV
-589 ANEVIEN
+589 NEVINN

-626 VFKASGKST
+626 AFKASGKST
-635 LRAAV
+635 FRAAV

-677 SKKKYMEQGMSE
+677 AKKNYMEQGMNE

-700 WKQVGLDFAGGAV
+700 WKNVGLDFAGGAI
-713 SGGVLNLATAGV
+713 SGGVLNLATAGI
-725 NLGGV
+725 NLAGAKID
-730 QMELAQNKESN
+730 MAQNKESN
-741 LADGKQALA
+741 AQIGKAVMA

-756 DLLIRQGLAT
+756 DLLIRKGLAT
-766 EKNDK
+766 DKNDR
-771 AYNLAKRMKKSIDTK
+771 AYNYAHKMQKLVETDNEGKISA
-786 GRESIGAADVGNLRY
+786 GDVGNLMY
-801 LIGREISRN
+801 LINREVGKN
-810 PELINKIAQ
+810 PELVNKIAQ
-819 VEKQDTQEQNNQTV
+819 VKKQNTREQSNQTV
-833 NVQNVQ
+833 NAQNEQ
-839 NPTQQNTV
+839 SPTQQNTA
-847 QNVQNTAQDEQQNA
+847 QNGQQNA
-861 KQTQANTVI
+861 EQAQASTVI
-870 NATKKADTEAIGKMY
+870 NATKKADTEDIGKMY
-885 GAYAFGKKHPN
+885 GVYAFGKKHPN

-915 LESSAKINRSDKEN
+915 LECSAKINRSDEEN

-944 SITFSDSQLDTIVHG
+944 SITFSDSQLDTIVHS

-978 RESPQAQK
+978 RESPQAQR
-986 MSDEEMLSKYN
+986 MTDDEMLYKYN

-1007 REGVKLNSLK
+1007 REGVKLDSLR
-1017 ETSEYK
+1017 ETSEYT

-1032 IVSQALSAG
+1032 IVSQALSTG
-1041 KRDVDINTQ
+1041 RRDVDINTQ

-1076 SGTDVSHIPQELI
+1076 SGTDVSHISQELI
-1089 DVLGNLAKKTG
+1089 NTLGNLATKTG

-1114 GVATGG
+1114 GVAKDG

-1135 TAFHEAGHMIKK
+1135 TALHEAGHMIKK

-1158 FVADYLVR
+1158 FVSDYLVR
-1166 NGYDL
+1166 KGVDL
-1171 NKMIDRKIEKYGNRL
+1171 NKMIDRTIERYGNRL
-1186 KTDENENIRDAA
+1186 QADEHENTRDAA
-1198 LEEIICDT
+1198 LEEIVCDT
-1206 LMSIASNEN
+1206 LMSIASDEK

-1235 SLVAK
+1235 SLIEK
-1240 VKDWLIGKSKNYGAK
+1240 VKNWLIDKSTNYGAK

-1283 EQAEI
+1283 EQAEV
-1288 QNGEKIDVEKYSI
+1288 QNGERLDVEKYSI
-1301 KRKGHYAKQGGKFSG
+1301 GSTDNIVQAEFEKKVDEIEKNTYNSDNVVIMGITPKILQKIGLAPLPLAMTKNHIYSVAVSDTRAKSEGRYHKNTNYHNLGFDTVKDIYNKISDPLMVIAHPDFAVKKNKSKDSTHKVVVLVDLSVGGKQVI
-1316 ALTENEWASFYSS
+1316 APIT
-1329 VMKSNQRNYFRV
+1329 V
-1341 GNNGILISDD
+1341 D
-1351 TNPLNYKLVCYE
+1351 YE
-1363 GDSSEPLVTA
+1363 GMYNNTHIDVNLVATYFDKDNINDYIKEA
-1373 VYKLENY
+1373 IALETMGKTGFFY
-1380 DYNIHDKQFKLTTLL
+1380 LDK
-1395 EILKRSDDNEK
+1395 KRTQN
-1406 HARSILENNRSVY
+1406 
-1419 GTIFKKYSTKSRRFN
+1419 IFKKSGYQLPSRLKN
-1434 DLTRKHNRNLQDVG
+1434 SG
-1448 VKSNGTG
+1448 SN
-1455 ANQEIGQELSAG
+1455 I
-1467 VKENFTNQTEVQN
+1467 
-1480 NEKIDVEKFSFDE
+1480 I
-1493 DTNINIDDIKILRS
+1493 IRPIDDIVNKKINNITQSKQFIR
-1507 IDRKSI
+1507 
-1513 NDFNSDDIQKTE
+1513 
-1525 KWARK
+1525 
-1530 FYKEL
+1530 
-1535 GVKSPFFR
+1535 
-1543 AWFGDWRAYDNNE
+1543 WFGDWQNSPAKASKVVDNNGE
-1556 VNTLTLNDTNK
+1556 PLVLYHQTEKEFTTFDTKQKGSGEFDSEMPTGIFMKPTNNDIGVGGN
-1567 VKKGT
+1567 
-1572 IQNKDTG
+1572 IQ
-1579 FNIDVSRKGI
+1579 
-1589 DHIMVHLHNSEFA
+1589 M
-1602 HCIVNNLHYITE
+1602 
-1614 NAILLDTYI
+1614 
-1623 SKKTGKTKHKNTS
+1623 
-1636 FMHSFYI
+1636 
-1643 PVEYHEKKAIIKL
+1643 
-1656 YVEEYYNDWN
+1656 
-1666 DKIQRRDYDIKK
+1666 
-1678 IETLND
+1678 
-1684 ADRFGE
+1684 
-1690 NFSAPLY
+1690 PLY
-1697 ASKNVSINSIADLF
+1697 ASIKNPLIVNNRSELVKFYDKNVQGYTKAKSAIDSVNKEYKAKFNEEMKRENEEYQKLWNAKKNGEISEEEYQKSISRDALDEIMEEWENKVNEASHNAKALIDDYFKNSNYDGVI
-1711 EYVNMYDKEFNP
+1711 VNNDVGSFGR
-1723 KSVSPILLNQDGT
+1723 ST
-1736 PKTFYHSTNENFTE
+1736 KTFIAFENT
-1750 FKIGNGILGK
+1750 
-1760 GIYFSDYSQQ
+1760 
-1770 IYGRNVIKAF
+1770 
-1780 LKAENPVLY
+1780 
-1789 RKLPKGA
+1789 
-1796 REVNS
+1796 
-1801 AGIETRVID
+1801 
-1810 DFFEKFPAYDAIV
+1810 
-1823 SRDEI
+1823 
-1828 VVKSALQVKSATD
+1828 QVKSATD

-1858 EDYDFSDPSKLDDR
+1858 EDYDF
-1872 ELKIYNNRGWS
+1872 
-1883 YGLFNKED
+1883 
-1891 MTLLSEKV
+1891 
-1899 RELKKDWHKADN
+1899 
-1911 ALWDGSRLVEINNKL
+1911 
-1926 VILGGTFNNPEIYN
+1926 
-1940 VLVINANNEAKAEF
+1940 
-1954 IKEYIYN
+1954 
-1961 EFDNFRRNKE
+1961 
-1971 TLGSLFEFEKN
+1971 
-1982 YDGEELVRTYMVD
+1982 
-1995 DFKYHKGRNS
+1995 
-2005 EWTRAT
+2005 
-2011 LPSNFEDYGYTEG
+2011 
-2024 RNERYGSSFRTG
+2024 
-2036 KSVSSVQ
+2036 
-2043 LNEETDNNTDEKAGA
+2043 TDEDEKAGA
-2058 IHDTLKFSMDDE
+2058 IHDTLNFSIDDE

-2109 HGMSVGKDIRIG
+2109 HGMRVGKDIRIG

-2147 IESFKSAVQDFEN
+2147 IEAFKSVVNDFEN

-2174 SLAEECKEYLKNS
+2174 SLAEECKEYLKKS

-2248 IENANESS
+2248 IESVNEGS

-2278 NWKSEEGYKT
+2278 NWRSEEGYKT

-2303 IDGKSVQSIDETAI
+2303 IDGKSVQSIDETTI
-2317 EMAFDVA
+2317 EMAFGVA

-2335 VADNNAD
+2335 VLDNNAN

-2351 IYNQADEEH
+2351 IYNQANEEH

-2387 SLVRKNNKRTEQY
+2387 SLVRKNNKKTEQY

-2408 NKIKSN
+2408 NKIKSD
-2414 AKEYRIIL
+2414 AKEYRITL

-2458 KPKPN
+2458 KPKPS

-2505 NQKGERVNTV
+2505 NQKDERVNKV
-2515 TLSRET
+2515 TLSAET
-2521 EKLISALNNEI
+2521 EKLISALNSEI
-2532 ASTDG
+2532 ANTDG

-2545 RNALLGYNVL
+2545 RNALLGYNVF
-2555 DNDGNIKQHFTGLL
+2555 DNKGNIKQHFTGLL

-2588 DFSLDELE
+2588 DFSLSELK

-2633 ELQKV
+2633 ELKKV

-2649 ASTAKRVLLT
+2649 ASTAKRTLLA
-2659 YRKYMSDPV
+2659 YRKYMSDPI

-2685 MMEMLNQ
+2685 LMDMLNQ
-2692 GQSDAKQLSLDW
+2692 GQSDAKQLSIDW
-2704 TNEFEEQM
+2704 TNKYEEQM
-2712 ARFSYKAKKTYVR
+2712 SRFSYKAKKDYVR

-2735 PNTKKPLI
+2735 PNTKEELVDK
-2743 DRKTGEQVRVGLTA
+2743 KTGEQVKVGLTA

-2893 EREDFK
+2893 ERENFK

-2932 NRVFNMPRYDH
+2932 NRVFNMPHYDH
-2943 ANDKLVKA
+2943 KNDSLVKA
-2951 VQEENLKSAEN
+2951 VQEENLNSAEN

-2970 LGEENNIKYSNV
+2970 ADEEEKSKLSIDEHFTDKYDEWDKKGGRFSFRVGTTSEVLQRLGVDDKNIWWDTSKILKIKNKHPEMTDDILKQVPNVLESPIIVMESYTVKGRLVLFGDVYDAKNNPVLVALELNPIGEGGKSLDIIKIASAYGKDSNLQHMIDKSNILYVEPNEKRTHTWLTGNGLQLPLPSSKYGFSDNIKSQNQGDVKYSV
-2982 SFSQEHNSE
+2982 E
-2991 TKEIVKITLK
+2991 KE
-3001 NANKISSEKVFDV
+3001 AH
-3014 TEDVTKNFERKSE
+3014 
-3027 GIAEFFKKLGN
+3027 
-3038 KATNPELGI
+3038 
-3047 VELGKKG
+3047 
-3054 ARSTLFHGFG
+3054 ST
-3064 NDKLIAVGA
+3064 
-3073 IKDVIEHGTIINKTE
+3073 
-3088 KYKGKDYDRYILAG
+3088 
-3102 RGLIEGKDCYVSVVI
+3102 
-3117 KSYPN
+3117 
-3122 NKNLNSK
+3122 
-3129 FYLHEV
+3129 
-3135 TKIETDPHIMTSSQ
+3135 
-3149 SSENLVSESVPE
+3149 
-3161 SIKPQDNE
+3161 
-3169 NVKLSIDEVL
+3169 LSIDEVL
-3179 DYIEREEQQK
+3179 DFIEREEKQK
-3189 KKKKKSTPTTEYFP
+3189 KKKESTSTTEYFP

-3242 LTGKYIIAV
+3242 LTGKYIRAV
-3251 LMANISSAIKQ
+3251 LTANISSAIKQ

-3328 EMAEISK
+3328 EMAEISR

-3350 DRLNWIEKND
+3350 DRLNWIEKSD

-3463 EQARTEVKIAK
+3463 KQARTEVKIAK

-3544 NTVLSL
+3544 NTVLAL
-3550 VDKNEEFYG
+3550 IDKNEEFYG
-3559 LSLPGVDTVND
+3559 LSLPGVDTIND

-3659 AKLYSEWLKEKTSAG
+3659 AKLYSEWLKGKTSTG

-3724 KTTVVNA
+3724 KTTVVKA

-3741 EQKTSEGLDEYDNEE
+3741 EQKNAEGLDKYDNEE
-3756 ESDSEP
+3756 ESDSKP

-3791 HKDKS
+3791 HKGKT
-3796 KSEIKKL
+3796 KNQMKKL

-3809 TDPMFEQYI
+3809 TDPIFKKYI
-3818 SASKNN
+3818 EASKSN

-3834 QLLNIYGSESSFKS
+3834 QLLNIYGSESKFKS
-3848 ALKKYQDKIKKQQ
+3848 ALRKCQDKIKKQK

>member
-25 YYHNGIDRS
+25 FYHNGIDRS

-53 KQVASYNE
+53 TQVASYNE
-61 WLEQEVFQHQHE
+61 WIQQEVFQHQHD
-73 LANGTSSTS
+73 LPNDTSSTS
-82 SNSKTATN
+82 SNNKTATN
-90 DTAVKNS
+90 DISVKSS
-97 NNTSSDTG
+97 NNTSSSAG
-105 SDIKTFFNG
+105 SDIKSFLNG

-119 NSSAEDFREAIKNPN
+119 NSSAENFREAIKNPN
-134 KSLDDKVKGLTY
+134 KPLDDRVKGLTY

-167 DEIADR
+167 DELADR
-173 VNKQTEINRQKAEAY
+173 VNKQAEINRQNAKTAAAENAKL
-188 ARSQTLKGM
+188 AEQ
-197 TEERK
+197 
-202 SLSDELDGIYHKIE
+202 
-216 VNRARSSEDNKRIK
+216 
-230 EINSKIG
+230 
-237 DLDKQIAEKQR
+237 AEK
-248 NGEYDLSDSQ
+248 EQ
-258 KAVLADIGDKANKL
+258 KYAD
-272 TESFENKYK
+272 KYK
-281 NSTLKQRQDAR
+281 NSTLEQRKNAR
-292 IHATTSELNWLNKH
+292 IHATTEELDWLNKH
-306 MYANATSE
+306 MYDNSSSK
-314 ELEDEYNKY
+314 ELEEYK
-323 KNEYETKRKA
+323 KELSKEYENLYDRGTTGTDENKEARRRNIEDEQDKIDTYINRAKLSEQKKR
-333 IQNDSS
+333 
-339 NNKGLQYTNLKEE
+339 E
-352 YDEKIGNIEAEILKV
+352 YDDIVDKNVIL
-367 KQRDAG
+367 
-373 KVLND
+373 
-378 NIKAKTVMQKY
+378 KTVMQKY
-389 YSLNLYNELK
+389 YALQHYDDTKHMLASTGHDTDSIKNQVTLDDYN
-399 DELGHKGYKTDE
+399 
-411 EIDGILKSKTQKDS
+411 
-425 FDYIS
+425 YIN
-430 KLSEDER
+430 KLSDKER
-437 NQIEK
+437 TKIEK
-442 DFNNLSI
+442 DFKNLKKE
-449 AGYDKGNLYKWYK
+449 GYDTESLYKWYERDRDAEK
-462 RESNAKIADEVNG
+462 AAETTRTSTEYANE
-475 NIREFA
+475 
-481 DDHPVVAS
+481 HPVLGS
-489 AASVGLRLA
+489 IASVGARLG
-498 GAVPDAVKYVSA
+498 GAVPDAAKYISTDL
-510 KIDKNNGGD
+510 DKKYNGGD
-519 GYINPNETYTAMSD
+519 GYINPEATNTAISD
-533 NIRAKVSE
+533 AMRAKVSE
-541 NINND
+541 NIDND
-546 FGSFLYNTGMSIAD
+546 FGSFLYNTGMSMAD

-574 VLSLGI
+574 ALSLGI

-589 ANEVIEN
+589 ANEVINN

-606 GIAAGIAET
+606 GIASGIAET

-635 LRAAV
+635 LRAAIE
-640 GNVLK
+640 NVLK
-645 GAFTE
+645 GSFTE

-665 DAINKDLSSYNL
+665 DAINGDFSSYNL
-677 SKKKYMEQGMSE
+677 SKQNYIDQGMSE
-689 AEAENAASWDF
+689 SEAENAASWDF
-700 WKQVGLDFAGGAV
+700 WKNVGLDFAGGAI
-713 SGGVLNLATAGV
+713 SGGVLNFATAGV
-725 NLGGV
+725 NLAGAKID
-730 QMELAQNKESN
+730 MAQNKESN
-741 LADGKQALA
+741 AQIGKAVMA

-766 EKNDK
+766 DKNDR
-771 AYNLAKRMKKSIDTK
+771 AYNYAHKMQKLVETDNEGKISA
-786 GRESIGAADVGNLRY
+786 GDVGNLMY
-801 LIGREISRN
+801 LINREVGKN
-810 PELINKIAQ
+810 PELVNKIAQ
-819 VEKQDTQEQNNQTV
+819 VKKQNTQEQSNQAV
-833 NVQNVQ
+833 NAQNEQ

-847 QNVQNTAQDEQQNA
+847 QNAEQA
-861 KQTQANTVI
+861 QANTVI
-870 NATKKADTEAIGKMY
+870 NATKKADTEDIGKMY
-885 GAYAFGKKHPN
+885 GVYAFGKKHPN

-915 LESSAKINRSDKEN
+915 LESSAKINRNDEEN
-929 TLIFNTNDGKQVNAD
+929 TLVFNTNDGKQVNAD
-944 SITFSDSQLDTIVHG
+944 SITFSDSQFDAVVHS

-978 RESPQAQK
+978 RESPQAQR
-986 MSDEEMLSKYN
+986 MTNDEMLYKYN
-997 KAYSAAYSFG
+997 RAYSAAYSFG
-1007 REGVKLNSLK
+1007 REGVKLDSLQ

-1032 IVSQALSAG
+1032 IVSQALSTG
-1041 KRDVDINTQ
+1041 RRDVNIITQ

-1068 SGVSVYAD
+1068 SGVTVYAD
-1076 SGTDVSHIPQELI
+1076 NGTDVSHISQELI
-1089 DVLGNLAKKTG
+1089 STLGNLATKTG

-1114 GVATGG
+1114 GVARDG

-1135 TAFHEAGHMIKK
+1135 TALHEAGHMIKK

-1158 FVADYLVR
+1158 FVSDYLVR
-1166 NGYDL
+1166 KGVDL
-1171 NKMIDRKIEKYGNRL
+1171 NKMIDRTIERYGNRL
-1186 KTDENENIRDAA
+1186 QADEHENTRDAA
-1198 LEEIICDT
+1198 LEEIVCDT
-1206 LMSIASNEN
+1206 LMSIASDEK

-1235 SLVAK
+1235 SLIAK
-1240 VKDWLIGKSKNYGAK
+1240 VKDWLIGKSTNYGAK

-1262 ALENLAQR
+1262 ALEKLAQR

-1283 EQAEI
+1283 EQTEV
-1288 QNGEKIDVEKYSI
+1288 QNGERLDVEKYSMGSTDNI
-1301 KRKGHYAKQGGKFSG
+1301 VQAEFEKKVDEIEKNTYNSDNVVIMGITPNILQKIGLAPLPLAMTKNHIYSVAVSDTRAKSEGRYHKNTNYHNLGFDAVKDIYNKISDPLMVIAHPDFAVKKNKSKDSTHKVVVLVDLSVGGKQVI
-1316 ALTENEWASFYSS
+1316 APIT
-1329 VMKSNQRNYFRV
+1329 V
-1341 GNNGILISDD
+1341 D
-1351 TNPLNYKLVCYE
+1351 YE
-1363 GDSSEPLVTA
+1363 GMYNNTHIDVNLVATYFDKDNINDYIKEA
-1373 VYKLENY
+1373 IALETMGKTGFFY
-1380 DYNIHDKQFKLTTLL
+1380 LDK
-1395 EILKRSDDNEK
+1395 KRTQN
-1406 HARSILENNRSVY
+1406 
-1419 GTIFKKYSTKSRRFN
+1419 IFKKSGYQLPSRLKN
-1434 DLTRKHNRNLQDVG
+1434 SG
-1448 VKSNGTG
+1448 SNV
-1455 ANQEIGQELSAG
+1455 I
-1467 VKENFTNQTEVQN
+1467 
-1480 NEKIDVEKFSFDE
+1480 IRP
-1493 DTNINIDDIKILRS
+1493 IDDIVNKKINNITQSKQFIR
-1507 IDRKSI
+1507 
-1513 NDFNSDDIQKTE
+1513 
-1525 KWARK
+1525 
-1530 FYKEL
+1530 
-1535 GVKSPFFR
+1535 
-1543 AWFGDWRAYDNNE
+1543 WFGDWQNSPAKASKAVDNNGE
-1556 VNTLTLNDTNK
+1556 PLVLYH
-1567 VKKGT
+1567 
-1572 IQNKDTG
+1572 Q
-1579 FNIDVSRKGI
+1579 
-1589 DHIMVHLHNSEFA
+1589 
-1602 HCIVNNLHYITE
+1602 
-1614 NAILLDTYI
+1614 
-1623 SKKTGKTKHKNTS
+1623 TGKEFTTFDTKQKGSGEFDSEMPTGI
-1636 FMHSFYI
+1636 FMK
-1643 PVEYHEKKAIIKL
+1643 PTN
-1656 YVEEYYNDWN
+1656 NDIGVGGN
-1666 DKIQRRDYDIKK
+1666 IQM
-1678 IETLND
+1678 
-1684 ADRFGE
+1684 
-1690 NFSAPLY
+1690 PLY
-1697 ASKNVSINSIADLF
+1697 ASIKNPLIVNNRSELVKFYDKNVQGYTKAKSAIDSVNKEYKAKFNEEMKRENEEYQKLWNAKKNGEISEEEYQKSISRDALDEIMEEWENKVNEASHNAKALIDDYFKNSNYDGVI
-1711 EYVNMYDKEFNP
+1711 VNNDVGSFGR
-1723 KSVSPILLNQDGT
+1723 ST
-1736 PKTFYHSTNENFTE
+1736 KTFIAFENT
-1750 FKIGNGILGK
+1750 
-1760 GIYFSDYSQQ
+1760 
-1770 IYGRNVIKAF
+1770 
-1780 LKAENPVLY
+1780 
-1789 RKLPKGA
+1789 
-1796 REVNS
+1796 
-1801 AGIETRVID
+1801 
-1810 DFFEKFPAYDAIV
+1810 
-1823 SRDEI
+1823 
-1828 VVKSALQVKSATD
+1828 QVKSATD

-1858 EDYDFSDPSKLDDR
+1858 EDYDF
-1872 ELKIYNNRGWS
+1872 
-1883 YGLFNKED
+1883 
-1891 MTLLSEKV
+1891 
-1899 RELKKDWHKADN
+1899 
-1911 ALWDGSRLVEINNKL
+1911 
-1926 VILGGTFNNPEIYN
+1926 
-1940 VLVINANNEAKAEF
+1940 
-1954 IKEYIYN
+1954 
-1961 EFDNFRRNKE
+1961 
-1971 TLGSLFEFEKN
+1971 
-1982 YDGEELVRTYMVD
+1982 
-1995 DFKYHKGRNS
+1995 
-2005 EWTRAT
+2005 
-2011 LPSNFEDYGYTEG
+2011 
-2024 RNERYGSSFRTG
+2024 
-2036 KSVSSVQ
+2036 
-2043 LNEETDNNTDEKAGA
+2043 TDEKAGA
-2058 IHDTLKFSMDDE
+2058 IHDTLNFSIDDE

-2079 GKSVFDAVKDEKNPD
+2079 GKSVFDAVKAEKNPD

-2109 HGMSVGKDIRIG
+2109 HGMRVGKDIRIG

-2147 IESFKSAVQDFEN
+2147 IEAFKSVVNDFEN

-2174 SLAEECKEYLKNS
+2174 SLAEECKEYLKKS

-2248 IENANESS
+2248 IESVNEGS

-2278 NWKSEEGYKT
+2278 NWRSEEGYKT

-2335 VADNNAD
+2335 VLDNNAN

-2351 IYNQADEEH
+2351 IYNQANEEH

-2387 SLVRKNNKRTEQY
+2387 SLVRKNNKKTEQY

-2408 NKIKSN
+2408 NKIKSD
-2414 AKEYRIIL
+2414 AKEYRITL

-2458 KPKPN
+2458 KPKPS

-2505 NQKGERVNTV
+2505 NQKDERVNKV
-2515 TLSRET
+2515 TLSAET
-2521 EKLISALNNEI
+2521 EKLISALNSEI
-2532 ASTDG
+2532 ANTDG

-2545 RNALLGYNVL
+2545 RNALLGYNVF
-2555 DNDGNIKQHFTGLL
+2555 DNKGNIKQHFTGLL

-2588 DFSLDELE
+2588 DFSLSELK

-2633 ELQKV
+2633 ELKKV

-2649 ASTAKRVLLT
+2649 ASTAKRTLLA
-2659 YRKYMSDPV
+2659 YRKYMSDPI

-2685 MMEMLNQ
+2685 LMDMLNQ
-2692 GQSDAKQLSLDW
+2692 GQSDAEQLSIDW
-2704 TNEFEEQM
+2704 TNKYEEQM
-2712 ARFSYKAKKTYVR
+2712 SRFSYKAKKDYVR
-2725 EQAMEFDGID
+2725 EQAMKFDGID
-2735 PNTKKPLI
+2735 PNTKEELVDK
-2743 DRKTGEQVRVGLTA
+2743 KTGEQVKVGLTA

-2893 EREDFK
+2893 ERENFK

-2943 ANDKLVKA
+2943 KNDSLVKA
-2951 VQEENLKSAEN
+2951 VQEENLNSAEN

-2970 LGEENNIKYSNV
+2970 ADEEEKSKLSIDEHFTDKYDEWDKKGGRFSFRVGTTSEVLQRLGVDDKNIWWDTSKILKIKNKHPEMTDDILKQVPNVLESPIIVMESYTVKGRLVLFGDVYDAKNNPVLVALELNPIGEGGKSLDIIKIASAYGKDSNLQHMIDKSNILYVEPNEKRTHTWLTGNGLQLPLPSSKYGFSDNIKSQNQGDVKYSV
-2982 SFSQEHNSE
+2982 E
-2991 TKEIVKITLK
+2991 KE
-3001 NANKISSEKVFDV
+3001 AH
-3014 TEDVTKNFERKSE
+3014 
-3027 GIAEFFKKLGN
+3027 
-3038 KATNPELGI
+3038 
-3047 VELGKKG
+3047 
-3054 ARSTLFHGFG
+3054 ST
-3064 NDKLIAVGA
+3064 
-3073 IKDVIEHGTIINKTE
+3073 
-3088 KYKGKDYDRYILAG
+3088 
-3102 RGLIEGKDCYVSVVI
+3102 
-3117 KSYPN
+3117 
-3122 NKNLNSK
+3122 
-3129 FYLHEV
+3129 
-3135 TKIETDPHIMTSSQ
+3135 
-3149 SSENLVSESVPE
+3149 
-3161 SIKPQDNE
+3161 
-3169 NVKLSIDEVL
+3169 LSIDEVL
-3179 DYIEREEQQK
+3179 DFIEREEKQK
-3189 KKKKKSTPTTEYFP
+3189 KKKESTSTTEYFP

-3242 LTGKYIIAV
+3242 LTGKYIRAV
-3251 LMANISSAIKQ
+3251 LTANISSAIKQ

-3328 EMAEISK
+3328 EMAEISR

-3451 KDYKQAVSEFEK
+3451 KDYKQAVSESEK
-3463 EQARTEVKIAK
+3463 KQARTEVKIAK

-3544 NTVLSL
+3544 NTVLAL
-3550 VDKNEEFYG
+3550 IDKNEEFYG
-3559 LSLPGVDTVND
+3559 LSLPGVDTIND

-3659 AKLYSEWLKEKTSAG
+3659 AKLYSEWLKGKTSTG

-3724 KTTVVNA
+3724 KTTVVKA
-3731 INSIVSDLED
+3731 INSIVSNLED
-3741 EQKTSEGLDEYDNEE
+3741 EQKNAEGLDKYDNEE
-3756 ESDSEP
+3756 ESDSKP

-3777 DTESYEKVEKYLME
+3777 DTANYEKVEKYLME
-3791 HKDKS
+3791 HKGKT
-3796 KSEIKKL
+3796 KNQMKKL

-3818 SASKNN
+3818 SASKSN

-3834 QLLNIYGSESSFKS
+3834 QLLNVYGSESRFKS
-3848 ALKKYQDKIKKQQ
+3848 ALRKYQDKIKKRQG
-3861 SK
+3861 K

>member
-1 MAQQRKRT
+1 MGELKDIITGRQSSKKYRKDNFSN
-9 AGDDLRDF
+9 AGARSGDL
-17 KAGKISGN
+17 AGRNLEPQHNSEMTIRQIVRGETEDTTGN
-25 YYHNGIDRS
+25 
-34 DNYIQH
+34 
-40 TSAPRYITDENGK
+40 
-53 KQVASYNE
+53 
-61 WLEQEVFQHQHE
+61 
-73 LANGTSSTS
+73 
-82 SNSKTATN
+82 N
-90 DTAVKNS
+90 DTGTTSPRITVNEMFNIINHKKNS
-97 NNTSSDTG
+97 NNTSSSTG
-105 SDIKTFFNG
+105 SNIKSFLNG
-114 NLNKA
+114 NWNKA
-119 NSSAEDFREAIKNPN
+119 NSSAEDFRAAIKNPN
-134 KSLDDKVKGLTY
+134 KSLNDRVKGLTY
-146 MYNAAVATGDTKT
+146 MYNAAVATGDNKT

-167 DEIADR
+167 DELADR
-173 VNKQTEINRQKAEAY
+173 VNKQTEINRQNAETAEAEN
-188 ARSQTLKGM
+188 AKLAEQ
-197 TEERK
+197 
-202 SLSDELDGIYHKIE
+202 
-216 VNRARSSEDNKRIK
+216 
-230 EINSKIG
+230 
-237 DLDKQIAEKQR
+237 AEK
-248 NGEYDLSDSQ
+248 EQ
-258 KAVLADIGDKANKL
+258 KYAD
-272 TESFENKYK
+272 KYK
-281 NSTLKQRQDAR
+281 NSTLEQRKNAR
-292 IHATTSELNWLNKH
+292 IHATTEELDWLNKH
-306 MYANATSE
+306 MYDNSLSK
-314 ELEDEYNKY
+314 ELEDYNNQLNKEANSLWNQRDEEQAY
-323 KNEYETKRKA
+323 NRLKA
-333 IQNDSS
+333 IEDEQG
-339 NNKGLQYTNLKEE
+339 KLKTAIDNAKLSEQKKKE
-352 YDEKIGNIEAEILKV
+352 YDDIVN
-367 KQRDAG
+367 
-373 KVLND
+373 ND
-378 NIKAKTVMQKY
+378 IKAKTVLQKY
-389 YSLNLYNELK
+389 YALQHYDDTKHMLASTGHDTDSIKNQVTLDDYN
-399 DELGHKGYKTDE
+399 
-411 EIDGILKSKTQKDS
+411 
-425 FDYIS
+425 YIN
-430 KLSEDER
+430 KLSDKER
-437 NQIEK
+437 TQIEK
-442 DFNNLSI
+442 NFKNLKKE
-449 AGYDKGNLYKWYK
+449 GYDTESLYKWYERDRDAEK
-462 RESNAKIADEVNG
+462 AAETTRTSTEYANE
-475 NIREFA
+475 
-481 DDHPVVAS
+481 HPVLGS
-489 AASVGLRLA
+489 IASVGARLG
-498 GAVPDAVKYVSA
+498 GAVPDAVKYISTDL
-510 KIDKNNGGD
+510 DKKYNGGD
-519 GYINPNETYTAMSD
+519 GYINPEETGTAISD
-533 NIRAKVSE
+533 AMRAKVSE

-546 FGSFLYNTGMSIAD
+546 FGSFLYNTGMSMAD

-574 VLSLGI
+574 ALSLGI

-589 ANEVIEN
+589 ANEVINN

-606 GIAAGIAET
+606 GIASGIAET

-626 VFKASGKST
+626 AFKASGKST
-635 LRAAV
+635 FRAAV

-677 SKKKYMEQGMSE
+677 SKKNYMEQGMNE

-700 WKQVGLDFAGGAV
+700 WKNVGLDFAGGAI
-713 SGGVLNLATAGV
+713 SGGVLNLATAGI
-725 NLGGV
+725 NLAGAKID
-730 QMELAQNKESN
+730 MAQNKESN
-741 LADGKQALA
+741 AQIGKAVMA

-766 EKNDK
+766 DKNDR
-771 AYNLAKRMKKSIDTK
+771 AYNYAHKMQKLVETDNEGKISA
-786 GRESIGAADVGNLRY
+786 GDVGNLMY
-801 LIGREISRN
+801 LINRETAKN

-819 VEKQDTQEQNNQTV
+819 VKKQDAQEQGNKTV
-833 NVQNVQ
+833 NVQNEQ
-839 NPTQQNTV
+839 NHTQQNTA
-847 QNVQNTAQDEQQNA
+847 QNGQQNA
-861 KQTQANTVI
+861 EQAQASVI
-870 NATKKADTEAIGKMY
+870 NATKKANTEAISKMY
-885 GAYAFGKKHPN
+885 GVYAFGKKHPN

-915 LESSAKINRSDKEN
+915 LESSSKINRSDDEN
-929 TLIFNTNDGKQVNAD
+929 TLVFNTNDGKQVNAD
-944 SITFSDSQLDTIVHG
+944 SITFSDSQLDTIVHS

-986 MSDEEMLSKYN
+986 MTDDEMLYKYN

-1007 REGVKLNSLK
+1007 REGVKLDSLR

-1032 IVSQALSAG
+1032 IVSQALSTG
-1041 KRDVDINTQ
+1041 RRDVDINTQ

-1068 SGVSVYAD
+1068 SGVGVYAD
-1076 SGTDVSHIPQELI
+1076 SGTEVSHIPQELI
-1089 DVLGNLAKKTG
+1089 NTLGNLATKTG

-1114 GVATGG
+1114 GVAKDG

-1135 TAFHEAGHMIKK
+1135 TALHEAGHMIKK

-1166 NGYDL
+1166 KGVDL
-1171 NKMIDRKIEKYGNRL
+1171 NKMIDRTIERYGNRL
-1186 KTDENENIRDAA
+1186 QADEHENTRDAA
-1198 LEEIICDT
+1198 LEEIVCDT
-1206 LMSIASNEN
+1206 LMSIASDEK

-1221 STKQNKS
+1221 STKQNKA

-1235 SLVAK
+1235 SLIAK
-1240 VKDWLIGKSKNYGAK
+1240 VKDWLIGKSTNYGAK

-1262 ALENLAQR
+1262 ALEKLAQR

-1283 EQAEI
+1283 EQAEV
-1288 QNGEKIDVEKYSI
+1288 QNGERLDVEKYSI
-1301 KRKGHYAKQGGKFSG
+1301 GSTDNIVQAEFEKKVDEIEKNTYNSDNVVIMGITPKILQKIGLAPLPLAMTKNHIYSVAVSDTRAKSEGRYHKNTNYHNLGFDTVKDIYNKISDPLMVIAHPDFAVKKNKSKDSTHKVVVLVDLSVGGKQVI
-1316 ALTENEWASFYSS
+1316 APIT
-1329 VMKSNQRNYFRV
+1329 V
-1341 GNNGILISDD
+1341 D
-1351 TNPLNYKLVCYE
+1351 YE
-1363 GDSSEPLVTA
+1363 GMYNNTHIDVNLVATYFDKDNINDYIKEA
-1373 VYKLENY
+1373 IALETMGKTGFFY
-1380 DYNIHDKQFKLTTLL
+1380 LDK
-1395 EILKRSDDNEK
+1395 KRTQN
-1406 HARSILENNRSVY
+1406 
-1419 GTIFKKYSTKSRRFN
+1419 IFKKSGYQLPSRLKN
-1434 DLTRKHNRNLQDVG
+1434 SG
-1448 VKSNGTG
+1448 SN
-1455 ANQEIGQELSAG
+1455 I
-1467 VKENFTNQTEVQN
+1467 
-1480 NEKIDVEKFSFDE
+1480 I
-1493 DTNINIDDIKILRS
+1493 IRPIDDIVNKKINNITQSKQFIR
-1507 IDRKSI
+1507 
-1513 NDFNSDDIQKTE
+1513 
-1525 KWARK
+1525 
-1530 FYKEL
+1530 
-1535 GVKSPFFR
+1535 
-1543 AWFGDWRAYDNNE
+1543 WFGDWQNSPAKASKVVDNNGE
-1556 VNTLTLNDTNK
+1556 PLVLYHQTEKEFTTFDTKQKGSGEFDSEMPTGIFMKPTNNDIGVGGN
-1567 VKKGT
+1567 
-1572 IQNKDTG
+1572 IQ
-1579 FNIDVSRKGI
+1579 
-1589 DHIMVHLHNSEFA
+1589 M
-1602 HCIVNNLHYITE
+1602 
-1614 NAILLDTYI
+1614 
-1623 SKKTGKTKHKNTS
+1623 
-1636 FMHSFYI
+1636 
-1643 PVEYHEKKAIIKL
+1643 
-1656 YVEEYYNDWN
+1656 
-1666 DKIQRRDYDIKK
+1666 
-1678 IETLND
+1678 
-1684 ADRFGE
+1684 
-1690 NFSAPLY
+1690 PLY
-1697 ASKNVSINSIADLF
+1697 ASIKNPLIVNNRSELVKFYDKNVQGYTKAKSAIDSVNKEYKAKFNEEMKRENEEYQKLWNAKKNGEISEEEYQKSISRDALDEIMEEWENKVNEASHNAKALIDDYFKNSNYDGVI
-1711 EYVNMYDKEFNP
+1711 VNNDVGSFGR
-1723 KSVSPILLNQDGT
+1723 ST
-1736 PKTFYHSTNENFTE
+1736 KTFIAFENT
-1750 FKIGNGILGK
+1750 
-1760 GIYFSDYSQQ
+1760 
-1770 IYGRNVIKAF
+1770 
-1780 LKAENPVLY
+1780 
-1789 RKLPKGA
+1789 
-1796 REVNS
+1796 
-1801 AGIETRVID
+1801 
-1810 DFFEKFPAYDAIV
+1810 
-1823 SRDEI
+1823 
-1828 VVKSALQVKSATD
+1828 QVKSATD

-1858 EDYDFSDPSKLDDR
+1858 EDYDF
-1872 ELKIYNNRGWS
+1872 
-1883 YGLFNKED
+1883 
-1891 MTLLSEKV
+1891 
-1899 RELKKDWHKADN
+1899 
-1911 ALWDGSRLVEINNKL
+1911 
-1926 VILGGTFNNPEIYN
+1926 
-1940 VLVINANNEAKAEF
+1940 
-1954 IKEYIYN
+1954 
-1961 EFDNFRRNKE
+1961 
-1971 TLGSLFEFEKN
+1971 
-1982 YDGEELVRTYMVD
+1982 
-1995 DFKYHKGRNS
+1995 
-2005 EWTRAT
+2005 
-2011 LPSNFEDYGYTEG
+2011 
-2024 RNERYGSSFRTG
+2024 
-2036 KSVSSVQ
+2036 
-2043 LNEETDNNTDEKAGA
+2043 TDEDEKAGA
-2058 IHDTLKFSMDDE
+2058 IHDTLNFSIDDE

-2109 HGMSVGKDIRIG
+2109 HGMRVGKDIRIG

-2147 IESFKSAVQDFEN
+2147 IEAFKSVVNDFEN

-2174 SLAEECKEYLKNS
+2174 SLAEECKEYLKKS

-2248 IENANESS
+2248 IESVNEGS

-2278 NWKSEEGYKT
+2278 NWRSEEGYKT

-2303 IDGKSVQSIDETAI
+2303 IDGKSVQSIDEMAI

-2335 VADNNAD
+2335 VLDNNAN

-2351 IYNQADEEH
+2351 IYNQANEEH
-2360 ELLLKEKNARY
+2360 KLLLKEKNARY

-2387 SLVRKNNKRTEQY
+2387 SLVRKNNKKTEQY

-2408 NKIKSN
+2408 NKIKSD
-2414 AKEYRIIL
+2414 AKEYRITL

-2458 KPKPN
+2458 KPKPS

-2505 NQKGERVNTV
+2505 NQKDERVNKV
-2515 TLSRET
+2515 TLSAET
-2521 EKLISALNNEI
+2521 EKLISALNSEI
-2532 ASTDG
+2532 ANTDG

-2545 RNALLGYNVL
+2545 RNALLGYNVF
-2555 DNDGNIKQHFTGLL
+2555 DNKGNIKQHFTGLL

-2588 DFSLDELE
+2588 DFSLSELK

-2633 ELQKV
+2633 ELKKV

-2649 ASTAKRVLLT
+2649 ASTAKRTLLA
-2659 YRKYMSDPV
+2659 YRKYMSDPI

-2685 MMEMLNQ
+2685 LMEMLNQ
-2692 GQSDAKQLSLDW
+2692 GQSDAEQLSIDW
-2704 TNEFEEQM
+2704 TNKYEEQM
-2712 ARFSYKAKKTYVR
+2712 SRFSYKAKKDYVR

-2735 PNTKKPLI
+2735 PNTKEELVDK
-2743 DRKTGEQVRVGLTA
+2743 KTGEQVKVGLTA

-2893 EREDFK
+2893 ERENFK

-2943 ANDKLVKA
+2943 KNDSLVKA
-2951 VQEENLKSAEN
+2951 VQEENLNSAEN

-2970 LGEENNIKYSNV
+2970 ADEEEKSKLSIDEHFTDKYDEWDKKGGRFSFRVGTTSEVLQRLGVDDKNIWWDTSKILKIKNKHPEMTDDILKQVPNVLESPIIVMESYTVKGRLVLFGDVYDAKNNPVLVALELNPIGEGGKSLDIIKIASAYGKDSNLQHMIDKSNILYVEPNEKRTHTWLTGNGLQLPLPSSKYGFSDNIKSQNQGDVKYSV
-2982 SFSQEHNSE
+2982 E
-2991 TKEIVKITLK
+2991 KE
-3001 NANKISSEKVFDV
+3001 AH
-3014 TEDVTKNFERKSE
+3014 
-3027 GIAEFFKKLGN
+3027 
-3038 KATNPELGI
+3038 
-3047 VELGKKG
+3047 
-3054 ARSTLFHGFG
+3054 ST
-3064 NDKLIAVGA
+3064 
-3073 IKDVIEHGTIINKTE
+3073 
-3088 KYKGKDYDRYILAG
+3088 
-3102 RGLIEGKDCYVSVVI
+3102 
-3117 KSYPN
+3117 
-3122 NKNLNSK
+3122 
-3129 FYLHEV
+3129 
-3135 TKIETDPHIMTSSQ
+3135 
-3149 SSENLVSESVPE
+3149 
-3161 SIKPQDNE
+3161 
-3169 NVKLSIDEVL
+3169 LSIDEVL
-3179 DYIEREEQQK
+3179 DFIEREEKQK
-3189 KKKKKSTPTTEYFP
+3189 KKKESTSTTEYFP

-3242 LTGKYIIAV
+3242 LTGKYIRAV
-3251 LMANISSAIKQ
+3251 LTANISSAIKQ

-3328 EMAEISK
+3328 EMAEISR

-3451 KDYKQAVSEFEK
+3451 KDYKQAASEFEK
-3463 EQARTEVKIAK
+3463 KQARTEVKIAK

-3544 NTVLSL
+3544 NTVLAL
-3550 VDKNEEFYG
+3550 IDKNEEFYG
-3559 LSLPGVDTVND
+3559 LSLPGVDTIND

-3659 AKLYSEWLKEKTSAG
+3659 AKLYSEWLKGKTSTG

-3724 KTTVVNA
+3724 KTTVVKA

-3741 EQKTSEGLDEYDNEE
+3741 EQKNAEGLDKYDNEE
-3756 ESDSEP
+3756 ESDSKP

-3791 HKDKS
+3791 HKGKT
-3796 KSEIKKL
+3796 KNQMKKL

-3809 TDPMFEQYI
+3809 TDPIFKKYI
-3818 SASKNN
+3818 EASKSN

-3834 QLLNIYGSESSFKS
+3834 QLLNIYGSESKFKS
-3848 ALKKYQDKIKKQQ
+3848 ALRKCQDKIKKQK

>member
-1 MAQQRKRT
+1 MGELKDIITGRQSSKKYRKDNFSNLGARS
-9 AGDDLRDF
+9 GDFIGRNLEPQHNSEMTIR
-17 KAGKISGN
+17 KIVSGETEDTTGN
-25 YYHNGIDRS
+25 
-34 DNYIQH
+34 
-40 TSAPRYITDENGK
+40 
-53 KQVASYNE
+53 
-61 WLEQEVFQHQHE
+61 
-73 LANGTSSTS
+73 
-82 SNSKTATN
+82 N
-90 DTAVKNS
+90 DTGKTSLGMTVNEMFNIINRKKNS
-97 NNTSSDTG
+97 NNTTG
-105 SDIKTFFNG
+105 SDIKSFFNE
-114 NLNKA
+114 NLDKA
-119 NSSAEDFREAIKNPN
+119 NSSAENLKEAIKNPN
-134 KSLDDKVKGLTY
+134 KSLNDRVKGLTHMY
-146 MYNAAVATGDTKT
+146 NAAVATGDTKTAEKMQKAIKNPNKSLNDRVKGLTHMYNAAVATGDTKT

-167 DEIADR
+167 DELADR
-173 VNKQTEINRQKAEAY
+173 VNKQTEINRQNAETAEAES
-188 ARSQTLKGM
+188 AKLAEQ
-197 TEERK
+197 
-202 SLSDELDGIYHKIE
+202 
-216 VNRARSSEDNKRIK
+216 
-230 EINSKIG
+230 
-237 DLDKQIAEKQR
+237 AEK
-248 NGEYDLSDSQ
+248 EQ
-258 KAVLADIGDKANKL
+258 KYAD
-272 TESFENKYK
+272 KYK
-281 NSTLKQRQDAR
+281 NSTLEQRKNAR
-292 IHATTSELNWLNKH
+292 IHATTEELDWLNKH
-306 MYANATSE
+306 MYDNSSSK
-314 ELEDEYNKY
+314 ELEDYNNQLNKEANSLWNQRDEEQAY
-323 KNEYETKRKA
+323 NRLKA
-333 IQNDSS
+333 IEDEQGKLKTAI
-339 NNKGLQYTNLKEE
+339 NNAKLSEQKKKE
-352 YDEKIGNIEAEILKV
+352 YDDIVN
-367 KQRDAG
+367 
-373 KVLND
+373 ND
-378 NIKAKTVMQKY
+378 IKAKTVLQKY
-389 YSLNLYNELK
+389 YALQHYDDTKHMLASTGHDTDSIKNQVTLDDYN
-399 DELGHKGYKTDE
+399 
-411 EIDGILKSKTQKDS
+411 
-425 FDYIS
+425 YIN
-430 KLSEDER
+430 KLSDKER
-437 NQIEK
+437 TQIEK
-442 DFNNLSI
+442 NFKNLKKE
-449 AGYDKGNLYKWYK
+449 GYDTESLYKWYE
-462 RESNAKIADEVNG
+462 RERDAEKAAETTRTSTEYANE
-475 NIREFA
+475 
-481 DDHPVVAS
+481 HPVLGS
-489 AASVGLRLA
+489 IASVGARLG
-498 GAVPDAVKYVSA
+498 GAVPDAIKYISTDL
-510 KIDKNNGGD
+510 DKKYNGGD
-519 GYINPNETYTAMSD
+519 GYINPEATNTAISD
-533 NIRAKVSE
+533 AMRAKVSE

-546 FGSFLYNTGMSIAD
+546 FGSFLYNTGMSMAD

-574 VLSLGI
+574 ALSLGI

-589 ANEVIEN
+589 ANDVINN

-626 VFKASGKST
+626 AFKASGKST
-635 LRAAV
+635 FRAAV

-677 SKKKYMEQGMSE
+677 AKKNYMEQGMNE
-689 AEAENAASWDF
+689 VDAENAASWDF
-700 WKQVGLDFAGGAV
+700 WKNVGLDFAGGAV
-713 SGGVLNLATAGV
+713 SGGVLNLATAGI
-725 NLGGV
+725 NLAGV
-730 QMELAQNKESN
+730 KIDMAHNKESN
-741 LADGKQALA
+741 AQIGKAVMA

-771 AYNLAKRMKKSIDTK
+771 AYNYAKHMQKLVENDNEGKISA
-786 GRESIGAADVGNLRY
+786 GDVGNLMY
-801 LIGREISRN
+801 LINREIAQN
-810 PELINKIAQ
+810 PELVNKIAQ
-819 VEKQDTQEQNNQTV
+819 VKKQNTQEQGNKTV
-833 NVQNVQ
+833 NAQNEQ

-847 QNVQNTAQDEQQNA
+847 QNVQDTAQNGQQNA
-861 KQTQANTVI
+861 EQAQASTAI
-870 NATKKADTEAIGKMY
+870 DATKKADTEDIGKMY
-885 GAYAFGKKHPN
+885 GVYAFGKKHPN

-915 LESSAKINRSDKEN
+915 LETSAKINRNDEEN
-929 TLIFNTNDGKQVNAD
+929 TLVFNTNDGKLVNAD
-944 SITFSDSQLDTIVHG
+944 SITFSDSQLDTIVHS

-978 RESPQAQK
+978 RESSQAQK
-986 MSDEEMLSKYN
+986 MSDEEQLYKYN
-997 KAYSAAYSFG
+997 NAYSAAYNYG
-1007 REGVKLNSLK
+1007 REGVKLDSLR

-1023 ILKNILGEQ
+1023 ILINILGEQ
-1032 IVSQALSAG
+1032 IVSQALSTG
-1041 KRDVDINTQ
+1041 RRDVDINTQ

-1076 SGTDVSHIPQELI
+1076 SGTSVSHIPQELI
-1089 DVLGNLAKKTG
+1089 NTLGNLARKTG

-1114 GVATGG
+1114 GVARDG

-1135 TAFHEAGHMIKK
+1135 TALHEAGHMIKK

-1158 FVADYLVR
+1158 FVSDYLVR
-1166 NGYDL
+1166 KGVDL
-1171 NKMIDRKIEKYGNRL
+1171 NKMIDRTIERYGNRL
-1186 KTDENENIRDAA
+1186 QADEHENTRDAA
-1198 LEEIICDT
+1198 LEEIVCDT
-1206 LMSIASNEN
+1206 LMSIASDEK

-1221 STKQNKS
+1221 RTKQNKS

-1235 SLVAK
+1235 SLITK
-1240 VKDWLIGKSKNYGAK
+1240 VKDWLIGKSTNYGAK

-1262 ALENLAQR
+1262 ALEKLAQR

-1283 EQAEI
+1283 EQTEV
-1288 QNGEKIDVEKYSI
+1288 QNGEK
-1301 KRKGHYAKQGGKFSG
+1301 FSLDEEDKDLV
-1316 ALTENEWASFYSS
+1316 ATHNISS
-1329 VMKSNQRNYFRV
+1329 Q
-1341 GNNGILISDD
+1341 
-1351 TNPLNYKLVCYE
+1351 
-1363 GDSSEPLVTA
+1363 
-1373 VYKLENY
+1373 
-1380 DYNIHDKQFKLTTLL
+1380 
-1395 EILKRSDDNEK
+1395 
-1406 HARSILENNRSVY
+1406 
-1419 GTIFKKYSTKSRRFN
+1419 
-1434 DLTRKHNRNLQDVG
+1434 NLM
-1448 VKSNGTG
+1448 N
-1455 ANQEIGQELSAG
+1455 L
-1467 VKENFTNQTEVQN
+1467 
-1480 NEKIDVEKFSFDE
+1480 
-1493 DTNINIDDIKILRS
+1493 
-1507 IDRKSI
+1507 I
-1513 NDFNSDDIQKTE
+1513 NDFNGEGLPVPSIAIE
-1525 KWARK
+1525 KA
-1530 FYKEL
+1530 ENL
-1535 GVKSPFFR
+1535 HDN
-1543 AWFGDWRAYDNNE
+1543 FGD
-1556 VNTLTLNDTNK
+1556 VTLLF
-1567 VKKGT
+1567 
-1572 IQNKDTG
+1572 NKDT
-1579 FNIDVSRKGI
+1579 IDPEADSRNKVYNRDAWTSTFPEVEVKI
-1589 DHIMVHLHNSEFA
+1589 KDEELQKISERVHLNEAYLESNMF
-1602 HCIVNNLHYITE
+1602 
-1614 NAILLDTYI
+1614 
-1623 SKKTGKTKHKNTS
+1623 NTS
-1636 FMHSFYI
+1636 NK
-1643 PVEYHEKKAIIKL
+1643 E
-1656 YVEEYYNDWN
+1656 
-1666 DKIQRRDYDIKK
+1666 RIKK
-1678 IETLND
+1678 NFFNDLNV
-1684 ADRFGE
+1684 R
-1690 NFSAPLY
+1690 
-1697 ASKNVSINSIADLF
+1697 
-1711 EYVNMYDKEFNP
+1711 
-1723 KSVSPILLNQDGT
+1723 
-1736 PKTFYHSTNENFTE
+1736 
-1750 FKIGNGILGK
+1750 
-1760 GIYFSDYSQQ
+1760 
-1770 IYGRNVIKAF
+1770 KAF
-1780 LKAENPVLY
+1780 LKEQNIEVTPVAYDKEPRFPMFTNIGVKKFLRKNNCSFDKLVNDIDFRNKLLNDYYDSCTIKSLANKNIQRVNKILDNCAKSKETYSSYKAEFEY
-1789 RKLPKGA
+1789 AIEYAKGNVQK
-1796 REVNS
+1796 EINNFSYNDGVVN
-1801 AGIETRVID
+1801 AIKEHKEEFEKYIEQILSEDVFGEKYIVRDDVDPYDDEGNLKSFDETHYIYNIDNVVKAMKIGASSVGDSFTGGVNYTSTFSTQEFGSIDEIHKNKGNIKELSEEEQSENQQKIIEILTPVID
-1810 DFFEKFPAYDAIV
+1810 EVSNSGSYNNDFLIASDNIVDAFKQSKTKNGVYNYLKQYYPALKKSTVDKLFKV
-1823 SRDEI
+1823 RDEI
-1828 VVKSALQVKSATD
+1828 ANMPT
-1841 NIGTFDGNNPDI
+1841 
-1853 RYSLD
+1853 RYFEAKPHRAVGFNEVMAAVIPADAD
-1858 EDYDFSDPSKLDDR
+1858 ES
-1872 ELKIYNNRGWS
+1872 
-1883 YGLFNKED
+1883 
-1891 MTLLSEKV
+1891 
-1899 RELKKDWHKADN
+1899 LKKALKRMNIPLYEYADESQRADAARKA
-1911 ALWDGSRLVEINNKL
+1911 IN
-1926 VILGGTFNNPEIYN
+1926 T
-1940 VLVINANNEAKAEF
+1940 
-1954 IKEYIYN
+1954 EYT
-1961 EFDNFRRNKE
+1961 DK
-1971 TLGSLFEFEKN
+1971 
-1982 YDGEELVRTYMVD
+1982 
-1995 DFKYHKGRNS
+1995 
-2005 EWTRAT
+2005 
-2011 LPSNFEDYGYTEG
+2011 
-2024 RNERYGSSFRTG
+2024 TG
-2036 KSVSSVQ
+2036 V
-2043 LNEETDNNTDEKAGA
+2043 
-2058 IHDTLKFSMDDE
+2058 IHDTLKFSIDDE
-2070 YDDWLVNDD
+2070 YDDLFDFSDNGEQRIDFDKAIDKNNPELTIEQIYHHSARNVKEGLLAGKGIKPEQKKIYNMV
-2079 GKSVFDAVKDEKNPD
+2079 KSVMRSYHINPNAETDSLVTEYVDALNTFIDAVQNDKSNFTDAFENFVLKCRDTLRYSTQLDEQHEAWAKEIRDELRGTTLLIPENAID
-2094 RRISILYHYAGKTAE
+2094 TIKENYG
-2109 HGMSVGKDIRIG
+2109 SVGK
-2121 QSGMHRL
+2121 
-2128 VCNVLQE
+2128 
-2135 YGVNLNGKNKSR
+2135 YK
-2147 IESFKSAVQDFEN
+2147 
-2160 SVKNDTQSFNDAIE
+2160 
-2174 SLAEECKEYLKNS
+2174 
-2187 SLIDKKHSEWAKDLS
+2187 
-2202 DSLKEVTLVIP
+2202 
-2213 KGDIDFIKS
+2213 
-2222 AYGSITNFRKALMG
+2222 KALFG
-2236 KINIRTAKGYAL
+2236 KINVKLEHNAKG
-2248 IENANESS
+2248 INGNAVGSY
-2256 IEDVGNSIS
+2256 IED
-2265 EIIGDIAGIDETF
+2265 IGSHLENIGGRSLMIEDGFD
-2278 NWKSEEGYKT
+2278 WDSDSGYRM
-2288 LERFI
+2288 LEHI
-2293 NYDLAEHFVS
+2293 MNYVLAPQYVATY
-2303 IDGKSVQSIDETAI
+2303 DGKFESESTIDAAAI
-2317 EMAFDVA
+2317 QMAFDTTA
-2324 TEYLKQQAKEV
+2324 EYLKQQGKAAVMQNNIDKRKLRDINKALRQAEKAKTALNQKTIENYKTDI
-2335 VADNNAD
+2335 AEQKAKYNEQRDKYRQAYNALKD
-2342 KELLHSITE
+2342 KKSE
-2351 IYNQADEEH
+2351 QAKDYRDKIH
-2360 ELLLKEKNARY
+2360 ELEEL
-2371 AEQISEQKKN
+2371 
-2381 AEKQIK
+2381 
-2387 SLVRKNNKRTEQY
+2387 
-2400 IKNDIKLR
+2400 
-2408 NKIKSN
+2408 N
-2414 AKEYRIIL
+2414 AKQ
-2422 RATKKTVAEEYR
+2422 RAVINTRKKVIADEYR
-2434 AERDKTKYRQKISTT
+2434 AERDKTKYRQKINTT

-2458 KPKPN
+2458 KPKPS

-2496 EKTGYNKTV
+2496 EKTGYNKTD
-2505 NQKGERVNTV
+2505 NQEGERVNKV
-2515 TLSRET
+2515 TLSAET
-2521 EKLISALNNEI
+2521 EKLILALNSEI
-2532 ASTDG
+2532 ANTDG

-2545 RNALLGYNVL
+2545 RNALLGYNVF
-2555 DNDGNIKQHFTGLL
+2555 DNNGNIKQHFTGLL

-2588 DFSLDELE
+2588 DFSLSELK

-2633 ELQKV
+2633 ELKKV

-2649 ASTAKRVLLT
+2649 ASTTKRTLLA
-2659 YRKYMSDPV
+2659 YRKYMSDPI

-2692 GQSDAKQLSLDW
+2692 GQSDAEQLSIDW
-2704 TNEFEEQM
+2704 TNKFEEQM
-2712 ARFSYKAKKTYVR
+2712 SRFSYKAKKDYVR

-2735 PNTKKPLI
+2735 PNTKEELVDK
-2743 DRKTGEQVRVGLTA
+2743 KTGEQVKVGLTA

-2893 EREDFK
+2893 ERENFK

-2943 ANDKLVKA
+2943 ANDHLVKA
-2951 VQEENLKSAEN
+2951 VQEENLNSAEN

-2970 LGEENNIKYSNV
+2970 AGEE
-2982 SFSQEHNSE
+2982 
-2991 TKEIVKITLK
+2991 
-3001 NANKISSEKVFDV
+3001 EK
-3014 TEDVTKNFERKSE
+3014 S
-3027 GIAEFFKKLGN
+3027 
-3038 KATNPELGI
+3038 
-3047 VELGKKG
+3047 
-3054 ARSTLFHGFG
+3054 
-3064 NDKLIAVGA
+3064 
-3073 IKDVIEHGTIINKTE
+3073 
-3088 KYKGKDYDRYILAG
+3088 
-3102 RGLIEGKDCYVSVVI
+3102 
-3117 KSYPN
+3117 
-3122 NKNLNSK
+3122 
-3129 FYLHEV
+3129 
-3135 TKIETDPHIMTSSQ
+3135 
-3149 SSENLVSESVPE
+3149 
-3161 SIKPQDNE
+3161 
-3169 NVKLSIDEVL
+3169 KLSIDEVL
-3179 DYIEREEQQK
+3179 DFIEREEK
-3189 KKKKKSTPTTEYFP
+3189 KKKKKESTSTTEYFP

-3242 LTGKYIIAV
+3242 LTGKYIRAV
-3251 LMANISSAIKQ
+3251 LTANISSAIKQ

-3328 EMAEISK
+3328 EMAEISR

-3474 KQLARTYSAIIVST
+3474 KQLARTYSSIIVST

-3513 GNITPWSVGSR
+3513 GNITPWSIGSR
-3524 LLKDF
+3524 LLKNF

-3544 NTVLSL
+3544 NTVLAL
-3550 VDKNEEFYG
+3550 IDKNEEFYG
-3559 LSLPGVDTVND
+3559 LSLPGVDTIND

-3593 LVGTLGMLTGL
+3593 LAGTLGMLTGL

-3659 AKLYSEWLKEKTSAG
+3659 AKLYSEWLKEKTSTG

-3724 KTTVVNA
+3724 KTTVVKA

-3741 EQKTSEGLDEYDNEE
+3741 EQKNAEGLDKYDNEE
-3756 ESDSEP
+3756 GNDSEP

-3791 HKDKS
+3791 HKGKT
-3796 KSEIKKL
+3796 KNQMKKL

-3809 TDPMFEQYI
+3809 TDPIFKKYI
-3818 SASKNN
+3818 EASKNN

-3834 QLLNIYGSESSFKS
+3834 QLLNIYGSESKFKF
-3848 ALKKYQDKIKKQQ
+3848 ALKKYQGKVKKQQ